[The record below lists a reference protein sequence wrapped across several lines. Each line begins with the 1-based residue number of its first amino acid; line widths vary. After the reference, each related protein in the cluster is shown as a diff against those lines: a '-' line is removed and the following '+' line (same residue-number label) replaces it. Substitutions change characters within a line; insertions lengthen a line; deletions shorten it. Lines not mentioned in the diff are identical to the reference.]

1 MAATTVDDL
10 QIKIEADA
18 KTASDKLDALA
29 QSMVKLASSLSIN
42 VGKMSGVAIGLNSIT
57 RASQNLN
64 SRNITT
70 LATAMGKVAGVD
82 SAQISRVAGSMT
94 QLKNSVSGGFNTD
107 MTGIVNVADSLSK
120 LGGIKATQGAQN
132 LVLIKD
138 QLAQFVQ
145 GMNSVGTFTFDP
157 TGLTNT
163 IKAIAK
169 LGGKTATQ
177 ATANLP
183 SISAQLQNFV
193 RQMNQIGSMSFDNKN
208 LTDLVT
214 SIGRLG
220 SVASGRAVNNIPLL
234 ANNLK
239 YLFETLSKAPY
250 ISQNIIQMTTAL
262 ANLARTGASS
272 GTAARSLGTSLFS
285 FSKSA
290 GNARNSAFSLAGAIG
305 KFYAT
310 YWMVIRGL
318 GLFRNAIDI
327 SSDLTEVENV
337 VRTTFGNME
346 YKVNDFVQNSIQQFG
361 MSELSV
367 KQYASTFQAMGTAM
381 DVGGKQIENA
391 NRFLNGATDGYIGL
405 SDSMSDVSLNLT
417 KLTADMASF
426 YDKDQAD
433 VAKDLQ
439 SVFTG
444 MVVPLRKYG
453 LDLTQATLKE
463 WAMKNGMDADIKS
476 MTQAEKAMLRYQYVL
491 ANTTAAQG
499 DFARTADSWANQVR
513 ILKQN
518 FQQLGGIIGGA
529 LINAFKPFLRTLNF
543 VMQKVISFATTVTNA
558 LGAIFGWKF
567 EVSGGG
573 VAEDWSDAASSAD
586 DLADSTGKAADNT
599 KKMKNNLH
607 ALDELNINNGYDNG
621 TGSGGSGSGAGGAGG
636 ASGGK
641 LVQTDTI
648 WKDFESNIKDLYHLG
663 RYISDAL
670 SKAMENID
678 WDSVYE
684 KARNF
689 GTGLADFLNGL
700 ITPRLFGNVG
710 KTIAGAL
717 NTALEFLNSFG
728 TEFDWEN
735 FGKSIASGINRFFT
749 TFNFGL
755 LANTLN
761 TWVRGIETTIAS
773 AIKDIKW
780 NKIFDGVTEFFLNLN
795 LDTALLLTVAAIKKL
810 NPEITKLGKRF
821 NSFAKYGNALLG
833 TINGNAEAVG
843 ILSSRFPKLSNV
855 IVATTRTFTSFRRA
869 TGSTMTATFGAIESG
884 ISTLR
889 NSLTAFQKG
898 AIGITSIIS
907 EFVLVKDAF
916 YDIASGSENLV
927 RAIGQIAIAAGVAGA
942 ALYVAFGPVGL
953 AMAAVTGIAAAI
965 MGIKASIEDAELST
979 VFTALDSTGT
989 VSMEH
994 LGDVAKTTFSEIT
1007 SDAESTKKSLDSIAE
1022 SRESLNETSENI
1034 GKLKTAIEMGA
1045 YTTGEKIPE
1054 IIQQYQSLLES
1065 SKNVFNEEY
1074 DVIVGN
1080 VVGAWK
1086 DILVA
1091 QGQSVPELVAQL
1103 ASLRDSGNEAFSGI
1117 SSDLDSLIEQFN
1129 NGSISEQEF
1138 LEKATPLIDKISA
1151 VNSDGSVD
1159 SAANSIRDFG
1169 GAMDISQYISN
1180 GELDTEAFKGAINS
1194 VVTEAQNGKDNLQ
1207 SIGDESRTSIKDM
1220 QDQLNALGID
1230 SSSIDWSALY
1240 GASDTQVQHGISDI
1254 DSAYEQ
1260 YANQVQYNLISQ
1272 LPSVVDQATADYE
1285 NLGWWQKLFTTRE
1298 DYVDEAVSTWKDN
1311 VIAPA
1316 TTEIQ
1321 KGFDELGI
1329 DGQTYAD
1336 EAADKMVSG
1345 LFNTVTTTSYEGV
1358 QITTRSLKTDW
1369 EDILTNALDGA
1380 SKAIDAENYGK
1391 NMVDGFSNGVQ
1402 SNSSTA
1408 TNQVSDL
1415 MQAIDNA
1422 IHDSVLEF
1430 GSPSKKTE
1438 EYGAWFVEGFNN
1450 GIANNTRTTVDA
1462 INQWISNISS
1472 VLSTEVW
1479 ANIFNNISRGFQ
1491 SKWLEFR
1498 SIWNSSL
1505 NAWWNANV
1513 TPWFAVAKWTAL
1525 GNNMKNGLYYGFKG
1539 IVQMIGSVMNG
1550 MIDVFNA
1557 GLSRIKNAMNNLIS
1571 DYNSVA
1577 GELGVSKLPHV
1588 NVATISKVNIPKYEV
1603 GGFPEDGLFFANH
1616 NEMVGQFSNGKT
1628 AVANNEQ
1635 IVAGIRE
1642 GVKAAVAEVLAPYLS
1657 DIADSNREIAERD
1670 ASFTVDGRELVKAIN
1685 EREARNGFSFT

>member
-1 MAATTVDDL
+1 MAATTIDDL

-94 QLKNSVSGGFNTD
+94 QLKNSVSGGFSTD
-107 MTGIVNVADSLSK
+107 MTGIVNVANSLSK
-120 LGGIKATQGAQN
+120 LGGKNATQGAQN

-290 GNARNSAFSLAGAIG
+290 GNARKSAFSLAGAIG

-318 GLFRNAIDI
+318 GLFRDAIDI

-499 DFARTADSWANQVR
+499 DFARTADTWANQVR

-573 VAEDWSDAASSAD
+573 IAEDWSDAASSAD

-636 ASGGK
+636 GAGSGG
-641 LVQTDTI
+641 LVKADTI
-648 WKDFESNIKDLYHLG
+648 WKDFESNIKDLYQLG
-663 RYISDAL
+663 EYIRDAL
-670 SKAMENID
+670 IGAMESID

-689 GTGLADFLNGL
+689 GTGLAEFLNGL
-700 ITPRLFGNVG
+700 FAGSNGITLFGEVG
-710 KTIAGAL
+710 KTIANAL
-717 NTALEFLNSFG
+717 NTVVYAALSFG
-728 TEFDWEN
+728 KEFN
-735 FGKSIASGINRFFT
+735 FEQFGYNIADGINNFFS
-749 TFNFGL
+749 TFDFAA
-755 LANTLN
+755 LAETLN
-761 TWVRGIETTIAS
+761 TWVNGIWNVLTTAISNIDWMTAYNKIVEFLENIDIKTIAITIGMLSIKNILGANIASSALGFVGKSISQKIGSAIASSLGIEMAAGGGIGKALTLAGGKMGSTLLLGAKAVLGNKEAQLVFSNPVAAAASGIETTVNPIIAS
-773 AIKDIKW
+773 LSGITGIVTGAGIAIWNFVSMWQNGFSIIKEVIMGIGIALAAVGAVILGAPALVAAVIAGIVAAVATIVIVIKDHWEEIVSFFTSTIPAWW
-780 NKIFDGVTEFFLNLN
+780 NGTALPFIQSIPEKFMELVDNIATFISELPGKIGYWLGYAFGSFVSWISDTISFVTEK
-795 LDTALLLTVAAIKKL
+795 V
-810 NPEITKLGKRF
+810 PEIIDSIVKW
-821 NSFAKYGNALLG
+821 FADLPDKIHN
-833 TINGNAEAVG
+833 
-843 ILSSRFPKLSNV
+843 K
-855 IVATTRTFTSFRRA
+855 
-869 TGSTMTATFGAIESG
+869 
-884 ISTLR
+884 
-889 NSLTAFQKG
+889 
-898 AIGITSIIS
+898 
-907 EFVLVKDAF
+907 FVLVLQKLSQWKDDAVTFVTQKVPEIANGIIDAF
-916 YDIASGSENLV
+916 KNLKDNLFDIGKN
-927 RAIGQIAIAAGVAGA
+927 AIN
-942 ALYVAFGPVGL
+942 GL
-953 AMAAVTGIAAAI
+953 WDGMKNTWDTVKTGIADFVS
-965 MGIKASIEDAELST
+965 GI
-979 VFTALDSTGT
+979 
-989 VSMEH
+989 
-994 LGDVAKTTFSEIT
+994 
-1007 SDAESTKKSLDSIAE
+1007 
-1022 SRESLNETSENI
+1022 
-1034 GKLKTAIEMGA
+1034 
-1045 YTTGEKIPE
+1045 TTGFTDG
-1054 IIQQYQSLLES
+1054 L
-1065 SKNVFNEEY
+1065 
-1074 DVIVGN
+1074 
-1080 VVGAWK
+1080 
-1086 DILVA
+1086 DI
-1091 QGQSVPELVAQL
+1091 
-1103 ASLRDSGNEAFSGI
+1103 
-1117 SSDLDSLIEQFN
+1117 
-1129 NGSISEQEF
+1129 
-1138 LEKATPLIDKISA
+1138 
-1151 VNSDGSVD
+1151 
-1159 SAANSIRDFG
+1159 
-1169 GAMDISQYISN
+1169 
-1180 GELDTEAFKGAINS
+1180 
-1194 VVTEAQNGKDNLQ
+1194 
-1207 SIGDESRTSIKDM
+1207 
-1220 QDQLNALGID
+1220 
-1230 SSSIDWSALY
+1230 
-1240 GASDTQVQHGISDI
+1240 H
-1254 DSAYEQ
+1254 
-1260 YANQVQYNLISQ
+1260 
-1272 LPSVVDQATADYE
+1272 
-1285 NLGWWQKLFTTRE
+1285 
-1298 DYVDEAVSTWKDN
+1298 
-1311 VIAPA
+1311 
-1316 TTEIQ
+1316 
-1321 KGFDELGI
+1321 
-1329 DGQTYAD
+1329 
-1336 EAADKMVSG
+1336 
-1345 LFNTVTTTSYEGV
+1345 
-1358 QITTRSLKTDW
+1358 
-1369 EDILTNALDGA
+1369 
-1380 SKAIDAENYGK
+1380 
-1391 NMVDGFSNGVQ
+1391 
-1402 SNSSTA
+1402 
-1408 TNQVSDL
+1408 
-1415 MQAIDNA
+1415 
-1422 IHDSVLEF
+1422 
-1430 GSPSKKTE
+1430 SPSRVMAEIGGYTI
-1438 EYGAWFVEGFNN
+1438 AGFNN
-1450 GIANNTRTTVDA
+1450 GIIENIQTTMNS
-1462 INQWISNISS
+1462 IHEWISNIEA
-1472 VLSTEVW
+1472 VLAPEVW
-1479 ANIFNNISRGFQ
+1479 ANIFNNIIRGFQ
-1491 SKWLEFR
+1491 YKWLEFR
-1498 SIWNSSL
+1498 TFWNSSL

-1557 GLSRIKNAMNNLIS
+1557 GLSRIKNAMNSLIS

-1657 DIADSNREIAERD
+1657 EIADNTRETAEKD

>member
-1 MAATTVDDL
+1 MAATTIDDL

-107 MTGIVNVADSLSK
+107 MTGIVNVANSLSK
-120 LGGIKATQGAQN
+120 LGGTKATQGAQN

-157 TGLTNT
+157 TGLNNT

-239 YLFETLSKAPY
+239 YLFETLSKAPNV
-250 ISQNIIQMTTAL
+250 SQNIIQMTTAL

-426 YDKDQAD
+426 YDKDQAY

-499 DFARTADSWANQVR
+499 DFARTADTWANQVR
-513 ILKQN
+513 ILKQS
-518 FQQLGGIIGGA
+518 FQQLGSIIGGA

-567 EVSGGG
+567 EVSSGG
-573 VAEDWSDAASSAD
+573 VADDWSDAASSAD

-621 TGSGGSGSGAGGAGG
+621 TGSGGSGSGAGVAGGGAG
-636 ASGGK
+636 SGG
-641 LVQTDTI
+641 LVKTDTI
-648 WKDFESNIKDLYHLG
+648 WKDFESNIKDLYQLG
-663 RYISDAL
+663 EYIRDAL
-670 SKAMENID
+670 IGAMESID

-689 GTGLADFLNGL
+689 GTGLAQFLNGL
-700 ITPRLFGNVG
+700 FAGSNGITLFGEVG
-710 KTIAGAL
+710 KTIASAL
-717 NTALEFLNSFG
+717 NTVVYAALSFG
-728 TEFDWEN
+728 KEFN
-735 FGKSIASGINRFFT
+735 FEQFGYNIADGINNFFA
-749 TFNFGL
+749 TFDFAA
-755 LANTLN
+755 LAETLN
-761 TWVRGIETTIAS
+761 TWANGILKVASESITNIDWKKVFEGVGNIVFNLDAS
-773 AIKDIKW
+773 AIVEVALLSLTWK
-780 NKIFDGVTEFFLNLN
+780 NKTQILKTAGTTLLNIFTGGITLTKVLVSLKKISFALPGTPAFDVVATSI
-795 LDTALLLTVAAIKKL
+795 LDTIGECIKNLIPDWANRAL
-810 NPEITKLGKRF
+810 
-821 NSFAKYGNALLG
+821 
-833 TINGNAEAVG
+833 
-843 ILSSRFPKLSNV
+843 SR
-855 IVATTRTFTSFRRA
+855 I
-869 TGSTMTATFGAIESG
+869 GAG
-884 ISTLR
+884 L
-889 NSLTAFQKG
+889 
-898 AIGITSIIS
+898 
-907 EFVLVKDAF
+907 
-916 YDIASGSENLV
+916 
-927 RAIGQIAIAAGVAGA
+927 VAGA
-942 ALYVAFGPVGL
+942 VGGSWFPGVGTIAGAIIGAITGAISAIEIDGQGILKIIFDKIFNFDLTSSMFDSARENFAKGGINIVLGIIDGIAGVLDFVVEPIADLFTCVWDALCNVFGIHSPAETMKPIGRYIVLGIIEGLSNTIDEFIGTLENFASRSIAYLNEKVPEIISSISIFFREDLPQNIKEAFDNVMKKFSEWKNNAVLFVTEKVPEIANGIIDAFKNLKDNLFDIGKNAINGL
-953 AMAAVTGIAAAI
+953 WDGMKNTWDTVKTGISDFVS
-965 MGIKASIEDAELST
+965 GITT
-979 VFTALDSTGT
+979 VFTDGLD
-989 VSMEH
+989 
-994 LGDVAKTTFSEIT
+994 
-1007 SDAESTKKSLDSIAE
+1007 
-1022 SRESLNETSENI
+1022 
-1034 GKLKTAIEMGA
+1034 
-1045 YTTGEKIPE
+1045 
-1054 IIQQYQSLLES
+1054 
-1065 SKNVFNEEY
+1065 
-1074 DVIVGN
+1074 
-1080 VVGAWK
+1080 
-1086 DILVA
+1086 
-1091 QGQSVPELVAQL
+1091 
-1103 ASLRDSGNEAFSGI
+1103 
-1117 SSDLDSLIEQFN
+1117 
-1129 NGSISEQEF
+1129 
-1138 LEKATPLIDKISA
+1138 
-1151 VNSDGSVD
+1151 
-1159 SAANSIRDFG
+1159 
-1169 GAMDISQYISN
+1169 
-1180 GELDTEAFKGAINS
+1180 
-1194 VVTEAQNGKDNLQ
+1194 
-1207 SIGDESRTSIKDM
+1207 
-1220 QDQLNALGID
+1220 
-1230 SSSIDWSALY
+1230 
-1240 GASDTQVQHGISDI
+1240 
-1254 DSAYEQ
+1254 
-1260 YANQVQYNLISQ
+1260 
-1272 LPSVVDQATADYE
+1272 
-1285 NLGWWQKLFTTRE
+1285 
-1298 DYVDEAVSTWKDN
+1298 
-1311 VIAPA
+1311 
-1316 TTEIQ
+1316 
-1321 KGFDELGI
+1321 
-1329 DGQTYAD
+1329 
-1336 EAADKMVSG
+1336 
-1345 LFNTVTTTSYEGV
+1345 
-1358 QITTRSLKTDW
+1358 
-1369 EDILTNALDGA
+1369 
-1380 SKAIDAENYGK
+1380 
-1391 NMVDGFSNGVQ
+1391 
-1402 SNSSTA
+1402 
-1408 TNQVSDL
+1408 
-1415 MQAIDNA
+1415 
-1422 IHDSVLEF
+1422 IH
-1430 GSPSKKTE
+1430 SPSRVMAEIGGYTI
-1438 EYGAWFVEGFNN
+1438 AGFNN
-1450 GIANNTRTTVDA
+1450 GIIENIQTTMNS
-1462 INQWISNISS
+1462 IHEWISNIEA
-1472 VLSTEVW
+1472 VLAPEVW
-1479 ANIFNNISRGFQ
+1479 ANIFNNIIRGFQ
-1491 SKWLEFR
+1491 YKWLEFR
-1498 SIWNSSL
+1498 TFWNSSL

-1557 GLSRIKNAMNNLIS
+1557 GLSRIKNAMNSLIS

-1577 GELGVSKLPHV
+1577 GELGVSKLSHV
-1588 NVATISKVNIPKYEV
+1588 NVATISKINIPKYEV

-1642 GVKAAVAEVLAPYLS
+1642 GVKAAVSEILAPYLS
-1657 DIADSNREIAERD
+1657 DIADSNREIAEKD

-1685 EREARNGFSFT
+1685 ERESRNGFSFT

>member
-1 MAATTVDDL
+1 MAATTIDDL

-57 RASQNLN
+57 KASQNLN

-70 LATAMGKVAGVD
+70 MSTALGKIAGVD

-290 GNARNSAFSLAGAIG
+290 GNARKSAFSLAGAIG

-318 GLFRNAIDI
+318 RLFRNAIDI

-476 MTQAEKAMLRYQYVL
+476 MTQSEKAMLRYQYVL

-558 LGAIFGWKF
+558 LGAISGWKF

-573 VAEDWSDAASSAD
+573 VADDWSDAASSAD

-599 KKMKNNLH
+599 KKMKTNLL
-607 ALDELNINNGYDNG
+607 AIDELNVLNPDDSDS
-621 TGSGGSGSGAGGAGG
+621 GSGGSGSGAGGAGG
-636 ASGGK
+636 GAGSGG
-641 LVQTDTI
+641 LVKTDTI
-648 WKDFESNIKDLYHLG
+648 WKDFESNIKSLYQLG
-663 RYISDAL
+663 SVIGDTL
-670 SKAMENID
+670 SRAMESID
-678 WDSVYE
+678 WDSVYK
-684 KARNF
+684 KAENF
-689 GTGLADFLNGL
+689 GTGLAQFLNGL
-700 ITPRLFGNVG
+700 ISPRLFYNLG
-710 KTIAGAL
+710 KTIAGAI
-717 NTALEFLNSFG
+717 NTAFHAANAFAI
-728 TEFDWEN
+728 EFDWRNLGRSLASGITGFFENWDAELTAETFSNFAIGVLQAMVGALDKLSEDGTFATIGQKIVDFICGIKWADLSWNLYDFFFTLKDKLIEFPANFAEGIGQSIFDHIFGDGEIDFEIPAPLKFLQDNSFNNFIPVEVVNNLHNVVEFVKLLSELIPIVCDKATQAAEEIKGKVYELKESIETFVSETSTKAQEILSELPDWFNENVVIPLTDYVSGIRVYIEEN
-735 FGKSIASGINRFFT
+735 FGLAWSKVQEIWTVVSTWFNEKVITPIVNNFT
-749 TFNFGL
+749 TMKN
-755 LANTLN
+755 N
-761 TWVRGIETTIAS
+761 
-773 AIKDIKW
+773 
-780 NKIFDGVTEFFLNLN
+780 VTNLFR
-795 LDTALLLTVAAIKKL
+795 LLLTTVQNIW
-810 NPEITKLGKRF
+810 IVVSSWF
-821 NSFAKYGNALLG
+821 NN
-833 TINGNAEAVG
+833 
-843 ILSSRFPKLSNV
+843 NV
-855 IVATTRTFTSFRRA
+855 IVPTVTFFTKFYEKVKKLFYDLWSNVQEIWKVVSGWFSNNVITPVSNSFSQA
-869 TGSTMTATFGAIESG
+869 CTNIESY
-884 ISTLR
+884 
-889 NSLTAFQKG
+889 FQ
-898 AIGITSIIS
+898 
-907 EFVLVKDAF
+907 
-916 YDIASGSENLV
+916 NLW
-927 RAIGQIAIAAGVAGA
+927 
-942 ALYVAFGPVGL
+942 
-953 AMAAVTGIAAAI
+953 
-965 MGIKASIEDAELST
+965 
-979 VFTALDSTGT
+979 
-989 VSMEH
+989 
-994 LGDVAKTTFSEIT
+994 
-1007 SDAESTKKSLDSIAE
+1007 
-1022 SRESLNETSENI
+1022 
-1034 GKLKTAIEMGA
+1034 
-1045 YTTGEKIPE
+1045 
-1054 IIQQYQSLLES
+1054 
-1065 SKNVFNEEY
+1065 KNVKN
-1074 DVIVGN
+1074 G
-1080 VVGAWK
+1080 VVGAMNVV
-1086 DILVA
+1086 I
-1091 QGQSVPELVAQL
+1091 QSVEKAVNGVISMLNTLHWEIPDWVPELGGK
-1103 ASLRDSGNEAFSGI
+1103 SFGFHI
-1117 SSDLDSLIEQFN
+1117 KPIT
-1129 NGSISEQEF
+1129 
-1138 LEKATPLIDKISA
+1138 LE
-1151 VNSDGSVD
+1151 
-1159 SAANSIRDFG
+1159 
-1169 GAMDISQYISN
+1169 
-1180 GELDTEAFKGAINS
+1180 
-1194 VVTEAQNGKDNLQ
+1194 
-1207 SIGDESRTSIKDM
+1207 
-1220 QDQLNALGID
+1220 
-1230 SSSIDWSALY
+1230 
-1240 GASDTQVQHGISDI
+1240 
-1254 DSAYEQ
+1254 
-1260 YANQVQYNLISQ
+1260 
-1272 LPSVVDQATADYE
+1272 
-1285 NLGWWQKLFTTRE
+1285 
-1298 DYVDEAVSTWKDN
+1298 
-1311 VIAPA
+1311 
-1316 TTEIQ
+1316 
-1321 KGFDELGI
+1321 
-1329 DGQTYAD
+1329 
-1336 EAADKMVSG
+1336 
-1345 LFNTVTTTSYEGV
+1345 
-1358 QITTRSLKTDW
+1358 
-1369 EDILTNALDGA
+1369 
-1380 SKAIDAENYGK
+1380 
-1391 NMVDGFSNGVQ
+1391 
-1402 SNSSTA
+1402 
-1408 TNQVSDL
+1408 
-1415 MQAIDNA
+1415 
-1422 IHDSVLEF
+1422 
-1430 GSPSKKTE
+1430 
-1438 EYGAWFVEGFNN
+1438 
-1450 GIANNTRTTVDA
+1450 
-1462 INQWISNISS
+1462 
-1472 VLSTEVW
+1472 
-1479 ANIFNNISRGFQ
+1479 
-1491 SKWLEFR
+1491 
-1498 SIWNSSL
+1498 
-1505 NAWWNANV
+1505 
-1513 TPWFAVAKWTAL
+1513 
-1525 GNNMKNGLYYGFKG
+1525 
-1539 IVQMIGSVMNG
+1539 
-1550 MIDVFNA
+1550 
-1557 GLSRIKNAMNNLIS
+1557 RIPM
-1571 DYNSVA
+1571 
-1577 GELGVSKLPHV
+1577 
-1588 NVATISKVNIPKYEV
+1588 YEV
-1603 GGFPEDGLFFANH
+1603 GGFPEDGFFFANH
-1616 NEMVGQFSNGKT
+1616 NEMVGQFSNGRN

-1642 GVKAAVAEVLAPYLS
+1642 GVKAAVTEALAPYLS
-1657 DIADSNREIAERD
+1657 EIADNTRETAEKD
-1670 ASFTVDGRELVKAIN
+1670 ASINVDGRELVNAIN
-1685 EREARNGFSFT
+1685 NRISRNGFSFT

>member
-1 MAATTVDDL
+1 MAATTIDDL

-107 MTGIVNVADSLSK
+107 MTGIVNVANSLSK
-120 LGGIKATQGAQN
+120 LGGTKATQGAQN

-157 TGLTNT
+157 TGLNNT

-239 YLFETLSKAPY
+239 YLFETLSKAPNV
-250 ISQNIIQMTTAL
+250 SQNIIQMTTAL

-426 YDKDQAD
+426 YDKDQAY

-499 DFARTADSWANQVR
+499 DFARTADTWANQVR
-513 ILKQN
+513 ILKQS
-518 FQQLGGIIGGA
+518 FQQLGSIIGGA

-567 EVSGGG
+567 EVSSGG
-573 VAEDWSDAASSAD
+573 VADDWSDAASSAD

-621 TGSGGSGSGAGGAGG
+621 TGSGGSGSGAGVAGGGAG
-636 ASGGK
+636 SGG
-641 LVQTDTI
+641 LVKTDTI
-648 WKDFESNIKDLYHLG
+648 WKDFESNIKDLYQLG
-663 RYISDAL
+663 EYIRDAL
-670 SKAMENID
+670 IGAMESID

-689 GTGLADFLNGL
+689 GTGLAQFLNGL
-700 ITPRLFGNVG
+700 FAGSNGITLFGEVG
-710 KTIAGAL
+710 KTIASAL
-717 NTALEFLNSFG
+717 NTVVYAALSFG
-728 TEFDWEN
+728 KEFN
-735 FGKSIASGINRFFT
+735 FEQFGYNIADGINNFFA
-749 TFNFGL
+749 TFDFAA
-755 LANTLN
+755 LAETLN
-761 TWVRGIETTIAS
+761 TWANGILKVASESITNIDWKKVFEGVGNIVFNLDAS
-773 AIKDIKW
+773 AI
-780 NKIFDGVTEFFLNLN
+780 VEV
-795 LDTALLLTVAAIKKL
+795 ALL
-810 NPEITKLGKRF
+810 
-821 NSFAKYGNALLG
+821 
-833 TINGNAEAVG
+833 
-843 ILSSRFPKLSNV
+843 
-855 IVATTRTFTSFRRA
+855 
-869 TGSTMTATFGAIESG
+869 
-884 ISTLR
+884 
-889 NSLTAFQKG
+889 SLTWK
-898 AIGITSIIS
+898 
-907 EFVLVKDAF
+907 
-916 YDIASGSENLV
+916 N
-927 RAIGQIAIAAGVAGA
+927 
-942 ALYVAFGPVGL
+942 
-953 AMAAVTGIAAAI
+953 
-965 MGIKASIEDAELST
+965 
-979 VFTALDSTGT
+979 
-989 VSMEH
+989 
-994 LGDVAKTTFSEIT
+994 KT
-1007 SDAESTKKSLDSIAE
+1007 
-1022 SRESLNETSENI
+1022 
-1034 GKLKTAIEMGA
+1034 
-1045 YTTGEKIPE
+1045 
-1054 IIQQYQSLLES
+1054 
-1065 SKNVFNEEY
+1065 
-1074 DVIVGN
+1074 
-1080 VVGAWK
+1080 
-1086 DILVA
+1086 
-1091 QGQSVPELVAQL
+1091 
-1103 ASLRDSGNEAFSGI
+1103 
-1117 SSDLDSLIEQFN
+1117 
-1129 NGSISEQEF
+1129 
-1138 LEKATPLIDKISA
+1138 
-1151 VNSDGSVD
+1151 NS
-1159 SAANSIRDFG
+1159 
-1169 GAMDISQYISN
+1169 
-1180 GELDTEAFKGAINS
+1180 
-1194 VVTEAQNGKDNLQ
+1194 
-1207 SIGDESRTSIKDM
+1207 
-1220 QDQLNALGID
+1220 
-1230 SSSIDWSALY
+1230 
-1240 GASDTQVQHGISDI
+1240 
-1254 DSAYEQ
+1254 
-1260 YANQVQYNLISQ
+1260 
-1272 LPSVVDQATADYE
+1272 
-1285 NLGWWQKLFTTRE
+1285 
-1298 DYVDEAVSTWKDN
+1298 
-1311 VIAPA
+1311 
-1316 TTEIQ
+1316 
-1321 KGFDELGI
+1321 
-1329 DGQTYAD
+1329 
-1336 EAADKMVSG
+1336 
-1345 LFNTVTTTSYEGV
+1345 
-1358 QITTRSLKTDW
+1358 
-1369 EDILTNALDGA
+1369 
-1380 SKAIDAENYGK
+1380 
-1391 NMVDGFSNGVQ
+1391 
-1402 SNSSTA
+1402 
-1408 TNQVSDL
+1408 
-1415 MQAIDNA
+1415 
-1422 IHDSVLEF
+1422 
-1430 GSPSKKTE
+1430 
-1438 EYGAWFVEGFNN
+1438 
-1450 GIANNTRTTVDA
+1450 
-1462 INQWISNISS
+1462 
-1472 VLSTEVW
+1472 
-1479 ANIFNNISRGFQ
+1479 
-1491 SKWLEFR
+1491 
-1498 SIWNSSL
+1498 
-1505 NAWWNANV
+1505 
-1513 TPWFAVAKWTAL
+1513 
-1525 GNNMKNGLYYGFKG
+1525 
-1539 IVQMIGSVMNG
+1539 
-1550 MIDVFNA
+1550 
-1557 GLSRIKNAMNNLIS
+1557 
-1571 DYNSVA
+1571 
-1577 GELGVSKLPHV
+1577 
-1588 NVATISKVNIPKYEV
+1588 
-1603 GGFPEDGLFFANH
+1603 
-1616 NEMVGQFSNGKT
+1616 
-1628 AVANNEQ
+1628 
-1635 IVAGIRE
+1635 
-1642 GVKAAVAEVLAPYLS
+1642 
-1657 DIADSNREIAERD
+1657 
-1670 ASFTVDGRELVKAIN
+1670 
-1685 EREARNGFSFT
+1685 

>member
-1 MAATTVDDL
+1 MAATTIDDL

-107 MTGIVNVADSLSK
+107 MTGIVNVANSLSK
-120 LGGIKATQGAQN
+120 LGGKNATQGAQN

-290 GNARNSAFSLAGAIG
+290 GNARKSAFSLAGAIG

-476 MTQAEKAMLRYQYVL
+476 MTQAEKAMLRYQYVI

-499 DFARTADSWANQVR
+499 DFARTADTWANQVR

-636 ASGGK
+636 GAGSGG
-641 LVQTDTI
+641 LVKTDTI
-648 WKDFESNIKDLYHLG
+648 WKDFESNIKDLYQLG
-663 RYISDAL
+663 EYIRDAL
-670 SKAMENID
+670 IGAMESID

-689 GTGLADFLNGL
+689 GTGLAQFLNGL
-700 ITPRLFGNVG
+700 FAGSNGITLFGEVG
-710 KTIAGAL
+710 KTIASAL
-717 NTALEFLNSFG
+717 NTVVYAALSFG
-728 TEFDWEN
+728 KEFDFEQ
-735 FGKSIASGINRFFT
+735 FGYNIADGINNFFA
-749 TFNFGL
+749 TFDFAA
-755 LANTLN
+755 LAETLN
-761 TWVRGIETTIAS
+761 TWA
-773 AIKDIKW
+773 
-780 NKIFDGVTEFFLNLN
+780 N
-795 LDTALLLTVAAIKKL
+795 
-810 NPEITKLGKRF
+810 
-821 NSFAKYGNALLG
+821 
-833 TINGNAEAVG
+833 G
-843 ILSSRFPKLSNV
+843 ILK
-855 IVATTRTFTSFRRA
+855 VAS
-869 TGSTMTATFGAIESG
+869 ES
-884 ISTLR
+884 
-889 NSLTAFQKG
+889 
-898 AIGITSIIS
+898 ITNIDW
-907 EFVLVKDAF
+907 K
-916 YDIASGSENLV
+916 
-927 RAIGQIAIAAGVAGA
+927 
-942 ALYVAFGPVGL
+942 
-953 AMAAVTGIAAAI
+953 
-965 MGIKASIEDAELST
+965 K
-979 VFTALDSTGT
+979 VFEG
-989 VSMEH
+989 
-994 LGDVAKTTFSEIT
+994 
-1007 SDAESTKKSLDSIAE
+1007 
-1022 SRESLNETSENI
+1022 
-1034 GKLKTAIEMGA
+1034 
-1045 YTTGEKIPE
+1045 
-1054 IIQQYQSLLES
+1054 
-1065 SKNVFNEEY
+1065 
-1074 DVIVGN
+1074 VGN
-1080 VVGAWK
+1080 VVFNLDASAIVEVALLSLTWKNKTQILKTAGTTLLNIFTGGITLTKVLVSLKKISFALPGTPAFDVVATSILDTIGECIKNLIPDWANRALSRIGAG
-1086 DILVA
+1086 LVA
-1091 QGQSVPELVAQL
+1091 GAVGGSWFPGVGTIAGAIIGAITGAISAIEIDGQSILKIIFDKIFNFDLTSSMFDSARENFAKGGINIVLGIIDGIAGVLDFVVEPIADLFTCVWDALCNVFGIHSPAETMKPIGRYIVLGIIEGLSNTIDEFIGTLENFASRSIAYLNEKVPEIINSISIFFREDLPK
-1103 ASLRDSGNEAFSGI
+1103 NIKEAFDNVMKKFSEWKNNAVLFVTEKVPEIANGI
-1117 SSDLDSLIEQFN
+1117 
-1129 NGSISEQEF
+1129 
-1138 LEKATPLIDKISA
+1138 ID
-1151 VNSDGSVD
+1151 
-1159 SAANSIRDFG
+1159 
-1169 GAMDISQYISN
+1169 
-1180 GELDTEAFKGAINS
+1180 AFKNL
-1194 VVTEAQNGKDNLQ
+1194 KDNLFD
-1207 SIGDESRTSIKDM
+1207 IGK
-1220 QDQLNALGID
+1220 NAINGLWDGMKNT
-1230 SSSIDWSALY
+1230 W
-1240 GASDTQVQHGISDI
+1240 DTVKTGISD
-1254 DSAYEQ
+1254 
-1260 YANQVQYNLISQ
+1260 
-1272 LPSVVDQATADYE
+1272 
-1285 NLGWWQKLFTTRE
+1285 F
-1298 DYVDEAVSTWKDN
+1298 
-1311 VIAPA
+1311 
-1316 TTEIQ
+1316 
-1321 KGFDELGI
+1321 
-1329 DGQTYAD
+1329 
-1336 EAADKMVSG
+1336 VSG
-1345 LFNTVTTTSYEGV
+1345 
-1358 QITTRSLKTDW
+1358 ITTVFTDGL
-1369 EDILTNALDGA
+1369 DI
-1380 SKAIDAENYGK
+1380 
-1391 NMVDGFSNGVQ
+1391 
-1402 SNSSTA
+1402 
-1408 TNQVSDL
+1408 
-1415 MQAIDNA
+1415 
-1422 IHDSVLEF
+1422 H
-1430 GSPSKKTE
+1430 SPSRVMAEIGGYTI
-1438 EYGAWFVEGFNN
+1438 AGFNN
-1450 GIANNTRTTVDA
+1450 GIIENIQTTMNS
-1462 INQWISNISS
+1462 IHEWISNIEA
-1472 VLSTEVW
+1472 VLAPEVW
-1479 ANIFNNISRGFQ
+1479 ANIFNNIIRGFQ
-1491 SKWLEFR
+1491 YKWLEFR
-1498 SIWNSSL
+1498 TFWNSSL

-1557 GLSRIKNAMNNLIS
+1557 GLSRIKNAMNSLIS

-1642 GVKAAVAEVLAPYLS
+1642 GVKAAVAEALAPYLS
-1657 DIADSNREIAERD
+1657 DIADSNREIAEKD
-1670 ASFTVDGRELVKAIN
+1670 TSFTVDGRELVKAIT

>member
-1 MAATTVDDL
+1 MAATTIDDL

-107 MTGIVNVADSLSK
+107 MTGIVNVANSLSK
-120 LGGIKATQGAQN
+120 LGGKNATQGAQN

-145 GMNSVGTFTFDP
+145 GINSVGTFTFDP

-290 GNARNSAFSLAGAIG
+290 GNARKSAFSLAGAIG

-318 GLFRNAIDI
+318 GLFRDAIDI

-367 KQYASTFQAMGTAM
+367 KQYASTFQAMGSAM

-499 DFARTADSWANQVR
+499 DFARTADTWANQIR

-599 KKMKNNLH
+599 KKMKNNLL
-607 ALDELNINNGYDNG
+607 AIDELNVLNPDDSD

-636 ASGGK
+636 GAGSGG
-641 LVQTDTI
+641 LVKTDTI
-648 WKDFESNIKDLYHLG
+648 WKDFESNIKDLYQLG
-663 RYISDAL
+663 EYIRDAL
-670 SKAMENID
+670 IGAMESID

-689 GTGLADFLNGL
+689 GTGLAQFLNGL
-700 ITPRLFGNVG
+700 FAGSNGITLFGEVG
-710 KTIAGAL
+710 KTIASAL
-717 NTALEFLNSFG
+717 NTVVYAALSFG
-728 TEFDWEN
+728 KEFN
-735 FGKSIASGINRFFT
+735 FEQFGYNIADGINNFFA
-749 TFNFGL
+749 TFDFAA
-755 LANTLN
+755 LAETLN
-761 TWVRGIETTIAS
+761 TWA
-773 AIKDIKW
+773 
-780 NKIFDGVTEFFLNLN
+780 N
-795 LDTALLLTVAAIKKL
+795 
-810 NPEITKLGKRF
+810 
-821 NSFAKYGNALLG
+821 
-833 TINGNAEAVG
+833 G
-843 ILSSRFPKLSNV
+843 ILK
-855 IVATTRTFTSFRRA
+855 VAS
-869 TGSTMTATFGAIESG
+869 ES
-884 ISTLR
+884 
-889 NSLTAFQKG
+889 
-898 AIGITSIIS
+898 ITNIDW
-907 EFVLVKDAF
+907 K
-916 YDIASGSENLV
+916 
-927 RAIGQIAIAAGVAGA
+927 
-942 ALYVAFGPVGL
+942 
-953 AMAAVTGIAAAI
+953 
-965 MGIKASIEDAELST
+965 K
-979 VFTALDSTGT
+979 VFEG
-989 VSMEH
+989 
-994 LGDVAKTTFSEIT
+994 
-1007 SDAESTKKSLDSIAE
+1007 
-1022 SRESLNETSENI
+1022 
-1034 GKLKTAIEMGA
+1034 
-1045 YTTGEKIPE
+1045 
-1054 IIQQYQSLLES
+1054 
-1065 SKNVFNEEY
+1065 
-1074 DVIVGN
+1074 VGN
-1080 VVGAWK
+1080 VVFNLDASAIVEVALLSLTWKNKTQILKTAGTTLLNIFTGGITLTKVLVSLKKISFALPGTPAFDVVATSILDTIGECIKNLIPDWANRALSRIGAG
-1086 DILVA
+1086 LVA
-1091 QGQSVPELVAQL
+1091 GAVGGSWFPGVGTISGAIIGAITGAISAIEIDGQGILKIIFDKIFNFDLTSSMFDSARENFAKGGINIVLGIIDGIAGVLDFVVEPIADLFTCVWDALCNVFGIHSPAETMKPIGRYIVLGIIEGLSNTIDEFIGTLENFASRSIAYLNEKVPEIINSISIFFREDLPK
-1103 ASLRDSGNEAFSGI
+1103 NIKEAFDNVMKKFSEWKNNAVLFVTEKVPEIANGI
-1117 SSDLDSLIEQFN
+1117 
-1129 NGSISEQEF
+1129 
-1138 LEKATPLIDKISA
+1138 ID
-1151 VNSDGSVD
+1151 
-1159 SAANSIRDFG
+1159 
-1169 GAMDISQYISN
+1169 
-1180 GELDTEAFKGAINS
+1180 AFKNL
-1194 VVTEAQNGKDNLQ
+1194 KDNLFD
-1207 SIGDESRTSIKDM
+1207 IGK
-1220 QDQLNALGID
+1220 NAINGLWDGMKNT
-1230 SSSIDWSALY
+1230 W
-1240 GASDTQVQHGISDI
+1240 DTVKTGISD
-1254 DSAYEQ
+1254 
-1260 YANQVQYNLISQ
+1260 
-1272 LPSVVDQATADYE
+1272 
-1285 NLGWWQKLFTTRE
+1285 F
-1298 DYVDEAVSTWKDN
+1298 
-1311 VIAPA
+1311 
-1316 TTEIQ
+1316 
-1321 KGFDELGI
+1321 
-1329 DGQTYAD
+1329 
-1336 EAADKMVSG
+1336 VSG
-1345 LFNTVTTTSYEGV
+1345 
-1358 QITTRSLKTDW
+1358 ITTVFTDGL
-1369 EDILTNALDGA
+1369 DI
-1380 SKAIDAENYGK
+1380 
-1391 NMVDGFSNGVQ
+1391 
-1402 SNSSTA
+1402 
-1408 TNQVSDL
+1408 
-1415 MQAIDNA
+1415 
-1422 IHDSVLEF
+1422 H
-1430 GSPSKKTE
+1430 SPSRVMAEIGGYTI
-1438 EYGAWFVEGFNN
+1438 AGFNN
-1450 GIANNTRTTVDA
+1450 GIIENIQTTMNS
-1462 INQWISNISS
+1462 IHEWISNIEA
-1472 VLSTEVW
+1472 VLAPEVW
-1479 ANIFNNISRGFQ
+1479 ANIFNNIIRGFQ
-1491 SKWLEFR
+1491 YKWLEFR
-1498 SIWNSSL
+1498 TFWNSSL

-1657 DIADSNREIAERD
+1657 DIADSNREIAEKD

>member
-1 MAATTVDDL
+1 MAATTIDDL

-94 QLKNSVSGGFNTD
+94 QLKNSISGGFNTD
-107 MTGIVNVADSLSK
+107 MTGIVNVANSLSK
-120 LGGIKATQGAQN
+120 LGGKNATQGAQN

-183 SISAQLQNFV
+183 SISAQLQNFI
-193 RQMNQIGSMSFDNKN
+193 RQMNQVGSMSFDNKN

-290 GNARNSAFSLAGAIG
+290 GNARKSAFSLAGAIG

-463 WAMKNGMDADIKS
+463 WAMKNGMDAGIKS

-499 DFARTADSWANQVR
+499 DFARTADTWANQVR

-573 VAEDWSDAASSAD
+573 VADDWSDAASSAD

-599 KKMKNNLH
+599 KKMKTNLL
-607 ALDELNINNGYDNG
+607 AIDELNVLNPDDSNS
-621 TGSGGSGSGAGGAGG
+621 GSGGSGSGAGGGDG
-636 ASGGK
+636 SGG
-641 LVQTDTI
+641 LVKIDTI
-648 WKDFESNIKDLYHLG
+648 WKDFESNIKDLYQLG
-663 RYISDAL
+663 EYIRDAL
-670 SKAMENID
+670 IGAMESID

-689 GTGLADFLNGL
+689 GTGLAQFLNGL
-700 ITPRLFGNVG
+700 FAGSNGITLFGEVG
-710 KTIAGAL
+710 KTIASAL
-717 NTALEFLNSFG
+717 NTVVYAALSFG
-728 TEFDWEN
+728 KEFN
-735 FGKSIASGINRFFT
+735 FEQFGYNIADGINNFFA
-749 TFNFGL
+749 TFDFAA
-755 LANTLN
+755 LAETLN
-761 TWVRGIETTIAS
+761 TWANGIWNVLTTAISNIDWMTAYNKIVEFLENIDIKTIAITIGMLSIKNILGANIASSALGFVGKSISQKIGSAIASSLGIEMAAGGGIGKALTLAGGKMGSTLLLGAKAVLGNKEAQLVFSNPVAAAASGIETTVNPIIAS
-773 AIKDIKW
+773 LSGITGIVTGAGIAIWNFVSMWQNGFSIIKEVIMGIGIALAAVGAVILGAPALVAAVIAGIVAAVATIVIVIKDHWEEIVSFFTSTIPAWW
-780 NKIFDGVTEFFLNLN
+780 NGTALPFIQSIPEKFMELVDNIATFISELPGKIGYWLGYAFGSFVSWISDTIFFVTEK
-795 LDTALLLTVAAIKKL
+795 V
-810 NPEITKLGKRF
+810 PEIIDSIVKW
-821 NSFAKYGNALLG
+821 FADLPDKIHN
-833 TINGNAEAVG
+833 
-843 ILSSRFPKLSNV
+843 K
-855 IVATTRTFTSFRRA
+855 
-869 TGSTMTATFGAIESG
+869 
-884 ISTLR
+884 
-889 NSLTAFQKG
+889 
-898 AIGITSIIS
+898 
-907 EFVLVKDAF
+907 FVLVLQKLSQWKDDAVTFVTQKVPEIANGIIDAF
-916 YDIASGSENLV
+916 KNLKDNLFDIGKN
-927 RAIGQIAIAAGVAGA
+927 AIN
-942 ALYVAFGPVGL
+942 GL
-953 AMAAVTGIAAAI
+953 WDGMKNTWDTVKTGIADFVS
-965 MGIKASIEDAELST
+965 GI
-979 VFTALDSTGT
+979 
-989 VSMEH
+989 
-994 LGDVAKTTFSEIT
+994 
-1007 SDAESTKKSLDSIAE
+1007 
-1022 SRESLNETSENI
+1022 
-1034 GKLKTAIEMGA
+1034 
-1045 YTTGEKIPE
+1045 TTGFTDG
-1054 IIQQYQSLLES
+1054 L
-1065 SKNVFNEEY
+1065 
-1074 DVIVGN
+1074 
-1080 VVGAWK
+1080 
-1086 DILVA
+1086 DI
-1091 QGQSVPELVAQL
+1091 
-1103 ASLRDSGNEAFSGI
+1103 
-1117 SSDLDSLIEQFN
+1117 
-1129 NGSISEQEF
+1129 
-1138 LEKATPLIDKISA
+1138 
-1151 VNSDGSVD
+1151 
-1159 SAANSIRDFG
+1159 
-1169 GAMDISQYISN
+1169 
-1180 GELDTEAFKGAINS
+1180 
-1194 VVTEAQNGKDNLQ
+1194 
-1207 SIGDESRTSIKDM
+1207 
-1220 QDQLNALGID
+1220 
-1230 SSSIDWSALY
+1230 
-1240 GASDTQVQHGISDI
+1240 H
-1254 DSAYEQ
+1254 
-1260 YANQVQYNLISQ
+1260 
-1272 LPSVVDQATADYE
+1272 
-1285 NLGWWQKLFTTRE
+1285 
-1298 DYVDEAVSTWKDN
+1298 
-1311 VIAPA
+1311 
-1316 TTEIQ
+1316 
-1321 KGFDELGI
+1321 
-1329 DGQTYAD
+1329 
-1336 EAADKMVSG
+1336 
-1345 LFNTVTTTSYEGV
+1345 
-1358 QITTRSLKTDW
+1358 
-1369 EDILTNALDGA
+1369 
-1380 SKAIDAENYGK
+1380 
-1391 NMVDGFSNGVQ
+1391 
-1402 SNSSTA
+1402 
-1408 TNQVSDL
+1408 
-1415 MQAIDNA
+1415 
-1422 IHDSVLEF
+1422 
-1430 GSPSKKTE
+1430 SPSRVMAEIGGYTI
-1438 EYGAWFVEGFNN
+1438 AGFNN
-1450 GIANNTRTTVDA
+1450 GIIENIQTTMNS
-1462 INQWISNISS
+1462 IHEWISNIEA
-1472 VLSTEVW
+1472 VLAPEVW
-1479 ANIFNNISRGFQ
+1479 ANIFNNIIRGFQ
-1491 SKWLEFR
+1491 YKWLEFR
-1498 SIWNSSL
+1498 TFWNSSL

-1550 MIDVFNA
+1550 MIDLFNA
-1557 GLSRIKNAMNNLIS
+1557 GLSRIKNAMNSLIS

-1657 DIADSNREIAERD
+1657 DIANSNREIAEKD

>member
-1 MAATTVDDL
+1 MAATTIDDL

-107 MTGIVNVADSLSK
+107 MTGIVNVANSLSK

-220 SVASGRAVNNIPLL
+220 SVASVRAVNNIPLL

-391 NRFLNGATDGYIGL
+391 NRFLNGATEGYIGL

-499 DFARTADSWANQVR
+499 DFARTADTWANQVR

-573 VAEDWSDAASSAD
+573 VADDWSDAASSAD

-599 KKMKNNLH
+599 KKMKTNLL
-607 ALDELNINNGYDNG
+607 AIDELNVLNPDDSDS
-621 TGSGGSGSGAGGAGG
+621 GSGGSGSGAGGAGG
-636 ASGGK
+636 GAGSGG
-641 LVQTDTI
+641 LVKTDTI
-648 WKDFESNIKDLYHLG
+648 WKDFESNIKSLYQLG
-663 RYISDAL
+663 SVIGDTL
-670 SKAMENID
+670 SKAMESID
-678 WDSVYE
+678 WDSVYK
-684 KARNF
+684 KAENF
-689 GTGLADFLNGL
+689 GTGLAQFLNGL
-700 ITPRLFGNVG
+700 ISPRLFYNLG
-710 KTIAGAL
+710 KTIAGAI
-717 NTALEFLNSFG
+717 NTAFHAENAFAI
-728 TEFDWEN
+728 EFDWRN
-735 FGKSIASGINRFFT
+735 LGRSLASGITGFFENWDAELTAETFSNFAIGVLQAMVGALDKLSEDGTFATIGQKIVDFICGIKWADLSWNLYDFFFT
-749 TFNFGL
+749 LKDKLIEFPANFAEGIGQSIFDHIFGDGEIDFEIPAPLKFLQENSFNNFAPVEVVNNLQNVVEFVKQLSELVPIVLDKATQAAEEIKGKVSEL
-755 LANTLN
+755 KEN
-761 TWVRGIETTIAS
+761 IETFVSETS
-773 AIKDIKW
+773 AKAQEILIGLPDWFNENVVIPVVNNFTTMK
-780 NKIFDGVTEFFLNLN
+780 NNVTNLFR
-795 LDTALLLTVAAIKKL
+795 LLWTAVQNIW
-810 NPEITKLGKRF
+810 IVVSSWF
-821 NSFAKYGNALLG
+821 NN
-833 TINGNAEAVG
+833 
-843 ILSSRFPKLSNV
+843 NV
-855 IVATTRTFTSFRRA
+855 IVPTVTFFTKFYEKVKKLFSDLWSNVQKIWKVVSGWFSDNVITPVSNSFSEA
-869 TGSTMTATFGAIESG
+869 CKNIASYFENLWKNVKNGVVGSMNGV
-884 ISTLR
+884 ISTVEKAVNKIIDLI
-889 NSLTAFQKG
+889 NSLKWKVPDWVPV
-898 AIGITSIIS
+898 IGGTSWG
-907 EFVLVKDAF
+907 F
-916 YDIASGSENLV
+916 N
-927 RAIGQIAIAAGVAGA
+927 
-942 ALYVAFGPVGL
+942 
-953 AMAAVTGIAAAI
+953 
-965 MGIKASIEDAELST
+965 IKPI
-979 VFTALDSTGT
+979 
-989 VSMEH
+989 
-994 LGDVAKTTFSEIT
+994 
-1007 SDAESTKKSLDSIAE
+1007 
-1022 SRESLNETSENI
+1022 
-1034 GKLKTAIEMGA
+1034 
-1045 YTTGEKIPE
+1045 
-1054 IIQQYQSLLES
+1054 
-1065 SKNVFNEEY
+1065 
-1074 DVIVGN
+1074 
-1080 VVGAWK
+1080 
-1086 DILVA
+1086 
-1091 QGQSVPELVAQL
+1091 
-1103 ASLRDSGNEAFSGI
+1103 
-1117 SSDLDSLIEQFN
+1117 
-1129 NGSISEQEF
+1129 
-1138 LEKATPLIDKISA
+1138 
-1151 VNSDGSVD
+1151 
-1159 SAANSIRDFG
+1159 
-1169 GAMDISQYISN
+1169 
-1180 GELDTEAFKGAINS
+1180 
-1194 VVTEAQNGKDNLQ
+1194 
-1207 SIGDESRTSIKDM
+1207 
-1220 QDQLNALGID
+1220 
-1230 SSSIDWSALY
+1230 
-1240 GASDTQVQHGISDI
+1240 
-1254 DSAYEQ
+1254 
-1260 YANQVQYNLISQ
+1260 Q
-1272 LPSVVDQATADYE
+1272 LPS
-1285 NLGWWQKLFTTRE
+1285 
-1298 DYVDEAVSTWKDN
+1298 
-1311 VIAPA
+1311 
-1316 TTEIQ
+1316 
-1321 KGFDELGI
+1321 
-1329 DGQTYAD
+1329 
-1336 EAADKMVSG
+1336 
-1345 LFNTVTTTSYEGV
+1345 
-1358 QITTRSLKTDW
+1358 
-1369 EDILTNALDGA
+1369 
-1380 SKAIDAENYGK
+1380 
-1391 NMVDGFSNGVQ
+1391 
-1402 SNSSTA
+1402 
-1408 TNQVSDL
+1408 
-1415 MQAIDNA
+1415 
-1422 IHDSVLEF
+1422 
-1430 GSPSKKTE
+1430 
-1438 EYGAWFVEGFNN
+1438 
-1450 GIANNTRTTVDA
+1450 
-1462 INQWISNISS
+1462 
-1472 VLSTEVW
+1472 
-1479 ANIFNNISRGFQ
+1479 
-1491 SKWLEFR
+1491 
-1498 SIWNSSL
+1498 
-1505 NAWWNANV
+1505 
-1513 TPWFAVAKWTAL
+1513 
-1525 GNNMKNGLYYGFKG
+1525 
-1539 IVQMIGSVMNG
+1539 
-1550 MIDVFNA
+1550 
-1557 GLSRIKNAMNNLIS
+1557 
-1571 DYNSVA
+1571 
-1577 GELGVSKLPHV
+1577 
-1588 NVATISKVNIPKYEV
+1588 IPMYEV

-1616 NEMVGQFSNGKT
+1616 NEMVGQFSNGRT

-1642 GVKAAVAEVLAPYLS
+1642 GVKAAVTEALAPYLS
-1657 DIADSNREIAERD
+1657 DIADTNREIAEKD
-1670 ASFTVDGRELVKAIN
+1670 ASINVDGRELVNAIN
-1685 EREARNGFSFT
+1685 NRISRNGFSFT

>member
-1 MAATTVDDL
+1 MAATTIDDL

-94 QLKNSVSGGFNTD
+94 QLKNSISGGFNTD
-107 MTGIVNVADSLSK
+107 MTGIVNVANSLSK
-120 LGGIKATQGAQN
+120 LGGKNATQGAQN

-163 IKAIAK
+163 IKAITK

-290 GNARNSAFSLAGAIG
+290 GNARKSAFSLAGAIG

-499 DFARTADSWANQVR
+499 DFARTADTWANQVR

-573 VAEDWSDAASSAD
+573 VADDWSDAASSAD

-636 ASGGK
+636 GAGSGG
-641 LVQTDTI
+641 LVKTDTI
-648 WKDFESNIKDLYHLG
+648 WKDFESNIKDLYQLG
-663 RYISDAL
+663 EYIRDAL
-670 SKAMENID
+670 IGAMESID

-689 GTGLADFLNGL
+689 GTGLAEFLNGL
-700 ITPRLFGNVG
+700 FAGSNGITLFGEVG
-710 KTIAGAL
+710 KTIASAL
-717 NTALEFLNSFG
+717 NTVVYAALSFG
-728 TEFDWEN
+728 QEFN
-735 FGKSIASGINRFFT
+735 FEQFGYNIADGINNFFA
-749 TFNFGL
+749 TFDFAA
-755 LANTLN
+755 LAETLN
-761 TWVRGIETTIAS
+761 TWANGIWNVLTTAISNIDWMTAYNKIVEFLENIDIKTIAITIGMLSIKNILGANIASSALGFVGKSISQKIGSAIASSLGIEMAAGGGIGKALTLAGGKMGSTLLLGAKAVLGNKEAQLVFSNPVAAAASGIETTVNPIIAS
-773 AIKDIKW
+773 LSGITGIVTGAGIAIWNFVSMWQNGFSIIKEVIMGIGIALAAVGAVILGAPALVAAVIAGIVAAVATIVIVIKDHWEEIVSFFTSTIPAWW
-780 NKIFDGVTEFFLNLN
+780 NGTALPFIQSIPEKFMELVDNIATFISELPGKIGYWLGYAFGSFVSWISDTISFVTEK
-795 LDTALLLTVAAIKKL
+795 V
-810 NPEITKLGKRF
+810 PEIIDSIVKW
-821 NSFAKYGNALLG
+821 FADLPDKIHN
-833 TINGNAEAVG
+833 
-843 ILSSRFPKLSNV
+843 K
-855 IVATTRTFTSFRRA
+855 
-869 TGSTMTATFGAIESG
+869 
-884 ISTLR
+884 
-889 NSLTAFQKG
+889 
-898 AIGITSIIS
+898 
-907 EFVLVKDAF
+907 FVLVLQKLSQWKDDAVTFVTQKVPEIANGIIDAF
-916 YDIASGSENLV
+916 KNL
-927 RAIGQIAIAAGVAGA
+927 
-942 ALYVAFGPVGL
+942 
-953 AMAAVTGIAAAI
+953 
-965 MGIKASIEDAELST
+965 
-979 VFTALDSTGT
+979 
-989 VSMEH
+989 
-994 LGDVAKTTFSEIT
+994 
-1007 SDAESTKKSLDSIAE
+1007 
-1022 SRESLNETSENI
+1022 
-1034 GKLKTAIEMGA
+1034 
-1045 YTTGEKIPE
+1045 
-1054 IIQQYQSLLES
+1054 
-1065 SKNVFNEEY
+1065 
-1074 DVIVGN
+1074 
-1080 VVGAWK
+1080 
-1086 DILVA
+1086 
-1091 QGQSVPELVAQL
+1091 
-1103 ASLRDSGNEAFSGI
+1103 
-1117 SSDLDSLIEQFN
+1117 
-1129 NGSISEQEF
+1129 
-1138 LEKATPLIDKISA
+1138 
-1151 VNSDGSVD
+1151 
-1159 SAANSIRDFG
+1159 
-1169 GAMDISQYISN
+1169 
-1180 GELDTEAFKGAINS
+1180 
-1194 VVTEAQNGKDNLQ
+1194 KDNLFD
-1207 SIGDESRTSIKDM
+1207 IGK
-1220 QDQLNALGID
+1220 NAINGLWDGMKNT
-1230 SSSIDWSALY
+1230 W
-1240 GASDTQVQHGISDI
+1240 DTVKTGISD
-1254 DSAYEQ
+1254 
-1260 YANQVQYNLISQ
+1260 
-1272 LPSVVDQATADYE
+1272 
-1285 NLGWWQKLFTTRE
+1285 F
-1298 DYVDEAVSTWKDN
+1298 
-1311 VIAPA
+1311 
-1316 TTEIQ
+1316 
-1321 KGFDELGI
+1321 
-1329 DGQTYAD
+1329 
-1336 EAADKMVSG
+1336 VSG
-1345 LFNTVTTTSYEGV
+1345 
-1358 QITTRSLKTDW
+1358 ITTGFTDGL
-1369 EDILTNALDGA
+1369 DI
-1380 SKAIDAENYGK
+1380 
-1391 NMVDGFSNGVQ
+1391 
-1402 SNSSTA
+1402 
-1408 TNQVSDL
+1408 
-1415 MQAIDNA
+1415 
-1422 IHDSVLEF
+1422 H
-1430 GSPSKKTE
+1430 SPSRVMAEIGGYTI
-1438 EYGAWFVEGFNN
+1438 AGFNN
-1450 GIANNTRTTVDA
+1450 GIIENIQTTMNS
-1462 INQWISNISS
+1462 IHEWISNIEA
-1472 VLSTEVW
+1472 VLAPEVW
-1479 ANIFNNISRGFQ
+1479 ANIFNNIIRGFQ
-1491 SKWLEFR
+1491 YKWLEFR
-1498 SIWNSSL
+1498 TFWNSSL

-1557 GLSRIKNAMNNLIS
+1557 GLSRIKNAMNSLIS

-1657 DIADSNREIAERD
+1657 EIADNTRETAEKD

>member
-1 MAATTVDDL
+1 MAATTIDDL

-94 QLKNSVSGGFNTD
+94 QLKNSISGGFNTD
-107 MTGIVNVADSLSK
+107 MTGIVNVANSLSK
-120 LGGIKATQGAQN
+120 LGGKNATQGAQN

-239 YLFETLSKAPY
+239 YLFETLSKAPNV
-250 ISQNIIQMTTAL
+250 SQNIIQMTTAL

-290 GNARNSAFSLAGAIG
+290 GNARKSAFSLAGAIG

-499 DFARTADSWANQVR
+499 DFARTADTWANQVR

-573 VAEDWSDAASSAD
+573 VADDWSDAASSAD

-599 KKMKNNLH
+599 KKMKTNLL
-607 ALDELNINNGYDNG
+607 AIDELNVLNQDDSNS
-621 TGSGGSGSGAGGAGG
+621 GSGGSGSGAGGAGG
-636 ASGGK
+636 GAGSGG
-641 LVQTDTI
+641 LVKTDTI
-648 WKDFESNIKDLYHLG
+648 WKDFESNIKDLYQLG
-663 RYISDAL
+663 EYIRDAL
-670 SKAMENID
+670 IGAMESID

-689 GTGLADFLNGL
+689 GTGLAQFLNGL
-700 ITPRLFGNVG
+700 FAGSNGITLFGEVG
-710 KTIAGAL
+710 KTIASAL
-717 NTALEFLNSFG
+717 NTVVYAALSFG
-728 TEFDWEN
+728 KEFN
-735 FGKSIASGINRFFT
+735 FEQFGYNIADGINNFFA
-749 TFNFGL
+749 TFDFAA
-755 LANTLN
+755 LAETLN
-761 TWVRGIETTIAS
+761 TWA
-773 AIKDIKW
+773 
-780 NKIFDGVTEFFLNLN
+780 N
-795 LDTALLLTVAAIKKL
+795 
-810 NPEITKLGKRF
+810 
-821 NSFAKYGNALLG
+821 
-833 TINGNAEAVG
+833 G
-843 ILSSRFPKLSNV
+843 ILK
-855 IVATTRTFTSFRRA
+855 VAS
-869 TGSTMTATFGAIESG
+869 ES
-884 ISTLR
+884 
-889 NSLTAFQKG
+889 
-898 AIGITSIIS
+898 ITNIDW
-907 EFVLVKDAF
+907 K
-916 YDIASGSENLV
+916 
-927 RAIGQIAIAAGVAGA
+927 
-942 ALYVAFGPVGL
+942 
-953 AMAAVTGIAAAI
+953 
-965 MGIKASIEDAELST
+965 K
-979 VFTALDSTGT
+979 VFEG
-989 VSMEH
+989 
-994 LGDVAKTTFSEIT
+994 
-1007 SDAESTKKSLDSIAE
+1007 
-1022 SRESLNETSENI
+1022 
-1034 GKLKTAIEMGA
+1034 
-1045 YTTGEKIPE
+1045 
-1054 IIQQYQSLLES
+1054 
-1065 SKNVFNEEY
+1065 
-1074 DVIVGN
+1074 VGN
-1080 VVGAWK
+1080 VVFNLDASAIVEVALLSLTWKNKTQILKTAGTTLLNIFTGGITLTKVLVSLKKISFALPGTPAFDVVATSILDTIGECIKNLIPDWANRALSRIGAG
-1086 DILVA
+1086 LVA
-1091 QGQSVPELVAQL
+1091 GAVGGSWFPGVGTIAGAIIGAITGAISAIEIDGQGILKIIFDKIFNFDLTSSMFDSARENFAKGGINIVLGIIDGIAGVLDFVVEPIADLFTCVWDALCNVFGIHSPAETMKPIGRYIVLGIIEGLSNTIDEFIGTLENFASRSIAYLNEKVPEIISSISIFFREDLPQ
-1103 ASLRDSGNEAFSGI
+1103 NIKEAFDNVMKKFSEWKNNAVLFVTEKVPEIANGI
-1117 SSDLDSLIEQFN
+1117 
-1129 NGSISEQEF
+1129 
-1138 LEKATPLIDKISA
+1138 ID
-1151 VNSDGSVD
+1151 
-1159 SAANSIRDFG
+1159 
-1169 GAMDISQYISN
+1169 
-1180 GELDTEAFKGAINS
+1180 AFKNL
-1194 VVTEAQNGKDNLQ
+1194 KDNLFD
-1207 SIGDESRTSIKDM
+1207 IGK
-1220 QDQLNALGID
+1220 NAINGLWDGMKNT
-1230 SSSIDWSALY
+1230 W
-1240 GASDTQVQHGISDI
+1240 DTVKTGISD
-1254 DSAYEQ
+1254 
-1260 YANQVQYNLISQ
+1260 
-1272 LPSVVDQATADYE
+1272 
-1285 NLGWWQKLFTTRE
+1285 F
-1298 DYVDEAVSTWKDN
+1298 
-1311 VIAPA
+1311 
-1316 TTEIQ
+1316 
-1321 KGFDELGI
+1321 
-1329 DGQTYAD
+1329 
-1336 EAADKMVSG
+1336 VSG
-1345 LFNTVTTTSYEGV
+1345 
-1358 QITTRSLKTDW
+1358 ITTVFTDGL
-1369 EDILTNALDGA
+1369 DI
-1380 SKAIDAENYGK
+1380 
-1391 NMVDGFSNGVQ
+1391 
-1402 SNSSTA
+1402 
-1408 TNQVSDL
+1408 
-1415 MQAIDNA
+1415 
-1422 IHDSVLEF
+1422 H
-1430 GSPSKKTE
+1430 SPSRVMAEIGGYTI
-1438 EYGAWFVEGFNN
+1438 AGFNN
-1450 GIANNTRTTVDA
+1450 GIIENIQTTMNS
-1462 INQWISNISS
+1462 IHEWISNIEA
-1472 VLSTEVW
+1472 VLAPEVW
-1479 ANIFNNISRGFQ
+1479 ANIFNNIIRGFQ
-1491 SKWLEFR
+1491 YKWLEFR
-1498 SIWNSSL
+1498 TFWNSSL

-1557 GLSRIKNAMNNLIS
+1557 GLSRIKNAMNSLIS

-1657 DIADSNREIAERD
+1657 EIADNTRETAEKD

>member
-1 MAATTVDDL
+1 MAATTIDDL

-120 LGGIKATQGAQN
+120 LGGIKATQGVQN

-290 GNARNSAFSLAGAIG
+290 GNARKSAFSLAGAIG

-405 SDSMSDVSLNLT
+405 SNSMSDVSLNLT

-463 WAMKNGMDADIKS
+463 WAMKNGMDSDIKS
-476 MTQAEKAMLRYQYVL
+476 MTQSEKAMLRYQYVL

-573 VAEDWSDAASSAD
+573 VADDWSDAASSAD

-599 KKMKNNLH
+599 KKMKTNLL
-607 ALDELNINNGYDNG
+607 AIDELNVLNPDDSDS
-621 TGSGGSGSGAGGAGG
+621 GSGGSGSGASGAGGGAG
-636 ASGGK
+636 SGG
-641 LVQTDTI
+641 LVKTDTI
-648 WKDFESNIKDLYHLG
+648 WKDFESNIKSLYQLG
-663 RYISDAL
+663 SVIGDAL
-670 SKAMENID
+670 SRAMESID
-678 WDSVYE
+678 WDSVYK
-684 KARNF
+684 KAENF
-689 GTGLADFLNGL
+689 GTGLAQFLNGL
-700 ITPRLFGNVG
+700 ISPRLFYNLG
-710 KTIAGAL
+710 KTIAGAI
-717 NTALEFLNSFG
+717 NTAFHAANAFAI
-728 TEFDWEN
+728 EFDWRNLGRSLASGITGFFENWDAELTAETFSNFAIGVLQAMVGALDKLSEDGTFATIGQKIVDFICGIKWADLSWNLYDFFFTLKDKLIEFPANFAEGIGQSIFDHIFGDGEIDFEIPAPLKFLQENSFNNFAPAEVVNNLQNVVEFVKQLSELVPIVLDKATQAAEEIKGKVSELKESIETFVSETSAKAQEILIGLPDWFNENVVIPLTDYVSGIRVSIEEN
-735 FGKSIASGINRFFT
+735 FGLAWSKVQEIWTVVSTWFNEKVITPVVNNFT
-749 TFNFGL
+749 TMKNNVTNLFRLLWTAVKNIWIVVSSWFN
-755 LANTLN
+755 N
-761 TWVRGIETTIAS
+761 
-773 AIKDIKW
+773 
-780 NKIFDGVTEFFLNLN
+780 
-795 LDTALLLTVAAIKKL
+795 
-810 NPEITKLGKRF
+810 
-821 NSFAKYGNALLG
+821 
-833 TINGNAEAVG
+833 
-843 ILSSRFPKLSNV
+843 NV
-855 IVATTRTFTSFRRA
+855 IVPTVTFFTKFYEKVKKLFSDLWSNVQEIWKVVSGWFSNNVITPVSNSF
-869 TGSTMTATFGAIESG
+869 
-884 ISTLR
+884 
-889 NSLTAFQKG
+889 
-898 AIGITSIIS
+898 S
-907 EFVLVKDAF
+907 EACKN
-916 YDIASGSENLV
+916 IASYFENLW
-927 RAIGQIAIAAGVAGA
+927 
-942 ALYVAFGPVGL
+942 
-953 AMAAVTGIAAAI
+953 
-965 MGIKASIEDAELST
+965 
-979 VFTALDSTGT
+979 
-989 VSMEH
+989 
-994 LGDVAKTTFSEIT
+994 
-1007 SDAESTKKSLDSIAE
+1007 
-1022 SRESLNETSENI
+1022 
-1034 GKLKTAIEMGA
+1034 
-1045 YTTGEKIPE
+1045 
-1054 IIQQYQSLLES
+1054 
-1065 SKNVFNEEY
+1065 KNVKN
-1074 DVIVGN
+1074 G
-1080 VVGAWK
+1080 VVGAMNVV
-1086 DILVA
+1086 I
-1091 QGQSVPELVAQL
+1091 QSVEKAVNGVISMLNTLHWEIPDWVPELGGK
-1103 ASLRDSGNEAFSGI
+1103 SFGFHI
-1117 SSDLDSLIEQFN
+1117 KPIT
-1129 NGSISEQEF
+1129 
-1138 LEKATPLIDKISA
+1138 LE
-1151 VNSDGSVD
+1151 
-1159 SAANSIRDFG
+1159 
-1169 GAMDISQYISN
+1169 
-1180 GELDTEAFKGAINS
+1180 
-1194 VVTEAQNGKDNLQ
+1194 
-1207 SIGDESRTSIKDM
+1207 
-1220 QDQLNALGID
+1220 
-1230 SSSIDWSALY
+1230 
-1240 GASDTQVQHGISDI
+1240 
-1254 DSAYEQ
+1254 
-1260 YANQVQYNLISQ
+1260 
-1272 LPSVVDQATADYE
+1272 
-1285 NLGWWQKLFTTRE
+1285 
-1298 DYVDEAVSTWKDN
+1298 
-1311 VIAPA
+1311 
-1316 TTEIQ
+1316 
-1321 KGFDELGI
+1321 
-1329 DGQTYAD
+1329 
-1336 EAADKMVSG
+1336 
-1345 LFNTVTTTSYEGV
+1345 
-1358 QITTRSLKTDW
+1358 
-1369 EDILTNALDGA
+1369 
-1380 SKAIDAENYGK
+1380 
-1391 NMVDGFSNGVQ
+1391 
-1402 SNSSTA
+1402 
-1408 TNQVSDL
+1408 
-1415 MQAIDNA
+1415 
-1422 IHDSVLEF
+1422 
-1430 GSPSKKTE
+1430 
-1438 EYGAWFVEGFNN
+1438 
-1450 GIANNTRTTVDA
+1450 
-1462 INQWISNISS
+1462 
-1472 VLSTEVW
+1472 
-1479 ANIFNNISRGFQ
+1479 
-1491 SKWLEFR
+1491 
-1498 SIWNSSL
+1498 
-1505 NAWWNANV
+1505 
-1513 TPWFAVAKWTAL
+1513 
-1525 GNNMKNGLYYGFKG
+1525 
-1539 IVQMIGSVMNG
+1539 
-1550 MIDVFNA
+1550 
-1557 GLSRIKNAMNNLIS
+1557 RIPM
-1571 DYNSVA
+1571 
-1577 GELGVSKLPHV
+1577 
-1588 NVATISKVNIPKYEV
+1588 YEV

-1616 NEMVGQFSNGKT
+1616 NEMVGQFSNGRT

-1642 GVKAAVAEVLAPYLS
+1642 GVKAAVTEALAPYLS
-1657 DIADSNREIAERD
+1657 EIADNTRETAEKD
-1670 ASFTVDGRELVKAIN
+1670 ASINVDGRELVNAIN
-1685 EREARNGFSFT
+1685 NRISRNGFSFT

>member
-1 MAATTVDDL
+1 MAATTIDDL

-70 LATAMGKVAGVD
+70 LATAMGKVAGVN

-94 QLKNSVSGGFNTD
+94 QLKNSISGGFNTD
-107 MTGIVNVADSLSK
+107 MTGIVNVANSLSK

-138 QLAQFVQ
+138 HLAQFVQ

-272 GTAARSLGTSLFS
+272 GTSARSLGTSLFS

-290 GNARNSAFSLAGAIG
+290 GNARKSAFSLAGAIG

-499 DFARTADSWANQVR
+499 DFARTADTWANQVR
-513 ILKQN
+513 ILKQS
-518 FQQLGGIIGGA
+518 FQQLGSIIGGA

-567 EVSGGG
+567 EVSSGG
-573 VAEDWSDAASSAD
+573 VADDWSDAASSAD

-599 KKMKNNLH
+599 KKMKTNLL
-607 ALDELNINNGYDNG
+607 AIDELNVLNPDDSNSGF
-621 TGSGGSGSGAGGAGG
+621 GGSGSGAGGAGG
-636 ASGGK
+636 GAGSGG
-641 LVQTDTI
+641 LVKTDTI
-648 WKDFESNIKDLYHLG
+648 WKDFESNIKDLYQLG
-663 RYISDAL
+663 EYIRDAL
-670 SKAMENID
+670 IGAMESID

-689 GTGLADFLNGL
+689 GTGLAKFLNGL
-700 ITPRLFGNVG
+700 FAGSNGITLFGEVG
-710 KTIAGAL
+710 KTIASAL
-717 NTALEFLNSFG
+717 NTVVYAALSFG
-728 TEFDWEN
+728 KEFN
-735 FGKSIASGINRFFT
+735 FEQFGYNIADGINNFFA
-749 TFNFGL
+749 TFDFAA
-755 LANTLN
+755 LAETLN
-761 TWVRGIETTIAS
+761 TWA
-773 AIKDIKW
+773 
-780 NKIFDGVTEFFLNLN
+780 N
-795 LDTALLLTVAAIKKL
+795 
-810 NPEITKLGKRF
+810 
-821 NSFAKYGNALLG
+821 
-833 TINGNAEAVG
+833 G
-843 ILSSRFPKLSNV
+843 ILK
-855 IVATTRTFTSFRRA
+855 VAS
-869 TGSTMTATFGAIESG
+869 ES
-884 ISTLR
+884 
-889 NSLTAFQKG
+889 
-898 AIGITSIIS
+898 ITNIDW
-907 EFVLVKDAF
+907 K
-916 YDIASGSENLV
+916 
-927 RAIGQIAIAAGVAGA
+927 
-942 ALYVAFGPVGL
+942 
-953 AMAAVTGIAAAI
+953 
-965 MGIKASIEDAELST
+965 K
-979 VFTALDSTGT
+979 VFEG
-989 VSMEH
+989 
-994 LGDVAKTTFSEIT
+994 
-1007 SDAESTKKSLDSIAE
+1007 
-1022 SRESLNETSENI
+1022 
-1034 GKLKTAIEMGA
+1034 
-1045 YTTGEKIPE
+1045 
-1054 IIQQYQSLLES
+1054 
-1065 SKNVFNEEY
+1065 
-1074 DVIVGN
+1074 VGN
-1080 VVGAWK
+1080 VVFNLDASAIVEVALLSLTWKNKTQILKTAGTTLLNIFTGGITLTKVLVSLKKISFALPGTPAFDVVATSILDTIGECIKNLIPDWANRALSRIGAG
-1086 DILVA
+1086 LVA
-1091 QGQSVPELVAQL
+1091 GAVGGSWFPGVGTIAGAIIGAITGAISAIEIDGQGILKIIFDKIFNFDLTSSMFDSARENFAKGGINIVLGIIDGIAGVLDFVVEPIADLFTCVWDALCNVFGIHSPAETMKPIGRYIVLGIIEGLSNTIDEFIGTLENFASRSIAYLNEKVPEIISSISIFFREDLPQ
-1103 ASLRDSGNEAFSGI
+1103 NIKEAFDNVMKKFSEWKNNAVLFVTEKVPEIANGI
-1117 SSDLDSLIEQFN
+1117 
-1129 NGSISEQEF
+1129 
-1138 LEKATPLIDKISA
+1138 ID
-1151 VNSDGSVD
+1151 
-1159 SAANSIRDFG
+1159 
-1169 GAMDISQYISN
+1169 
-1180 GELDTEAFKGAINS
+1180 AFKNL
-1194 VVTEAQNGKDNLQ
+1194 KDNLFD
-1207 SIGDESRTSIKDM
+1207 IGK
-1220 QDQLNALGID
+1220 NAINGLWDGMKNT
-1230 SSSIDWSALY
+1230 W
-1240 GASDTQVQHGISDI
+1240 DTVKTGISD
-1254 DSAYEQ
+1254 
-1260 YANQVQYNLISQ
+1260 
-1272 LPSVVDQATADYE
+1272 
-1285 NLGWWQKLFTTRE
+1285 F
-1298 DYVDEAVSTWKDN
+1298 
-1311 VIAPA
+1311 
-1316 TTEIQ
+1316 
-1321 KGFDELGI
+1321 
-1329 DGQTYAD
+1329 
-1336 EAADKMVSG
+1336 VSG
-1345 LFNTVTTTSYEGV
+1345 
-1358 QITTRSLKTDW
+1358 ITTVFTDGL
-1369 EDILTNALDGA
+1369 DI
-1380 SKAIDAENYGK
+1380 
-1391 NMVDGFSNGVQ
+1391 
-1402 SNSSTA
+1402 
-1408 TNQVSDL
+1408 
-1415 MQAIDNA
+1415 
-1422 IHDSVLEF
+1422 H
-1430 GSPSKKTE
+1430 SPSRVMAEIGGYTI
-1438 EYGAWFVEGFNN
+1438 AGFNN
-1450 GIANNTRTTVDA
+1450 GIIENIQTTMNS
-1462 INQWISNISS
+1462 IHEWISNIEA
-1472 VLSTEVW
+1472 VLAPEVW
-1479 ANIFNNISRGFQ
+1479 ANIFNNIIRGFQ
-1491 SKWLEFR
+1491 YKWLEFR
-1498 SIWNSSL
+1498 TFWNSSL

-1557 GLSRIKNAMNNLIS
+1557 GLSRIKNAMNSLIS

-1657 DIADSNREIAERD
+1657 EIADNTRETAEKD

>member
-1 MAATTVDDL
+1 MAATTIDDL

-107 MTGIVNVADSLSK
+107 ITGIVNVANSLSK
-120 LGGIKATQGAQN
+120 LGGKNATQGAQN

-290 GNARNSAFSLAGAIG
+290 GNARKSAFSLAGAIG

-318 GLFRNAIDI
+318 GLFRDAIDI

-499 DFARTADSWANQVR
+499 DFARTADTWANQVR

-599 KKMKNNLH
+599 KKMKTNLL
-607 ALDELNINNGYDNG
+607 AIDELNVLNPDDSNS
-621 TGSGGSGSGAGGAGG
+621 GSGGSGSGAGGAGG
-636 ASGGK
+636 GAGSGG
-641 LVQTDTI
+641 LVKTDTI
-648 WKDFESNIKDLYHLG
+648 WKDFESNIKDLYQLG
-663 RYISDAL
+663 EYIRDAL
-670 SKAMENID
+670 IGAMESID

-689 GTGLADFLNGL
+689 GTGLAKFLNGL
-700 ITPRLFGNVG
+700 FAGSNGITLFGEVG
-710 KTIAGAL
+710 KTIASAL
-717 NTALEFLNSFG
+717 NTVVYAALSFG
-728 TEFDWEN
+728 KEFN
-735 FGKSIASGINRFFT
+735 FEQFGYNIADGINNFFA
-749 TFNFGL
+749 TFDFAA
-755 LANTLN
+755 LAETLN
-761 TWVRGIETTIAS
+761 TWA
-773 AIKDIKW
+773 
-780 NKIFDGVTEFFLNLN
+780 N
-795 LDTALLLTVAAIKKL
+795 
-810 NPEITKLGKRF
+810 
-821 NSFAKYGNALLG
+821 
-833 TINGNAEAVG
+833 G
-843 ILSSRFPKLSNV
+843 ILK
-855 IVATTRTFTSFRRA
+855 VAS
-869 TGSTMTATFGAIESG
+869 ES
-884 ISTLR
+884 
-889 NSLTAFQKG
+889 
-898 AIGITSIIS
+898 ITNIDW
-907 EFVLVKDAF
+907 K
-916 YDIASGSENLV
+916 
-927 RAIGQIAIAAGVAGA
+927 
-942 ALYVAFGPVGL
+942 
-953 AMAAVTGIAAAI
+953 
-965 MGIKASIEDAELST
+965 K
-979 VFTALDSTGT
+979 VFEG
-989 VSMEH
+989 
-994 LGDVAKTTFSEIT
+994 
-1007 SDAESTKKSLDSIAE
+1007 
-1022 SRESLNETSENI
+1022 
-1034 GKLKTAIEMGA
+1034 
-1045 YTTGEKIPE
+1045 
-1054 IIQQYQSLLES
+1054 
-1065 SKNVFNEEY
+1065 
-1074 DVIVGN
+1074 VGN
-1080 VVGAWK
+1080 VVFNLDASAIVEVALLSLTWKNKTQILKTAGTTLLNIFTGGITLTKVLVSLKKISFALPGTPAFDVVATSILDTIGECIKNLIPDWANRALSRIGAG
-1086 DILVA
+1086 LVA
-1091 QGQSVPELVAQL
+1091 GAVGGSWFPGVGTIAGAIIGAITGAISAIEIDGQGILKIIFDKIFNFDLTSSMFDSARENFAKGGINIVLGIIDGIAGVLDFVVEPIADLFTCVWDALCNVFGIHSPAETMKPIGRYIVLGIIEGLSNTIDEFIGTLENFASRSIAYLNEKVPEIISSISIFFREDLPQ
-1103 ASLRDSGNEAFSGI
+1103 NIKEAFDNVMKKFSEWKNNAVLFVTEKVPEIANGI
-1117 SSDLDSLIEQFN
+1117 
-1129 NGSISEQEF
+1129 
-1138 LEKATPLIDKISA
+1138 ID
-1151 VNSDGSVD
+1151 
-1159 SAANSIRDFG
+1159 
-1169 GAMDISQYISN
+1169 
-1180 GELDTEAFKGAINS
+1180 AFKNL
-1194 VVTEAQNGKDNLQ
+1194 KDNLFD
-1207 SIGDESRTSIKDM
+1207 IGK
-1220 QDQLNALGID
+1220 NAINGLWDGMKNT
-1230 SSSIDWSALY
+1230 W
-1240 GASDTQVQHGISDI
+1240 DTVKTGISD
-1254 DSAYEQ
+1254 
-1260 YANQVQYNLISQ
+1260 
-1272 LPSVVDQATADYE
+1272 
-1285 NLGWWQKLFTTRE
+1285 F
-1298 DYVDEAVSTWKDN
+1298 
-1311 VIAPA
+1311 
-1316 TTEIQ
+1316 
-1321 KGFDELGI
+1321 
-1329 DGQTYAD
+1329 
-1336 EAADKMVSG
+1336 VSG
-1345 LFNTVTTTSYEGV
+1345 
-1358 QITTRSLKTDW
+1358 ITTVFTDGL
-1369 EDILTNALDGA
+1369 DI
-1380 SKAIDAENYGK
+1380 
-1391 NMVDGFSNGVQ
+1391 
-1402 SNSSTA
+1402 
-1408 TNQVSDL
+1408 
-1415 MQAIDNA
+1415 
-1422 IHDSVLEF
+1422 H
-1430 GSPSKKTE
+1430 SPSRVMAEIGGYTI
-1438 EYGAWFVEGFNN
+1438 AGFNN
-1450 GIANNTRTTVDA
+1450 GIIENIQTTMNS
-1462 INQWISNISS
+1462 IHEWISNIEA
-1472 VLSTEVW
+1472 VLAPEVW
-1479 ANIFNNISRGFQ
+1479 ANIFNNIIRGFQ
-1491 SKWLEFR
+1491 YKWLEFR
-1498 SIWNSSL
+1498 TFWNSSL

-1557 GLSRIKNAMNNLIS
+1557 GLSRIKNAMNSLIS

-1657 DIADSNREIAERD
+1657 EIADNTRETAEKD

>member
-1 MAATTVDDL
+1 MAATTIDDL

-18 KTASDKLDALA
+18 KTASDKMDALA

-107 MTGIVNVADSLSK
+107 MTGIVNVANSLSK
-120 LGGIKATQGAQN
+120 LGGTKATQGAQN

-177 ATANLP
+177 AMANLP

-290 GNARNSAFSLAGAIG
+290 GNARKSAFSLAGAIG

-318 GLFRNAIDI
+318 GLFRDAIDI

-381 DVGGKQIENA
+381 DVGGKQIEKA
-391 NRFLNGATDGYIGL
+391 NSFLSGATDGYVGL

-573 VAEDWSDAASSAD
+573 VVDDWSDAASSAD

-636 ASGGK
+636 GAGSGG
-641 LVQTDTI
+641 LVKTDTI
-648 WKDFESNIKDLYHLG
+648 WKDFESNIKDLYQLG
-663 RYISDAL
+663 EYIRDAL
-670 SKAMENID
+670 IGAMESID

-689 GTGLADFLNGL
+689 GTGLAEFLNGL
-700 ITPRLFGNVG
+700 FAGSNGITLFGEVG
-710 KTIAGAL
+710 KTIASAL
-717 NTALEFLNSFG
+717 NTVVYAALSFG
-728 TEFDWEN
+728 KEFN
-735 FGKSIASGINRFFT
+735 FEQFGYNIADGINNFFA
-749 TFNFGL
+749 TFDFAA
-755 LANTLN
+755 LAETLN
-761 TWVRGIETTIAS
+761 TWA
-773 AIKDIKW
+773 
-780 NKIFDGVTEFFLNLN
+780 N
-795 LDTALLLTVAAIKKL
+795 
-810 NPEITKLGKRF
+810 
-821 NSFAKYGNALLG
+821 
-833 TINGNAEAVG
+833 G
-843 ILSSRFPKLSNV
+843 ILK
-855 IVATTRTFTSFRRA
+855 VAS
-869 TGSTMTATFGAIESG
+869 ES
-884 ISTLR
+884 
-889 NSLTAFQKG
+889 
-898 AIGITSIIS
+898 ITNIDW
-907 EFVLVKDAF
+907 K
-916 YDIASGSENLV
+916 
-927 RAIGQIAIAAGVAGA
+927 
-942 ALYVAFGPVGL
+942 
-953 AMAAVTGIAAAI
+953 
-965 MGIKASIEDAELST
+965 K
-979 VFTALDSTGT
+979 VFEG
-989 VSMEH
+989 
-994 LGDVAKTTFSEIT
+994 
-1007 SDAESTKKSLDSIAE
+1007 
-1022 SRESLNETSENI
+1022 
-1034 GKLKTAIEMGA
+1034 
-1045 YTTGEKIPE
+1045 
-1054 IIQQYQSLLES
+1054 
-1065 SKNVFNEEY
+1065 
-1074 DVIVGN
+1074 VGN
-1080 VVGAWK
+1080 VVFNLDASAIVEVALLSLTWKNKTQILKTAGTTLLNIFTGGITLTKVLVSLKKISFALPGTPAFDVVATSILDTIGECIKNLIPDWANRALSRIGAG
-1086 DILVA
+1086 LVA
-1091 QGQSVPELVAQL
+1091 GAVGGSWFPGVGTIAGAIIGAITGAISAIEIDGQGILKIIFDKIFNFDLTSSMFDSARENFAKGGINIVLGIIDGIAGVLDFVVEPIADLFTCVWDALCNVFGIHSPAETMKPIGRYIVLGIIEGLSNTIDEFIGTLENFASRSIAYLNEKVPEIISSISIFFREDLPQ
-1103 ASLRDSGNEAFSGI
+1103 NIKEAFDNVMKKFSEWKNNAVLFVTEKVPEIANGI
-1117 SSDLDSLIEQFN
+1117 
-1129 NGSISEQEF
+1129 
-1138 LEKATPLIDKISA
+1138 ID
-1151 VNSDGSVD
+1151 
-1159 SAANSIRDFG
+1159 
-1169 GAMDISQYISN
+1169 
-1180 GELDTEAFKGAINS
+1180 AFKNL
-1194 VVTEAQNGKDNLQ
+1194 KDNLFD
-1207 SIGDESRTSIKDM
+1207 IGK
-1220 QDQLNALGID
+1220 NAINGLWDGMKNT
-1230 SSSIDWSALY
+1230 W
-1240 GASDTQVQHGISDI
+1240 DTVKTGISD
-1254 DSAYEQ
+1254 
-1260 YANQVQYNLISQ
+1260 
-1272 LPSVVDQATADYE
+1272 
-1285 NLGWWQKLFTTRE
+1285 F
-1298 DYVDEAVSTWKDN
+1298 
-1311 VIAPA
+1311 
-1316 TTEIQ
+1316 
-1321 KGFDELGI
+1321 
-1329 DGQTYAD
+1329 
-1336 EAADKMVSG
+1336 VSG
-1345 LFNTVTTTSYEGV
+1345 
-1358 QITTRSLKTDW
+1358 ITTVFTDGL
-1369 EDILTNALDGA
+1369 DI
-1380 SKAIDAENYGK
+1380 
-1391 NMVDGFSNGVQ
+1391 
-1402 SNSSTA
+1402 
-1408 TNQVSDL
+1408 
-1415 MQAIDNA
+1415 
-1422 IHDSVLEF
+1422 H
-1430 GSPSKKTE
+1430 SPSRVMAEIGGYTI
-1438 EYGAWFVEGFNN
+1438 AGFNN
-1450 GIANNTRTTVDA
+1450 GIIENIQTTMNS
-1462 INQWISNISS
+1462 IHEWISNIEA
-1472 VLSTEVW
+1472 VLAPEVW
-1479 ANIFNNISRGFQ
+1479 ANIFNNIIRGFQ
-1491 SKWLEFR
+1491 YKWLEFR
-1498 SIWNSSL
+1498 TFWNSSL

-1557 GLSRIKNAMNNLIS
+1557 GLSRIKNAMNSLIS

-1577 GELGVSKLPHV
+1577 GELGVSKLSHV
-1588 NVATISKVNIPKYEV
+1588 NVATISKINIPKYEV

-1642 GVKAAVAEVLAPYLS
+1642 GVKAAVSEILAPYLS
-1657 DIADSNREIAERD
+1657 DIADSNREIAEKD

-1685 EREARNGFSFT
+1685 ERESRNGFSFT

>member
-1 MAATTVDDL
+1 MGTTTIDDL

-57 RASQNLN
+57 KASQNLN

-107 MTGIVNVADSLSK
+107 MTGIVNVANSLSK
-120 LGGIKATQGAQN
+120 LGGKNATQGAQN

-272 GTAARSLGTSLFS
+272 GTAARSLGAGLFS

-290 GNARNSAFSLAGAIG
+290 GNARKSAFSLAGAIG

-381 DVGGKQIENA
+381 DIGGKQIEKA
-391 NRFLNGATDGYIGL
+391 NSYLNGVTDGYVGL
-405 SDSMSDVSLNLT
+405 SDSLSDVSLNLT
-417 KLTADMASF
+417 KLTADIASF

-499 DFARTADSWANQVR
+499 DFARTADTWANQVR

-573 VAEDWSDAASSAD
+573 VADDWSDAASSAD

-607 ALDELNINNGYDNG
+607 ALDELNINSGDDNDS
-621 TGSGGSGSGAGGAGG
+621 GSGSGSGAGGAGG
-636 ASGGK
+636 GAGSGG
-641 LVQTDTI
+641 LVQADTI
-648 WKDFESNIKDLYHLG
+648 WKDFESNIKDLYQLG
-663 RYISDAL
+663 SVIGDKL
-670 SKAMENID
+670 SRAMESID

-689 GTGLADFLNGL
+689 GTGLAQFLNGL
-700 ITPRLFGNVG
+700 ISPRLFGNVG
-710 KTIAGAL
+710 RTIANSL
-717 NTALEFLNSFG
+717 NTVMYAALSFG
-728 TEFDWEN
+728 EEFDWRN
-735 FGKSIASGINRFFT
+735 LGLSIASGINKFFS
-749 TFNFGL
+749 NFDFTS
-755 LANTLN
+755 LAKTIN
-761 TWVRGIETTIAS
+761 TWVQGLFETMTVAISHVDWGKIYDDIITFLENLDIKTVAIVIGAMTIKKIATLKIADAVLSAIGTSVSRQLAS
-773 AIKDIKW
+773 AIASKLGLELAANAGISS
-780 NKIFDGVTEFFLNLN
+780 
-795 LDTALLLTVAAIKKL
+795 ALLAAGGSVAATFVAGFK
-810 NPEITKLGKRF
+810 
-821 NSFAKYGNALLG
+821 ALLG
-833 TINGNAEAVG
+833 SEAAAAALTFMNPIIVSFTGIVG
-843 ILSSRFPKLSNV
+843 IVAGAGLAVANFVSMWQNGFSWIKEAIMDVGIALVAVSAVILGAPALVAGVVAGIVAAVATIAIVVHDNWDSIVIWTQNTVSSIISWFNSAGEAITLAFQNAWIWVQETWAVAVEWFNENIIIPLGEAFTLALATISELFSNAWLTIQEIWTVVSAWFNEKVIIPVVNNFTTMKNNVTNLFKLLWTTIQKIWIVVSSWFNNNV
-855 IVATTRTFTSFRRA
+855 IVPTVTFFTNFYEKVKKLFSDLWTNIKNVWSIVSSWFSNTVITPVSNSFSQA
-869 TGSTMTATFGAIESG
+869 CA
-884 ISTLR
+884 
-889 NSLTAFQKG
+889 N
-898 AIGITSIIS
+898 
-907 EFVLVKDAF
+907 
-916 YDIASGSENLV
+916 IASYFENLW
-927 RAIGQIAIAAGVAGA
+927 
-942 ALYVAFGPVGL
+942 
-953 AMAAVTGIAAAI
+953 
-965 MGIKASIEDAELST
+965 
-979 VFTALDSTGT
+979 
-989 VSMEH
+989 
-994 LGDVAKTTFSEIT
+994 
-1007 SDAESTKKSLDSIAE
+1007 
-1022 SRESLNETSENI
+1022 
-1034 GKLKTAIEMGA
+1034 
-1045 YTTGEKIPE
+1045 
-1054 IIQQYQSLLES
+1054 
-1065 SKNVFNEEY
+1065 KNVKN
-1074 DVIVGN
+1074 G
-1080 VVGAWK
+1080 VVGAMNVV
-1086 DILVA
+1086 I
-1091 QGQSVPELVAQL
+1091 QSVEKAVNGVISMLNTLHWEIPDWVPELGGK
-1103 ASLRDSGNEAFSGI
+1103 SFGFHI
-1117 SSDLDSLIEQFN
+1117 KPIT
-1129 NGSISEQEF
+1129 
-1138 LEKATPLIDKISA
+1138 LE
-1151 VNSDGSVD
+1151 
-1159 SAANSIRDFG
+1159 
-1169 GAMDISQYISN
+1169 
-1180 GELDTEAFKGAINS
+1180 
-1194 VVTEAQNGKDNLQ
+1194 
-1207 SIGDESRTSIKDM
+1207 
-1220 QDQLNALGID
+1220 
-1230 SSSIDWSALY
+1230 
-1240 GASDTQVQHGISDI
+1240 
-1254 DSAYEQ
+1254 
-1260 YANQVQYNLISQ
+1260 
-1272 LPSVVDQATADYE
+1272 
-1285 NLGWWQKLFTTRE
+1285 
-1298 DYVDEAVSTWKDN
+1298 
-1311 VIAPA
+1311 
-1316 TTEIQ
+1316 
-1321 KGFDELGI
+1321 
-1329 DGQTYAD
+1329 
-1336 EAADKMVSG
+1336 
-1345 LFNTVTTTSYEGV
+1345 
-1358 QITTRSLKTDW
+1358 
-1369 EDILTNALDGA
+1369 
-1380 SKAIDAENYGK
+1380 
-1391 NMVDGFSNGVQ
+1391 
-1402 SNSSTA
+1402 
-1408 TNQVSDL
+1408 
-1415 MQAIDNA
+1415 
-1422 IHDSVLEF
+1422 
-1430 GSPSKKTE
+1430 
-1438 EYGAWFVEGFNN
+1438 
-1450 GIANNTRTTVDA
+1450 
-1462 INQWISNISS
+1462 
-1472 VLSTEVW
+1472 
-1479 ANIFNNISRGFQ
+1479 
-1491 SKWLEFR
+1491 
-1498 SIWNSSL
+1498 
-1505 NAWWNANV
+1505 
-1513 TPWFAVAKWTAL
+1513 
-1525 GNNMKNGLYYGFKG
+1525 
-1539 IVQMIGSVMNG
+1539 
-1550 MIDVFNA
+1550 
-1557 GLSRIKNAMNNLIS
+1557 RIPM
-1571 DYNSVA
+1571 
-1577 GELGVSKLPHV
+1577 
-1588 NVATISKVNIPKYEV
+1588 YEV

-1616 NEMVGQFSNGKT
+1616 NEMVGQFSNGRT

-1642 GVKAAVAEVLAPYLS
+1642 GVKAAVTEALAPYLS
-1657 DIADSNREIAERD
+1657 DIADTNREIAEKD
-1670 ASFTVDGRELVKAIN
+1670 ASINVDGRELVNAIN
-1685 EREARNGFSFT
+1685 NRISRNGFSFT

>member
-1 MAATTVDDL
+1 MAATTIDDL

-42 VGKMSGVAIGLNSIT
+42 VGKMSGVSIGLNSIT

-70 LATAMGKVAGVD
+70 LATAMGKVAGVN

-94 QLKNSVSGGFNTD
+94 QLKNSISGSFNTD
-107 MTGIVNVADSLSK
+107 MTGIVNVANSLSK

-290 GNARNSAFSLAGAIG
+290 GNASKSAFSLAGAIG

-476 MTQAEKAMLRYQYVL
+476 MTQSEKAMLRYQYVL

-499 DFARTADSWANQVR
+499 DFARTADTWHNTVVR
-513 ILKQN
+513 LKQS

-599 KKMKNNLH
+599 KKMKTNLL
-607 ALDELNINNGYDNG
+607 AIDELNVLNPDDSD

-636 ASGGK
+636 GAGSGG
-641 LVQTDTI
+641 LVKTDTI
-648 WKDFESNIKDLYHLG
+648 WKDFESNIKDLYQLG
-663 RYISDAL
+663 EYIRDAL
-670 SKAMENID
+670 IGAMESID

-684 KARNF
+684 EARNF
-689 GTGLADFLNGL
+689 GTGLAQFLNGL
-700 ITPRLFGNVG
+700 FAGSNGITLFGEVG
-710 KTIAGAL
+710 KTIASAL
-717 NTALEFLNSFG
+717 NTVVYAALSFG
-728 TEFDWEN
+728 KEFN
-735 FGKSIASGINRFFT
+735 FEQFGYNIADGINNFFA
-749 TFNFGL
+749 TFDFSA
-755 LANTLN
+755 LAETLN
-761 TWVRGIETTIAS
+761 TWA
-773 AIKDIKW
+773 
-780 NKIFDGVTEFFLNLN
+780 N
-795 LDTALLLTVAAIKKL
+795 
-810 NPEITKLGKRF
+810 
-821 NSFAKYGNALLG
+821 
-833 TINGNAEAVG
+833 G
-843 ILSSRFPKLSNV
+843 ILK
-855 IVATTRTFTSFRRA
+855 VAS
-869 TGSTMTATFGAIESG
+869 ES
-884 ISTLR
+884 
-889 NSLTAFQKG
+889 
-898 AIGITSIIS
+898 ITNIDW
-907 EFVLVKDAF
+907 K
-916 YDIASGSENLV
+916 
-927 RAIGQIAIAAGVAGA
+927 
-942 ALYVAFGPVGL
+942 
-953 AMAAVTGIAAAI
+953 
-965 MGIKASIEDAELST
+965 K
-979 VFTALDSTGT
+979 VFEG
-989 VSMEH
+989 
-994 LGDVAKTTFSEIT
+994 
-1007 SDAESTKKSLDSIAE
+1007 
-1022 SRESLNETSENI
+1022 
-1034 GKLKTAIEMGA
+1034 
-1045 YTTGEKIPE
+1045 
-1054 IIQQYQSLLES
+1054 
-1065 SKNVFNEEY
+1065 
-1074 DVIVGN
+1074 VGN
-1080 VVGAWK
+1080 VVFNLDASAIVEVALLSLTWKNKTQILKTAGTTLLNIFTGGITLTKVLVSLKKISFALPGTPAFDVVATSILDTIGECIKNLIPDWANRALSRIGAG
-1086 DILVA
+1086 LVA
-1091 QGQSVPELVAQL
+1091 GAVGGSWFPGVGTIAGAIIGAITGAISAIEIDGQGILKIIFDKIFNFDLTSSMFDSARENFAKGGINIVLGIIDGIAGVLDFVVEPIADLFTCVWDALCNVFGIHSPAETMKPIGRYIVLGIIEGLSNTIDEFIGTLENFASRSIAYLNEKVPEIINSISIFFREDLPK
-1103 ASLRDSGNEAFSGI
+1103 NIKEAFDNVMKKFSEWKNNAVLFVTEKVPEIANGI
-1117 SSDLDSLIEQFN
+1117 
-1129 NGSISEQEF
+1129 
-1138 LEKATPLIDKISA
+1138 ID
-1151 VNSDGSVD
+1151 
-1159 SAANSIRDFG
+1159 
-1169 GAMDISQYISN
+1169 
-1180 GELDTEAFKGAINS
+1180 AFKNL
-1194 VVTEAQNGKDNLQ
+1194 KDNLFD
-1207 SIGDESRTSIKDM
+1207 IGK
-1220 QDQLNALGID
+1220 NAINGLWDGMKNTWDTVKTGI
-1230 SSSIDWSALY
+1230 
-1240 GASDTQVQHGISDI
+1240 
-1254 DSAYEQ
+1254 
-1260 YANQVQYNLISQ
+1260 
-1272 LPSVVDQATADYE
+1272 AD
-1285 NLGWWQKLFTTRE
+1285 F
-1298 DYVDEAVSTWKDN
+1298 
-1311 VIAPA
+1311 
-1316 TTEIQ
+1316 
-1321 KGFDELGI
+1321 
-1329 DGQTYAD
+1329 
-1336 EAADKMVSG
+1336 VSG
-1345 LFNTVTTTSYEGV
+1345 
-1358 QITTRSLKTDW
+1358 ITTGFTDGL
-1369 EDILTNALDGA
+1369 DI
-1380 SKAIDAENYGK
+1380 
-1391 NMVDGFSNGVQ
+1391 
-1402 SNSSTA
+1402 
-1408 TNQVSDL
+1408 
-1415 MQAIDNA
+1415 
-1422 IHDSVLEF
+1422 H
-1430 GSPSKKTE
+1430 SPSRVMAEIGGYTI
-1438 EYGAWFVEGFNN
+1438 AGFNN
-1450 GIANNTRTTVDA
+1450 GIIENIQTTMNS
-1462 INQWISNISS
+1462 IHEWISNIEA
-1472 VLSTEVW
+1472 VLAPEVW
-1479 ANIFNNISRGFQ
+1479 SNIFNNIIRGFQ
-1491 SKWLEFR
+1491 YKWLEFR
-1498 SIWNSSL
+1498 TFWNSSL

-1513 TPWFAVAKWTAL
+1513 TPWFAIAKWTAL

-1557 GLSRIKNAMNNLIS
+1557 GLSRIKNAMNSLIS

-1657 DIADSNREIAERD
+1657 EIADNTRETAEKD

>member
-1 MAATTVDDL
+1 MAATTIDDL

-239 YLFETLSKAPY
+239 YLFETLSKAPNV
-250 ISQNIIQMTTAL
+250 SQNIIQMTTAL

-346 YKVNDFVQNSIQQFG
+346 YKVNDFVQNSIEQFG

-463 WAMKNGMDADIKS
+463 WAMKNGMDADVKS

-499 DFARTADSWANQVR
+499 DFARTADTWANQVR

-573 VAEDWSDAASSAD
+573 VADDWSDAASSAD

-599 KKMKNNLH
+599 KKMKTNLL
-607 ALDELNINNGYDNG
+607 AIDELNVLNPDDSNSGF
-621 TGSGGSGSGAGGAGG
+621 GGSGSGAGGAGG
-636 ASGGK
+636 GAGSGG
-641 LVQTDTI
+641 LVKTDTI
-648 WKDFESNIKDLYHLG
+648 WKDFESNIKDLYQLG
-663 RYISDAL
+663 EYIRDAL
-670 SKAMENID
+670 IGAMESID

-689 GTGLADFLNGL
+689 GTGLAKFLNGL
-700 ITPRLFGNVG
+700 FAGSNGITLFGEVG
-710 KTIAGAL
+710 KTIASAL
-717 NTALEFLNSFG
+717 NTVVYAALSFG
-728 TEFDWEN
+728 KEFN
-735 FGKSIASGINRFFT
+735 FEQFGYNIADGINNFFA
-749 TFNFGL
+749 TFDFAA
-755 LANTLN
+755 LAETLN
-761 TWVRGIETTIAS
+761 TWA
-773 AIKDIKW
+773 
-780 NKIFDGVTEFFLNLN
+780 N
-795 LDTALLLTVAAIKKL
+795 
-810 NPEITKLGKRF
+810 
-821 NSFAKYGNALLG
+821 
-833 TINGNAEAVG
+833 G
-843 ILSSRFPKLSNV
+843 ILK
-855 IVATTRTFTSFRRA
+855 VAS
-869 TGSTMTATFGAIESG
+869 ES
-884 ISTLR
+884 
-889 NSLTAFQKG
+889 
-898 AIGITSIIS
+898 ITNIDW
-907 EFVLVKDAF
+907 K
-916 YDIASGSENLV
+916 
-927 RAIGQIAIAAGVAGA
+927 
-942 ALYVAFGPVGL
+942 
-953 AMAAVTGIAAAI
+953 
-965 MGIKASIEDAELST
+965 K
-979 VFTALDSTGT
+979 VFEG
-989 VSMEH
+989 
-994 LGDVAKTTFSEIT
+994 
-1007 SDAESTKKSLDSIAE
+1007 
-1022 SRESLNETSENI
+1022 
-1034 GKLKTAIEMGA
+1034 
-1045 YTTGEKIPE
+1045 
-1054 IIQQYQSLLES
+1054 
-1065 SKNVFNEEY
+1065 
-1074 DVIVGN
+1074 VGN
-1080 VVGAWK
+1080 VVFNLDASAIVEVALLSLTWKNKTQILKTAGTTLLNIFTGGITLTKVLVSLKKISFALPGTPAFDVVATSILDTIGECIKNLIPDWANRALSRIGAG
-1086 DILVA
+1086 LVA
-1091 QGQSVPELVAQL
+1091 GAVGGSWFPGVGTIAGAIIGAITGAISAIEIDGQGILKIIFDKIFNFDLTSSMFDSARENFAKGGINIVLGIIDGIAGVLDFVVEPIADLFTCVWDALCNVFGIHSPAETMKPIGRYIVLGIIEGLSNTIDEFIGTLENFASRSIAYLNEKVPEIISSISIFFREDLPQ
-1103 ASLRDSGNEAFSGI
+1103 NIKEAFDNVMKKFSEWKNNAVLFVTEKVPEIANGI
-1117 SSDLDSLIEQFN
+1117 
-1129 NGSISEQEF
+1129 
-1138 LEKATPLIDKISA
+1138 ID
-1151 VNSDGSVD
+1151 
-1159 SAANSIRDFG
+1159 
-1169 GAMDISQYISN
+1169 
-1180 GELDTEAFKGAINS
+1180 AFKNL
-1194 VVTEAQNGKDNLQ
+1194 KDNLFD
-1207 SIGDESRTSIKDM
+1207 IGK
-1220 QDQLNALGID
+1220 NAINGLWDGMKNT
-1230 SSSIDWSALY
+1230 W
-1240 GASDTQVQHGISDI
+1240 DTVKTGISD
-1254 DSAYEQ
+1254 
-1260 YANQVQYNLISQ
+1260 
-1272 LPSVVDQATADYE
+1272 
-1285 NLGWWQKLFTTRE
+1285 F
-1298 DYVDEAVSTWKDN
+1298 
-1311 VIAPA
+1311 
-1316 TTEIQ
+1316 
-1321 KGFDELGI
+1321 
-1329 DGQTYAD
+1329 
-1336 EAADKMVSG
+1336 VSG
-1345 LFNTVTTTSYEGV
+1345 
-1358 QITTRSLKTDW
+1358 ITTVFTDGL
-1369 EDILTNALDGA
+1369 DI
-1380 SKAIDAENYGK
+1380 
-1391 NMVDGFSNGVQ
+1391 
-1402 SNSSTA
+1402 
-1408 TNQVSDL
+1408 
-1415 MQAIDNA
+1415 
-1422 IHDSVLEF
+1422 H
-1430 GSPSKKTE
+1430 SPSRVMAEIGGYTI
-1438 EYGAWFVEGFNN
+1438 AGFNN
-1450 GIANNTRTTVDA
+1450 GIIENIQTTMNS
-1462 INQWISNISS
+1462 IHEWISNIEA
-1472 VLSTEVW
+1472 VLAPEVW
-1479 ANIFNNISRGFQ
+1479 ANIFNNIIRGFQ
-1491 SKWLEFR
+1491 YKWLEFR
-1498 SIWNSSL
+1498 TFWNSSL

-1557 GLSRIKNAMNNLIS
+1557 GLSRIKNAMNSLIS

-1657 DIADSNREIAERD
+1657 EIADNTRETAEKD

>member
-1 MAATTVDDL
+1 MAATTIDDL

-57 RASQNLN
+57 KASQNLN

-107 MTGIVNVADSLSK
+107 MTGIVNVANSLSK
-120 LGGIKATQGAQN
+120 LGGKNATQGAQN

-272 GTAARSLGTSLFS
+272 GTAARSLGAGLFS

-290 GNARNSAFSLAGAIG
+290 GNARKSAFSLAGAIG

-346 YKVNDFVQNSIQQFG
+346 YKFNDFVQNSIQQFG

-381 DVGGKQIENA
+381 DIGGKQIEKA
-391 NRFLNGATDGYIGL
+391 NSYLNGVTDGYVGL
-405 SDSMSDVSLNLT
+405 SDSLSDVSLNLT
-417 KLTADMASF
+417 KLTADIASF

-499 DFARTADSWANQVR
+499 DFARTADTWANQVR

-573 VAEDWSDAASSAD
+573 VADDWSDAASSAD

-607 ALDELNINNGYDNG
+607 ALDELNINSGDDNDS
-621 TGSGGSGSGAGGAGG
+621 GSGSGSGAGGAGG
-636 ASGGK
+636 GAGSGG
-641 LVQTDTI
+641 LVQADTI
-648 WKDFESNIKDLYHLG
+648 WKDFESNIKDLYQLG
-663 RYISDAL
+663 SVIGDKL
-670 SKAMENID
+670 SRAMESID

-689 GTGLADFLNGL
+689 GTGLAQFLNGL
-700 ITPRLFGNVG
+700 ISPRLFGNVG
-710 KTIAGAL
+710 RTIANSL
-717 NTALEFLNSFG
+717 NTVMYAALSFG
-728 TEFDWEN
+728 EEFDWRN
-735 FGKSIASGINRFFT
+735 LGLSIASGINKFFS
-749 TFNFGL
+749 NFDFTS
-755 LANTLN
+755 LAKTIN
-761 TWVRGIETTIAS
+761 TWVQGLFETMTVAISHVDWGKIYDDIITFLENLDIKTVAIVIGAMTIKKIASLKIADAVLSAIGTSVSRQLAS
-773 AIKDIKW
+773 AIASKLGLELAANAGISS
-780 NKIFDGVTEFFLNLN
+780 
-795 LDTALLLTVAAIKKL
+795 ALLAAGGSVAATFVAGFK
-810 NPEITKLGKRF
+810 
-821 NSFAKYGNALLG
+821 ALLG
-833 TINGNAEAVG
+833 SEAAAAALTFMNPIIVSFTGIVG
-843 ILSSRFPKLSNV
+843 IVAGAGLAVANFVSMWQNGFSWIKEAIMDVGIALVAVSAVILGAPALVAGVVAGIVAAVATIAIVVHDNWDSIVIWTQNTVSSIISWFNSAGEAITLAFQNAWIWVQETWAVAVEWFNENIIIPLGEAFTLALATISELFSNAWLTIQEIWTVVSAWFNEKVIIPVVNNFTTMKNNVTNLFKLLWTTIQKIWIVVSSWFNNNV
-855 IVATTRTFTSFRRA
+855 IVPTVTFFTNFYEKVKKLFSDLWTNIKNVWSIVSSWFSNTVITPVSNSFSQA
-869 TGSTMTATFGAIESG
+869 CA
-884 ISTLR
+884 
-889 NSLTAFQKG
+889 N
-898 AIGITSIIS
+898 
-907 EFVLVKDAF
+907 
-916 YDIASGSENLV
+916 IASYFENLW
-927 RAIGQIAIAAGVAGA
+927 
-942 ALYVAFGPVGL
+942 
-953 AMAAVTGIAAAI
+953 
-965 MGIKASIEDAELST
+965 
-979 VFTALDSTGT
+979 
-989 VSMEH
+989 
-994 LGDVAKTTFSEIT
+994 
-1007 SDAESTKKSLDSIAE
+1007 
-1022 SRESLNETSENI
+1022 
-1034 GKLKTAIEMGA
+1034 
-1045 YTTGEKIPE
+1045 
-1054 IIQQYQSLLES
+1054 
-1065 SKNVFNEEY
+1065 KNVKN
-1074 DVIVGN
+1074 G
-1080 VVGAWK
+1080 VVGAMNVV
-1086 DILVA
+1086 I
-1091 QGQSVPELVAQL
+1091 QSVEKAVNGVISMLNTLHWEIPDWVPELGGK
-1103 ASLRDSGNEAFSGI
+1103 SFGFHI
-1117 SSDLDSLIEQFN
+1117 KPIT
-1129 NGSISEQEF
+1129 
-1138 LEKATPLIDKISA
+1138 LE
-1151 VNSDGSVD
+1151 
-1159 SAANSIRDFG
+1159 
-1169 GAMDISQYISN
+1169 
-1180 GELDTEAFKGAINS
+1180 
-1194 VVTEAQNGKDNLQ
+1194 
-1207 SIGDESRTSIKDM
+1207 
-1220 QDQLNALGID
+1220 
-1230 SSSIDWSALY
+1230 
-1240 GASDTQVQHGISDI
+1240 
-1254 DSAYEQ
+1254 
-1260 YANQVQYNLISQ
+1260 
-1272 LPSVVDQATADYE
+1272 
-1285 NLGWWQKLFTTRE
+1285 
-1298 DYVDEAVSTWKDN
+1298 
-1311 VIAPA
+1311 
-1316 TTEIQ
+1316 
-1321 KGFDELGI
+1321 
-1329 DGQTYAD
+1329 
-1336 EAADKMVSG
+1336 
-1345 LFNTVTTTSYEGV
+1345 
-1358 QITTRSLKTDW
+1358 
-1369 EDILTNALDGA
+1369 
-1380 SKAIDAENYGK
+1380 
-1391 NMVDGFSNGVQ
+1391 
-1402 SNSSTA
+1402 
-1408 TNQVSDL
+1408 
-1415 MQAIDNA
+1415 
-1422 IHDSVLEF
+1422 
-1430 GSPSKKTE
+1430 
-1438 EYGAWFVEGFNN
+1438 
-1450 GIANNTRTTVDA
+1450 
-1462 INQWISNISS
+1462 
-1472 VLSTEVW
+1472 
-1479 ANIFNNISRGFQ
+1479 
-1491 SKWLEFR
+1491 
-1498 SIWNSSL
+1498 
-1505 NAWWNANV
+1505 
-1513 TPWFAVAKWTAL
+1513 
-1525 GNNMKNGLYYGFKG
+1525 
-1539 IVQMIGSVMNG
+1539 
-1550 MIDVFNA
+1550 
-1557 GLSRIKNAMNNLIS
+1557 RIPM
-1571 DYNSVA
+1571 
-1577 GELGVSKLPHV
+1577 
-1588 NVATISKVNIPKYEV
+1588 YEV

-1616 NEMVGQFSNGKT
+1616 NEMVGQFSNGRT

-1642 GVKAAVAEVLAPYLS
+1642 GVKAAVTEALAPYLS
-1657 DIADSNREIAERD
+1657 DIADTNREIAEKD
-1670 ASFTVDGRELVKAIN
+1670 ASINVDGRELVNAIN
-1685 EREARNGFSFT
+1685 NRISRNGFSFT

>member
-1 MAATTVDDL
+1 MAATTIDDL

-70 LATAMGKVAGVD
+70 LATAMGKVAGVN

-94 QLKNSVSGGFNTD
+94 QLKNSISGGFNTD
-107 MTGIVNVADSLSK
+107 MTGIVNVANSLSK

-290 GNARNSAFSLAGAIG
+290 GNARKSAFSLAGAIG

-426 YDKDQAD
+426 YDKDQAY

-499 DFARTADSWANQVR
+499 DFARTADTWANQVR
-513 ILKQN
+513 ILKQS
-518 FQQLGGIIGGA
+518 FQQLGSIIGGA

-567 EVSGGG
+567 EVSSGG
-573 VAEDWSDAASSAD
+573 VADDWSDAASSAD

-599 KKMKNNLH
+599 KKMKTNLL
-607 ALDELNINNGYDNG
+607 AIDELNVLNPDDSNSGF
-621 TGSGGSGSGAGGAGG
+621 GGSGSGAGGAGG
-636 ASGGK
+636 GAGSGG
-641 LVQTDTI
+641 LVKTDTI
-648 WKDFESNIKDLYHLG
+648 WKDFESNIKDLYQLG
-663 RYISDAL
+663 EYIRDAL
-670 SKAMENID
+670 IGAMESID

-689 GTGLADFLNGL
+689 GTGLAKFLNGL
-700 ITPRLFGNVG
+700 FAGSNGITLFGEVG
-710 KTIAGAL
+710 KTIASAL
-717 NTALEFLNSFG
+717 NTVVYAALSFG
-728 TEFDWEN
+728 KEFN
-735 FGKSIASGINRFFT
+735 FEQFGYNIADGINNFFA
-749 TFNFGL
+749 TFDFAA
-755 LANTLN
+755 LAETLN
-761 TWVRGIETTIAS
+761 TWA
-773 AIKDIKW
+773 
-780 NKIFDGVTEFFLNLN
+780 N
-795 LDTALLLTVAAIKKL
+795 
-810 NPEITKLGKRF
+810 
-821 NSFAKYGNALLG
+821 
-833 TINGNAEAVG
+833 G
-843 ILSSRFPKLSNV
+843 ILK
-855 IVATTRTFTSFRRA
+855 VAS
-869 TGSTMTATFGAIESG
+869 ES
-884 ISTLR
+884 
-889 NSLTAFQKG
+889 
-898 AIGITSIIS
+898 ITNIDW
-907 EFVLVKDAF
+907 K
-916 YDIASGSENLV
+916 
-927 RAIGQIAIAAGVAGA
+927 
-942 ALYVAFGPVGL
+942 
-953 AMAAVTGIAAAI
+953 
-965 MGIKASIEDAELST
+965 K
-979 VFTALDSTGT
+979 VFEG
-989 VSMEH
+989 
-994 LGDVAKTTFSEIT
+994 
-1007 SDAESTKKSLDSIAE
+1007 
-1022 SRESLNETSENI
+1022 
-1034 GKLKTAIEMGA
+1034 
-1045 YTTGEKIPE
+1045 
-1054 IIQQYQSLLES
+1054 
-1065 SKNVFNEEY
+1065 
-1074 DVIVGN
+1074 VGN
-1080 VVGAWK
+1080 VVFNLDASAIVEVALLSLTWKNKTQILKTAGTTLLNIFTGGITLTKVLVSLKKISFALPGTPAFDVVATSILDTIGECIKNLIPDWANRALSRIGAG
-1086 DILVA
+1086 LVA
-1091 QGQSVPELVAQL
+1091 GAVGGSWFPGVGTIAGAIIGAITGAISAIEIDGQGILKIIFDKIFNFDLTSSMFDSARENFAKGGINIVLGIIDGIAGVLDFVVEPIADLFTCVWDALCNVFGIHSPAETMKPIGRYIVLGIIEGLSNTIDEFIGTLENFASRSIAYLNEKVPEIISSISIFFREDLPQ
-1103 ASLRDSGNEAFSGI
+1103 NIKEAFDNVMKKFSEWKNNAVLFVTEKVPEIANGI
-1117 SSDLDSLIEQFN
+1117 
-1129 NGSISEQEF
+1129 
-1138 LEKATPLIDKISA
+1138 ID
-1151 VNSDGSVD
+1151 
-1159 SAANSIRDFG
+1159 
-1169 GAMDISQYISN
+1169 
-1180 GELDTEAFKGAINS
+1180 AFKNL
-1194 VVTEAQNGKDNLQ
+1194 KDNLFD
-1207 SIGDESRTSIKDM
+1207 IGK
-1220 QDQLNALGID
+1220 NAINGLWDGMKNT
-1230 SSSIDWSALY
+1230 W
-1240 GASDTQVQHGISDI
+1240 DTVKTGISD
-1254 DSAYEQ
+1254 
-1260 YANQVQYNLISQ
+1260 
-1272 LPSVVDQATADYE
+1272 
-1285 NLGWWQKLFTTRE
+1285 F
-1298 DYVDEAVSTWKDN
+1298 
-1311 VIAPA
+1311 
-1316 TTEIQ
+1316 
-1321 KGFDELGI
+1321 
-1329 DGQTYAD
+1329 
-1336 EAADKMVSG
+1336 VSG
-1345 LFNTVTTTSYEGV
+1345 
-1358 QITTRSLKTDW
+1358 ITTVFTDGL
-1369 EDILTNALDGA
+1369 DI
-1380 SKAIDAENYGK
+1380 
-1391 NMVDGFSNGVQ
+1391 
-1402 SNSSTA
+1402 
-1408 TNQVSDL
+1408 
-1415 MQAIDNA
+1415 
-1422 IHDSVLEF
+1422 H
-1430 GSPSKKTE
+1430 SPSRVMAEIGGYTI
-1438 EYGAWFVEGFNN
+1438 AGFNN
-1450 GIANNTRTTVDA
+1450 GIIENIQTTMNS
-1462 INQWISNISS
+1462 IHEWISNIEA
-1472 VLSTEVW
+1472 VLAPEVW
-1479 ANIFNNISRGFQ
+1479 ANIFNNIIRGFQ
-1491 SKWLEFR
+1491 YKWLEFR
-1498 SIWNSSL
+1498 TFWNSSL

-1557 GLSRIKNAMNNLIS
+1557 GLSRIKNAMNSLIS

-1657 DIADSNREIAERD
+1657 EIADNTRETAEKD

-1685 EREARNGFSFT
+1685 ERESRNGFSFT

>member
-1 MAATTVDDL
+1 MAATTIDDL

-107 MTGIVNVADSLSK
+107 MTGIVNVANSLSK
-120 LGGIKATQGAQN
+120 LGGTKATQGAQN

-177 ATANLP
+177 AMANLP

-499 DFARTADSWANQVR
+499 DFTRTADTWHNTVVR
-513 ILKQN
+513 LKQS

-599 KKMKNNLH
+599 KKMKTNLL
-607 ALDELNINNGYDNG
+607 AIDELNVLNPNDSNSGF
-621 TGSGGSGSGAGGAGG
+621 GGSGSGAGGAGG
-636 ASGGK
+636 GAGSGG
-641 LVQTDTI
+641 LVKTDTI
-648 WKDFESNIKDLYHLG
+648 WKDFESNIKDLYQLG
-663 RYISDAL
+663 EYIRDAL
-670 SKAMENID
+670 IGAMESID

-689 GTGLADFLNGL
+689 GTGLAKFLNGL
-700 ITPRLFGNVG
+700 FAGSNGITLFGEVG
-710 KTIAGAL
+710 KTIASAL
-717 NTALEFLNSFG
+717 NTVVYAALSFG
-728 TEFDWEN
+728 KEFN
-735 FGKSIASGINRFFT
+735 FEQFGYNIADGINNFFA
-749 TFNFGL
+749 TFDFAA
-755 LANTLN
+755 LAETLN
-761 TWVRGIETTIAS
+761 TWANGIWNVLTTAISNIDWMTAYNKIVEFLENIDIKTIAITIGMLSIKNILGANIASSALGFVGKSISQKIGSAIASSLGIEMAAGGGIGKALTLAGGKMGSTLLLGAKAVLGNKEAQLVFSNPVAAAASGIETTVNPIIAS
-773 AIKDIKW
+773 LSGITGIVTGAGIAIWNFVSMWQNGFSIIKEVIMGIGIALAAVGAVILGAPALVAAVIAGIVAAVATIVIVIKDHWEEIVSFFTSTIPAWW
-780 NKIFDGVTEFFLNLN
+780 NGTALPFIQSIPEKFMELVDNIATFISELPGKIGYWLGYAFGSFVSWISDTISFVTEK
-795 LDTALLLTVAAIKKL
+795 V
-810 NPEITKLGKRF
+810 PEIIDSIVKW
-821 NSFAKYGNALLG
+821 FADLPDKIHN
-833 TINGNAEAVG
+833 
-843 ILSSRFPKLSNV
+843 K
-855 IVATTRTFTSFRRA
+855 
-869 TGSTMTATFGAIESG
+869 
-884 ISTLR
+884 
-889 NSLTAFQKG
+889 
-898 AIGITSIIS
+898 
-907 EFVLVKDAF
+907 FVLVLQKLSQWKDDAVTFVTQKVPEIANGIIDAF
-916 YDIASGSENLV
+916 KNL
-927 RAIGQIAIAAGVAGA
+927 
-942 ALYVAFGPVGL
+942 
-953 AMAAVTGIAAAI
+953 
-965 MGIKASIEDAELST
+965 
-979 VFTALDSTGT
+979 
-989 VSMEH
+989 
-994 LGDVAKTTFSEIT
+994 
-1007 SDAESTKKSLDSIAE
+1007 
-1022 SRESLNETSENI
+1022 
-1034 GKLKTAIEMGA
+1034 
-1045 YTTGEKIPE
+1045 
-1054 IIQQYQSLLES
+1054 
-1065 SKNVFNEEY
+1065 
-1074 DVIVGN
+1074 
-1080 VVGAWK
+1080 
-1086 DILVA
+1086 
-1091 QGQSVPELVAQL
+1091 
-1103 ASLRDSGNEAFSGI
+1103 
-1117 SSDLDSLIEQFN
+1117 
-1129 NGSISEQEF
+1129 
-1138 LEKATPLIDKISA
+1138 
-1151 VNSDGSVD
+1151 
-1159 SAANSIRDFG
+1159 
-1169 GAMDISQYISN
+1169 
-1180 GELDTEAFKGAINS
+1180 
-1194 VVTEAQNGKDNLQ
+1194 KDNLFD
-1207 SIGDESRTSIKDM
+1207 IGK
-1220 QDQLNALGID
+1220 NAINGLWDGMKNT
-1230 SSSIDWSALY
+1230 W
-1240 GASDTQVQHGISDI
+1240 DTVKTGISD
-1254 DSAYEQ
+1254 
-1260 YANQVQYNLISQ
+1260 
-1272 LPSVVDQATADYE
+1272 
-1285 NLGWWQKLFTTRE
+1285 F
-1298 DYVDEAVSTWKDN
+1298 
-1311 VIAPA
+1311 
-1316 TTEIQ
+1316 
-1321 KGFDELGI
+1321 
-1329 DGQTYAD
+1329 
-1336 EAADKMVSG
+1336 VSG
-1345 LFNTVTTTSYEGV
+1345 
-1358 QITTRSLKTDW
+1358 ITTGFTDGL
-1369 EDILTNALDGA
+1369 DI
-1380 SKAIDAENYGK
+1380 
-1391 NMVDGFSNGVQ
+1391 
-1402 SNSSTA
+1402 
-1408 TNQVSDL
+1408 
-1415 MQAIDNA
+1415 
-1422 IHDSVLEF
+1422 H
-1430 GSPSKKTE
+1430 SPSRVMAEIGGYTI
-1438 EYGAWFVEGFNN
+1438 AGFNN
-1450 GIANNTRTTVDA
+1450 GIIENIQTTMNS
-1462 INQWISNISS
+1462 IHEWISNIEA
-1472 VLSTEVW
+1472 VLAPEVW
-1479 ANIFNNISRGFQ
+1479 ANIFNNIIRGFQ
-1491 SKWLEFR
+1491 YKWLEFR
-1498 SIWNSSL
+1498 TFWNSSL

-1557 GLSRIKNAMNNLIS
+1557 GLSRIKNAMNSLIS

-1657 DIADSNREIAERD
+1657 EIADNTRETAEKD

>member
-1 MAATTVDDL
+1 MAATTIDDL

-64 SRNITT
+64 SRKITT

-290 GNARNSAFSLAGAIG
+290 GNARKSAFSLAGAIG

-499 DFARTADSWANQVR
+499 DFARTADTWANQVR

-599 KKMKNNLH
+599 KKMKTNLL
-607 ALDELNINNGYDNG
+607 AIDELNVLNPDDSD

-648 WKDFESNIKDLYHLG
+648 WKDFESNIKDLYQLG
-663 RYISDAL
+663 EYIRDAL
-670 SKAMENID
+670 IGAMESID

-689 GTGLADFLNGL
+689 GTGLAQFLNGL
-700 ITPRLFGNVG
+700 FAGSNGITLFGEVG
-710 KTIAGAL
+710 KTIASAL
-717 NTALEFLNSFG
+717 NTVVYAALSFG
-728 TEFDWEN
+728 KEFN
-735 FGKSIASGINRFFT
+735 FEQFGYNIADGINNFFA
-749 TFNFGL
+749 TFDFAA
-755 LANTLN
+755 LAETLN
-761 TWVRGIETTIAS
+761 TWA
-773 AIKDIKW
+773 
-780 NKIFDGVTEFFLNLN
+780 N
-795 LDTALLLTVAAIKKL
+795 
-810 NPEITKLGKRF
+810 
-821 NSFAKYGNALLG
+821 
-833 TINGNAEAVG
+833 G
-843 ILSSRFPKLSNV
+843 ILK
-855 IVATTRTFTSFRRA
+855 VAS
-869 TGSTMTATFGAIESG
+869 ES
-884 ISTLR
+884 
-889 NSLTAFQKG
+889 
-898 AIGITSIIS
+898 ITNIDW
-907 EFVLVKDAF
+907 K
-916 YDIASGSENLV
+916 
-927 RAIGQIAIAAGVAGA
+927 
-942 ALYVAFGPVGL
+942 
-953 AMAAVTGIAAAI
+953 
-965 MGIKASIEDAELST
+965 K
-979 VFTALDSTGT
+979 VFEG
-989 VSMEH
+989 
-994 LGDVAKTTFSEIT
+994 
-1007 SDAESTKKSLDSIAE
+1007 
-1022 SRESLNETSENI
+1022 
-1034 GKLKTAIEMGA
+1034 
-1045 YTTGEKIPE
+1045 
-1054 IIQQYQSLLES
+1054 
-1065 SKNVFNEEY
+1065 
-1074 DVIVGN
+1074 VGN
-1080 VVGAWK
+1080 VVFNLDASAIVEVALLSLTWKNKTQILKTAGTTLLNIFTGGITLTKVLVSLKKISFALPGTPAFDVVATSILDTIGECIKNLIPDWANRALSRIGAG
-1086 DILVA
+1086 LVA
-1091 QGQSVPELVAQL
+1091 GAVGGSWFPGVGTIAGAIIGAITGAISAIEIDGQGILKIIFDKIFNFDLTSSMFDSARENFAKGGINIVLGIIDGIAGVLDFVVEPIADLFTCVWDALCNVFGIHSPAETMKPIGRYIVLGIIEGLSNTIDEFIGTLENFASRSIAYLNEKVPEIINSISIYFREDLPK
-1103 ASLRDSGNEAFSGI
+1103 NIKEAFDNVMKKFSEWKNNAVLFVTEKVPEIANGI
-1117 SSDLDSLIEQFN
+1117 
-1129 NGSISEQEF
+1129 
-1138 LEKATPLIDKISA
+1138 ID
-1151 VNSDGSVD
+1151 
-1159 SAANSIRDFG
+1159 
-1169 GAMDISQYISN
+1169 
-1180 GELDTEAFKGAINS
+1180 AFKNL
-1194 VVTEAQNGKDNLQ
+1194 KDNLFD
-1207 SIGDESRTSIKDM
+1207 IGK
-1220 QDQLNALGID
+1220 NAINGLWDGMKNTWDTVKTGIAD
-1230 SSSIDWSALY
+1230 FVY
-1240 GASDTQVQHGISDI
+1240 G
-1254 DSAYEQ
+1254 
-1260 YANQVQYNLISQ
+1260 
-1272 LPSVVDQATADYE
+1272 
-1285 NLGWWQKLFTTRE
+1285 
-1298 DYVDEAVSTWKDN
+1298 
-1311 VIAPA
+1311 
-1316 TTEIQ
+1316 
-1321 KGFDELGI
+1321 
-1329 DGQTYAD
+1329 
-1336 EAADKMVSG
+1336 
-1345 LFNTVTTTSYEGV
+1345 
-1358 QITTRSLKTDW
+1358 ITTVFTDGL
-1369 EDILTNALDGA
+1369 DI
-1380 SKAIDAENYGK
+1380 
-1391 NMVDGFSNGVQ
+1391 
-1402 SNSSTA
+1402 
-1408 TNQVSDL
+1408 
-1415 MQAIDNA
+1415 
-1422 IHDSVLEF
+1422 H
-1430 GSPSKKTE
+1430 SPSRVMAEIGGYTI
-1438 EYGAWFVEGFNN
+1438 AGFNN
-1450 GIANNTRTTVDA
+1450 GIIENIQTTMNS
-1462 INQWISNISS
+1462 IHEWISNIEA
-1472 VLSTEVW
+1472 VLAPEVW
-1479 ANIFNNISRGFQ
+1479 ANIFNNIIRGFQ
-1491 SKWLEFR
+1491 YKWLEFR
-1498 SIWNSSL
+1498 TFWNSSL

-1557 GLSRIKNAMNNLIS
+1557 GLSRIKNAMNSLIS

-1642 GVKAAVAEVLAPYLS
+1642 GVKAAVAEALAPYLS
-1657 DIADSNREIAERD
+1657 DIADSNREIAGKD
-1670 ASFTVDGRELVKAIN
+1670 TSFTVDGRELVKAIT

>member
-1 MAATTVDDL
+1 MAATTIDDL

-70 LATAMGKVAGVD
+70 LATAMGKVAGVN

-94 QLKNSVSGGFNTD
+94 QLKNSISGSFNTD
-107 MTGIVNVADSLSK
+107 MTGIVNVANSLSK

-290 GNARNSAFSLAGAIG
+290 GNASKSAFSLAGAIG

-499 DFARTADSWANQVR
+499 DFSRTADTWANQVR

-586 DLADSTGKAADNT
+586 DMADSTGKAADNT
-599 KKMKNNLH
+599 NKMKNNLH

-621 TGSGGSGSGAGGAGG
+621 TGSGGSGSGAGGVGGG
-636 ASGGK
+636 AGSGG
-641 LVQTDTI
+641 LVKTDTI
-648 WKDFESNIKDLYHLG
+648 WKDFESNIKDLYQLG
-663 RYISDAL
+663 EYIRDAL
-670 SKAMENID
+670 IGAMESID

-689 GTGLADFLNGL
+689 GTGLAEFLNGL
-700 ITPRLFGNVG
+700 FAGSNGITLFGEVG
-710 KTIAGAL
+710 KTIASAL
-717 NTALEFLNSFG
+717 NTVVYAALSFG
-728 TEFDWEN
+728 KEFN
-735 FGKSIASGINRFFT
+735 FEQFGYNIADGINNFFA
-749 TFNFGL
+749 TFDFAA
-755 LANTLN
+755 LAETLN
-761 TWVRGIETTIAS
+761 TWANGIWNVLTTAISNIDWMTAYNKIVEFLENIDIKTIAITIGMLSIKNILGANIASSALGFVGKSISQKIGSAIASSLGIEMAAGGGIGKALTLAGGKMGSTLLIGAKAVLGNKEAQLVFSNPVAAAASGIETTVNPIIAS
-773 AIKDIKW
+773 LSGITGIVTGAGIAIWNFVSMWQNGFSIIKEVIMGIGIALAAVGAVILGAPALVAAVIAGIVAAVATIVIVIKDHWEEIVSFFTSTIPAWW
-780 NKIFDGVTEFFLNLN
+780 NGTALPFIQSIPEKFMELVDNIATFISELPGKIGYWLGYAFGSFVSWISDTISFVTEK
-795 LDTALLLTVAAIKKL
+795 V
-810 NPEITKLGKRF
+810 PEIIDSIVKW
-821 NSFAKYGNALLG
+821 FADLPDKIHN
-833 TINGNAEAVG
+833 
-843 ILSSRFPKLSNV
+843 K
-855 IVATTRTFTSFRRA
+855 
-869 TGSTMTATFGAIESG
+869 
-884 ISTLR
+884 
-889 NSLTAFQKG
+889 
-898 AIGITSIIS
+898 
-907 EFVLVKDAF
+907 FVLVLQKLSQWKDDAVTFVTQKVPEIANGIIDAF
-916 YDIASGSENLV
+916 KNLKDNLFDIGKN
-927 RAIGQIAIAAGVAGA
+927 AIN
-942 ALYVAFGPVGL
+942 GL
-953 AMAAVTGIAAAI
+953 WDGMKNTWDTVKTGIADFVS
-965 MGIKASIEDAELST
+965 GI
-979 VFTALDSTGT
+979 
-989 VSMEH
+989 
-994 LGDVAKTTFSEIT
+994 
-1007 SDAESTKKSLDSIAE
+1007 
-1022 SRESLNETSENI
+1022 
-1034 GKLKTAIEMGA
+1034 
-1045 YTTGEKIPE
+1045 TTGFTDG
-1054 IIQQYQSLLES
+1054 L
-1065 SKNVFNEEY
+1065 
-1074 DVIVGN
+1074 
-1080 VVGAWK
+1080 
-1086 DILVA
+1086 DI
-1091 QGQSVPELVAQL
+1091 
-1103 ASLRDSGNEAFSGI
+1103 
-1117 SSDLDSLIEQFN
+1117 
-1129 NGSISEQEF
+1129 
-1138 LEKATPLIDKISA
+1138 
-1151 VNSDGSVD
+1151 
-1159 SAANSIRDFG
+1159 
-1169 GAMDISQYISN
+1169 
-1180 GELDTEAFKGAINS
+1180 
-1194 VVTEAQNGKDNLQ
+1194 
-1207 SIGDESRTSIKDM
+1207 
-1220 QDQLNALGID
+1220 
-1230 SSSIDWSALY
+1230 
-1240 GASDTQVQHGISDI
+1240 H
-1254 DSAYEQ
+1254 
-1260 YANQVQYNLISQ
+1260 
-1272 LPSVVDQATADYE
+1272 
-1285 NLGWWQKLFTTRE
+1285 
-1298 DYVDEAVSTWKDN
+1298 
-1311 VIAPA
+1311 
-1316 TTEIQ
+1316 
-1321 KGFDELGI
+1321 
-1329 DGQTYAD
+1329 
-1336 EAADKMVSG
+1336 
-1345 LFNTVTTTSYEGV
+1345 
-1358 QITTRSLKTDW
+1358 
-1369 EDILTNALDGA
+1369 
-1380 SKAIDAENYGK
+1380 
-1391 NMVDGFSNGVQ
+1391 
-1402 SNSSTA
+1402 
-1408 TNQVSDL
+1408 
-1415 MQAIDNA
+1415 
-1422 IHDSVLEF
+1422 
-1430 GSPSKKTE
+1430 SPSRVMAEIGGYTI
-1438 EYGAWFVEGFNN
+1438 AGFNN
-1450 GIANNTRTTVDA
+1450 GIIENIQTTMNS
-1462 INQWISNISS
+1462 IHEWISNIEA
-1472 VLSTEVW
+1472 VLAPEVW
-1479 ANIFNNISRGFQ
+1479 ANIFNNIIRGFQ
-1491 SKWLEFR
+1491 YKWLEFR
-1498 SIWNSSL
+1498 TFWNSSL

-1557 GLSRIKNAMNNLIS
+1557 GLSRIKNAMNSLIS

-1657 DIADSNREIAERD
+1657 DIANSNREIAEKD

>member
-1 MAATTVDDL
+1 MAATTIDDL

-107 MTGIVNVADSLSK
+107 MTGIVNVANSLSK
-120 LGGIKATQGAQN
+120 LGGTKATQGAQN

-138 QLAQFVQ
+138 QLDQFVQ

-157 TGLTNT
+157 TGLNNT

-239 YLFETLSKAPY
+239 YLFETLSKAPNV
-250 ISQNIIQMTTAL
+250 SQNIIQMTTAL

-426 YDKDQAD
+426 YDKDQAY

-499 DFARTADSWANQVR
+499 DFARTADTWANQVR
-513 ILKQN
+513 ILKQS
-518 FQQLGGIIGGA
+518 FQQLGSIIGGA

-567 EVSGGG
+567 EVSSGG
-573 VAEDWSDAASSAD
+573 VADDWSDAASSAD

-599 KKMKNNLH
+599 KKMKTNLL
-607 ALDELNINNGYDNG
+607 AIDELNVLNPDDSNSGF
-621 TGSGGSGSGAGGAGG
+621 GGSGSGAGGAGG
-636 ASGGK
+636 GAGSGG
-641 LVQTDTI
+641 LVKTDTI
-648 WKDFESNIKDLYHLG
+648 WKDFESNIKDLYQLG
-663 RYISDAL
+663 EYIRDAL
-670 SKAMENID
+670 IGAMESID

-689 GTGLADFLNGL
+689 GTGLAKFLNGL
-700 ITPRLFGNVG
+700 FAGSNGITLFGEVG
-710 KTIAGAL
+710 KTIASAL
-717 NTALEFLNSFG
+717 NTVVYAALSFG
-728 TEFDWEN
+728 KEFN
-735 FGKSIASGINRFFT
+735 FEQFGYNIADGINNFFA
-749 TFNFGL
+749 TFDFAA
-755 LANTLN
+755 LAETLN
-761 TWVRGIETTIAS
+761 TWA
-773 AIKDIKW
+773 
-780 NKIFDGVTEFFLNLN
+780 N
-795 LDTALLLTVAAIKKL
+795 
-810 NPEITKLGKRF
+810 
-821 NSFAKYGNALLG
+821 
-833 TINGNAEAVG
+833 G
-843 ILSSRFPKLSNV
+843 ILK
-855 IVATTRTFTSFRRA
+855 VAS
-869 TGSTMTATFGAIESG
+869 ES
-884 ISTLR
+884 
-889 NSLTAFQKG
+889 
-898 AIGITSIIS
+898 ITNIDW
-907 EFVLVKDAF
+907 K
-916 YDIASGSENLV
+916 
-927 RAIGQIAIAAGVAGA
+927 
-942 ALYVAFGPVGL
+942 
-953 AMAAVTGIAAAI
+953 
-965 MGIKASIEDAELST
+965 K
-979 VFTALDSTGT
+979 VFEG
-989 VSMEH
+989 
-994 LGDVAKTTFSEIT
+994 
-1007 SDAESTKKSLDSIAE
+1007 
-1022 SRESLNETSENI
+1022 
-1034 GKLKTAIEMGA
+1034 
-1045 YTTGEKIPE
+1045 
-1054 IIQQYQSLLES
+1054 
-1065 SKNVFNEEY
+1065 
-1074 DVIVGN
+1074 VGN
-1080 VVGAWK
+1080 VVFNLDASAIVEVALLSLTWKNKTQILKTAGTTLLNIFTGGITLTKVLVSLKKISFALPGTPAFDVVATSILDTIGECIKNLIPDWANRALSRIGAG
-1086 DILVA
+1086 LVA
-1091 QGQSVPELVAQL
+1091 GAVGGSWFPGVGTIAGAIIGAITGAISAIEIDGQGILKIIFDKIFNFDLTSSMFDSARENFAKGGINIVLGIIDGIAGVLDFVVEPIADLFTCVWDALCNVFGIHSPAETMKPIGRYIVLGIIEGLSNTIDEFIGTLENFASRSIAYLNEKVPEIISSISIFFREDLPQ
-1103 ASLRDSGNEAFSGI
+1103 NIKEAFDNVMKKFSEWKNNAVLFVTEKVPEIANGI
-1117 SSDLDSLIEQFN
+1117 
-1129 NGSISEQEF
+1129 
-1138 LEKATPLIDKISA
+1138 ID
-1151 VNSDGSVD
+1151 
-1159 SAANSIRDFG
+1159 
-1169 GAMDISQYISN
+1169 
-1180 GELDTEAFKGAINS
+1180 AFKNL
-1194 VVTEAQNGKDNLQ
+1194 KDNLFD
-1207 SIGDESRTSIKDM
+1207 IGK
-1220 QDQLNALGID
+1220 NAINGLWDGMKNT
-1230 SSSIDWSALY
+1230 W
-1240 GASDTQVQHGISDI
+1240 DTVKTGISD
-1254 DSAYEQ
+1254 
-1260 YANQVQYNLISQ
+1260 
-1272 LPSVVDQATADYE
+1272 
-1285 NLGWWQKLFTTRE
+1285 F
-1298 DYVDEAVSTWKDN
+1298 
-1311 VIAPA
+1311 
-1316 TTEIQ
+1316 
-1321 KGFDELGI
+1321 
-1329 DGQTYAD
+1329 
-1336 EAADKMVSG
+1336 VSG
-1345 LFNTVTTTSYEGV
+1345 
-1358 QITTRSLKTDW
+1358 ITTVFTDGL
-1369 EDILTNALDGA
+1369 DI
-1380 SKAIDAENYGK
+1380 
-1391 NMVDGFSNGVQ
+1391 
-1402 SNSSTA
+1402 
-1408 TNQVSDL
+1408 
-1415 MQAIDNA
+1415 
-1422 IHDSVLEF
+1422 H
-1430 GSPSKKTE
+1430 SPSRVMAEIGGYTI
-1438 EYGAWFVEGFNN
+1438 AGFNN
-1450 GIANNTRTTVDA
+1450 GIIENIQTTMNS
-1462 INQWISNISS
+1462 IHEWISNIEA
-1472 VLSTEVW
+1472 VLAPEVW
-1479 ANIFNNISRGFQ
+1479 ANIFNNIIRGFQ
-1491 SKWLEFR
+1491 YKWLEFR
-1498 SIWNSSL
+1498 TFWNSSL

-1557 GLSRIKNAMNNLIS
+1557 GLSRIKNAMNSLIS

-1642 GVKAAVAEVLAPYLS
+1642 GVKAAVVEALAPYLS
-1657 DIADSNREIAERD
+1657 DIADSNREIAEKD

>member
-1 MAATTVDDL
+1 MAATTIDDL

-107 MTGIVNVADSLSK
+107 MTGIVNVANSLSK
-120 LGGIKATQGAQN
+120 LGGKNATQGAQN

-272 GTAARSLGTSLFS
+272 GTASRSLGTSLFS

-290 GNARNSAFSLAGAIG
+290 GNARKSAFSLAGAIG

-367 KQYASTFQAMGTAM
+367 NQYASTFQAMGTAM

-499 DFARTADSWANQVR
+499 DFARTADTWANQVR

-636 ASGGK
+636 GAGSGG
-641 LVQTDTI
+641 LVKTDTI
-648 WKDFESNIKDLYHLG
+648 WKDFESNIKDLYQLG
-663 RYISDAL
+663 EYIRDAL
-670 SKAMENID
+670 IGAMESID

-689 GTGLADFLNGL
+689 GTGLAQFLNGL
-700 ITPRLFGNVG
+700 FAGSNGITLFGEVG
-710 KTIAGAL
+710 KTIASAL
-717 NTALEFLNSFG
+717 NTVVYATLSFG
-728 TEFDWEN
+728 KEFN
-735 FGKSIASGINRFFT
+735 FEQFGYNIADGINNFFA
-749 TFNFGL
+749 TFDFAA
-755 LANTLN
+755 LAETLN
-761 TWVRGIETTIAS
+761 TWA
-773 AIKDIKW
+773 
-780 NKIFDGVTEFFLNLN
+780 N
-795 LDTALLLTVAAIKKL
+795 
-810 NPEITKLGKRF
+810 
-821 NSFAKYGNALLG
+821 
-833 TINGNAEAVG
+833 G
-843 ILSSRFPKLSNV
+843 ILK
-855 IVATTRTFTSFRRA
+855 VAS
-869 TGSTMTATFGAIESG
+869 ES
-884 ISTLR
+884 
-889 NSLTAFQKG
+889 
-898 AIGITSIIS
+898 ITNIDW
-907 EFVLVKDAF
+907 K
-916 YDIASGSENLV
+916 
-927 RAIGQIAIAAGVAGA
+927 
-942 ALYVAFGPVGL
+942 
-953 AMAAVTGIAAAI
+953 
-965 MGIKASIEDAELST
+965 K
-979 VFTALDSTGT
+979 VFEG
-989 VSMEH
+989 
-994 LGDVAKTTFSEIT
+994 
-1007 SDAESTKKSLDSIAE
+1007 
-1022 SRESLNETSENI
+1022 
-1034 GKLKTAIEMGA
+1034 
-1045 YTTGEKIPE
+1045 
-1054 IIQQYQSLLES
+1054 
-1065 SKNVFNEEY
+1065 
-1074 DVIVGN
+1074 VGN
-1080 VVGAWK
+1080 VVFNLDASAIVEVALLSLTWKNKTQILKTAGTTLLNIFTGGITLTKVLVSLKKISFALPGTPAFDVVATSILDTIGECIKNLIPDWANRALSRIGAG
-1086 DILVA
+1086 LVA
-1091 QGQSVPELVAQL
+1091 GAVGGSWFPGVGTIAGAIIGAITGAISAIEIDGQSILKIIFDKIFNFDLTSSMFDSARENFAKGGINIVLGIIDGIAGVLDFVIEPIADLFTCVWDALCNVFGIHSPAETMKPIGRYIVLGIIEGLSNTIDEFIGTLENFASRSIAYLNEKVPEIINSISIFFREDLPK
-1103 ASLRDSGNEAFSGI
+1103 NIKEAFDNVMKKFSEWKNNAVLFVTEKVPEIANGI
-1117 SSDLDSLIEQFN
+1117 
-1129 NGSISEQEF
+1129 
-1138 LEKATPLIDKISA
+1138 ID
-1151 VNSDGSVD
+1151 
-1159 SAANSIRDFG
+1159 
-1169 GAMDISQYISN
+1169 
-1180 GELDTEAFKGAINS
+1180 AFKNL
-1194 VVTEAQNGKDNLQ
+1194 KDNLFD
-1207 SIGDESRTSIKDM
+1207 IGE
-1220 QDQLNALGID
+1220 NAINGLWDGMKNT
-1230 SSSIDWSALY
+1230 W
-1240 GASDTQVQHGISDI
+1240 DTVKTGISD
-1254 DSAYEQ
+1254 
-1260 YANQVQYNLISQ
+1260 
-1272 LPSVVDQATADYE
+1272 
-1285 NLGWWQKLFTTRE
+1285 F
-1298 DYVDEAVSTWKDN
+1298 
-1311 VIAPA
+1311 
-1316 TTEIQ
+1316 
-1321 KGFDELGI
+1321 
-1329 DGQTYAD
+1329 
-1336 EAADKMVSG
+1336 VSG
-1345 LFNTVTTTSYEGV
+1345 
-1358 QITTRSLKTDW
+1358 ITTGFTDGL
-1369 EDILTNALDGA
+1369 DI
-1380 SKAIDAENYGK
+1380 
-1391 NMVDGFSNGVQ
+1391 
-1402 SNSSTA
+1402 
-1408 TNQVSDL
+1408 
-1415 MQAIDNA
+1415 
-1422 IHDSVLEF
+1422 H
-1430 GSPSKKTE
+1430 SPSRVMAEIGGYTI
-1438 EYGAWFVEGFNN
+1438 AGFNN
-1450 GIANNTRTTVDA
+1450 GIIENIQTTMNS
-1462 INQWISNISS
+1462 IHEWISNIEA
-1472 VLSTEVW
+1472 VLVPEVW
-1479 ANIFNNISRGFQ
+1479 ANIFNNIIRGFQ
-1491 SKWLEFR
+1491 YKWLEFR
-1498 SIWNSSL
+1498 TFWNSSL

-1557 GLSRIKNAMNNLIS
+1557 GLSRIKNAMNSLIS

-1642 GVKAAVAEVLAPYLS
+1642 GVKAAVAEALAPYLS
-1657 DIADSNREIAERD
+1657 DIADSNREIAEKD
-1670 ASFTVDGRELVKAIN
+1670 TSFTVDGRELVKAIT

>member
-1 MAATTVDDL
+1 MAATTIDDL

-107 MTGIVNVADSLSK
+107 MTGIVNVANSLSK
-120 LGGIKATQGAQN
+120 LGGKNATQGAQN

-157 TGLTNT
+157 TRLTST

-290 GNARNSAFSLAGAIG
+290 GNARKSAFSLAGAIG

-476 MTQAEKAMLRYQYVL
+476 MTQSEKAMLRYQYVL

-499 DFARTADSWANQVR
+499 DFARTADTWHNTVVR
-513 ILKQN
+513 LKQS

-599 KKMKNNLH
+599 KKMKTNLL
-607 ALDELNINNGYDNG
+607 AIDELNVLNPDDSD

-636 ASGGK
+636 GAGSGG
-641 LVQTDTI
+641 LVKTDTI
-648 WKDFESNIKDLYHLG
+648 WKDFESNIKDLYQLG
-663 RYISDAL
+663 EYIRDAL
-670 SKAMENID
+670 IGAMESID

-689 GTGLADFLNGL
+689 GTGLAQFLNGL
-700 ITPRLFGNVG
+700 FAGSNGITLFGEVG
-710 KTIAGAL
+710 KTIASAL
-717 NTALEFLNSFG
+717 NTVVYAALSFG
-728 TEFDWEN
+728 KEFN
-735 FGKSIASGINRFFT
+735 FEQFGYNIADGINNFFA
-749 TFNFGL
+749 TFDF
-755 LANTLN
+755 AAFAETLN
-761 TWVRGIETTIAS
+761 TWA
-773 AIKDIKW
+773 
-780 NKIFDGVTEFFLNLN
+780 N
-795 LDTALLLTVAAIKKL
+795 
-810 NPEITKLGKRF
+810 
-821 NSFAKYGNALLG
+821 
-833 TINGNAEAVG
+833 G
-843 ILSSRFPKLSNV
+843 ILK
-855 IVATTRTFTSFRRA
+855 VAS
-869 TGSTMTATFGAIESG
+869 ES
-884 ISTLR
+884 
-889 NSLTAFQKG
+889 
-898 AIGITSIIS
+898 ITNIDW
-907 EFVLVKDAF
+907 K
-916 YDIASGSENLV
+916 
-927 RAIGQIAIAAGVAGA
+927 
-942 ALYVAFGPVGL
+942 
-953 AMAAVTGIAAAI
+953 
-965 MGIKASIEDAELST
+965 K
-979 VFTALDSTGT
+979 VFEG
-989 VSMEH
+989 
-994 LGDVAKTTFSEIT
+994 
-1007 SDAESTKKSLDSIAE
+1007 
-1022 SRESLNETSENI
+1022 
-1034 GKLKTAIEMGA
+1034 
-1045 YTTGEKIPE
+1045 
-1054 IIQQYQSLLES
+1054 
-1065 SKNVFNEEY
+1065 
-1074 DVIVGN
+1074 VGN
-1080 VVGAWK
+1080 VVFNLDASAIVEVALLSLTWKNKTQILKTAGTTLLNIFTGGITLTKVLVSLKKISFALPGTPAFDVVATSILDTIGECIKNLIPDWANRALSRIGAG
-1086 DILVA
+1086 LVA
-1091 QGQSVPELVAQL
+1091 GAVGGSWFPGVGTIAGAIIGAITGAISAIEIDGQGILKIIFDKIFNFDLTSSMFDSARENFAKGGINIVLGIIDGIAGVLDFVVEPIADLFTCVWDALCNVFGIHSPAETMKPIGRYIVLGIIEGLSNTIDEFIGTLENFASRSIAYLNEKVPEIINSISIFFREDLPK
-1103 ASLRDSGNEAFSGI
+1103 NIKEAFDNVMKKFSEWKNNAVLFVTEKVPEIANGI
-1117 SSDLDSLIEQFN
+1117 
-1129 NGSISEQEF
+1129 
-1138 LEKATPLIDKISA
+1138 ID
-1151 VNSDGSVD
+1151 
-1159 SAANSIRDFG
+1159 
-1169 GAMDISQYISN
+1169 
-1180 GELDTEAFKGAINS
+1180 AFKNL
-1194 VVTEAQNGKDNLQ
+1194 KDNLFD
-1207 SIGDESRTSIKDM
+1207 IGK
-1220 QDQLNALGID
+1220 NAINGLWDGMKNT
-1230 SSSIDWSALY
+1230 W
-1240 GASDTQVQHGISDI
+1240 DTVKTGISD
-1254 DSAYEQ
+1254 
-1260 YANQVQYNLISQ
+1260 
-1272 LPSVVDQATADYE
+1272 
-1285 NLGWWQKLFTTRE
+1285 F
-1298 DYVDEAVSTWKDN
+1298 
-1311 VIAPA
+1311 
-1316 TTEIQ
+1316 
-1321 KGFDELGI
+1321 
-1329 DGQTYAD
+1329 
-1336 EAADKMVSG
+1336 VSG
-1345 LFNTVTTTSYEGV
+1345 
-1358 QITTRSLKTDW
+1358 ITTVFTDGL
-1369 EDILTNALDGA
+1369 DI
-1380 SKAIDAENYGK
+1380 
-1391 NMVDGFSNGVQ
+1391 
-1402 SNSSTA
+1402 
-1408 TNQVSDL
+1408 
-1415 MQAIDNA
+1415 
-1422 IHDSVLEF
+1422 H
-1430 GSPSKKTE
+1430 SPSRVMAEIGGYTI
-1438 EYGAWFVEGFNN
+1438 AGFNN
-1450 GIANNTRTTVDA
+1450 GIIENIQTTMNS
-1462 INQWISNISS
+1462 IHEWISNIEA
-1472 VLSTEVW
+1472 VLAPEVW
-1479 ANIFNNISRGFQ
+1479 ANIFNNIIRGFQ
-1491 SKWLEFR
+1491 YKWLEFR
-1498 SIWNSSL
+1498 TFWNSSL

-1557 GLSRIKNAMNNLIS
+1557 GLSRIKNAMNSLIS

-1642 GVKAAVAEVLAPYLS
+1642 GVKAAVVEAIAPYLS
-1657 DIADSNREIAERD
+1657 DIADSNREIAEKD

>member
-1 MAATTVDDL
+1 MAATTIDDL

-290 GNARNSAFSLAGAIG
+290 GNARKSAFSLAGAIG

-391 NRFLNGATDGYIGL
+391 NRFLNGATDGYIEL

-426 YDKDQAD
+426 YDKDQVD

-499 DFARTADSWANQVR
+499 DFARTADTWANQVR

-621 TGSGGSGSGAGGAGG
+621 TGSGGSGSGAGVAGGGAG
-636 ASGGK
+636 SGG
-641 LVQTDTI
+641 LVKTDTI
-648 WKDFESNIKDLYHLG
+648 WKDFESNIKDLYQLG
-663 RYISDAL
+663 EYIRDAL
-670 SKAMENID
+670 IGAMESID

-689 GTGLADFLNGL
+689 GTGLAQFLNGL
-700 ITPRLFGNVG
+700 FAGSNGITLFGEVG
-710 KTIAGAL
+710 KTIASAL
-717 NTALEFLNSFG
+717 NTVVYAALSFG
-728 TEFDWEN
+728 KEFN
-735 FGKSIASGINRFFT
+735 FEQFGYNIADGINNFFA
-749 TFNFGL
+749 TFDFAA
-755 LANTLN
+755 LAETLN
-761 TWVRGIETTIAS
+761 TWANGILKVASESITNIDWKKVFEGVGNIVFNLDAS
-773 AIKDIKW
+773 AI
-780 NKIFDGVTEFFLNLN
+780 VEV
-795 LDTALLLTVAAIKKL
+795 ALLSLTWKNKTQILKTAGTTLLNIFTGGITLTKVLVSLKK
-810 NPEITKLGKRF
+810 I
-821 NSFAKYGNALLG
+821 SFALPG
-833 TINGNAEAVG
+833 TPAFDV
-843 ILSSRFPKLSNV
+843 
-855 IVATTRTFTSFRRA
+855 VATSILDNIGECIKNLIPDWANRSLSRI
-869 TGSTMTATFGAIESG
+869 GAG
-884 ISTLR
+884 L
-889 NSLTAFQKG
+889 
-898 AIGITSIIS
+898 
-907 EFVLVKDAF
+907 
-916 YDIASGSENLV
+916 
-927 RAIGQIAIAAGVAGA
+927 VAGA
-942 ALYVAFGPVGL
+942 VGGSWFPGVGTIAGAIIGAITGAISAIEIDGQGILKIIFDKIFNFDLTSSMFDSARENFAKGGINIVLGIIDGIAGVLDFVVEPIADLFTCVWDALCNVFGIHSPAETMKPIGRYIVLGIIEGLSNTIDEFIGTLENFASRSIAYLNEKVPEIINSISIFFREDLPKNIKEAFDNVMKKFSEWKNNAVLFVTEKVPEIANGIIDAFKNLKDNLFDIGKNAINGL
-953 AMAAVTGIAAAI
+953 WDGMKNTWDTVKTGISDFVS
-965 MGIKASIEDAELST
+965 GITT
-979 VFTALDSTGT
+979 VFTDGLD
-989 VSMEH
+989 
-994 LGDVAKTTFSEIT
+994 
-1007 SDAESTKKSLDSIAE
+1007 
-1022 SRESLNETSENI
+1022 
-1034 GKLKTAIEMGA
+1034 
-1045 YTTGEKIPE
+1045 
-1054 IIQQYQSLLES
+1054 
-1065 SKNVFNEEY
+1065 
-1074 DVIVGN
+1074 
-1080 VVGAWK
+1080 
-1086 DILVA
+1086 
-1091 QGQSVPELVAQL
+1091 
-1103 ASLRDSGNEAFSGI
+1103 
-1117 SSDLDSLIEQFN
+1117 
-1129 NGSISEQEF
+1129 
-1138 LEKATPLIDKISA
+1138 
-1151 VNSDGSVD
+1151 
-1159 SAANSIRDFG
+1159 
-1169 GAMDISQYISN
+1169 
-1180 GELDTEAFKGAINS
+1180 
-1194 VVTEAQNGKDNLQ
+1194 
-1207 SIGDESRTSIKDM
+1207 
-1220 QDQLNALGID
+1220 
-1230 SSSIDWSALY
+1230 
-1240 GASDTQVQHGISDI
+1240 
-1254 DSAYEQ
+1254 
-1260 YANQVQYNLISQ
+1260 
-1272 LPSVVDQATADYE
+1272 
-1285 NLGWWQKLFTTRE
+1285 
-1298 DYVDEAVSTWKDN
+1298 
-1311 VIAPA
+1311 
-1316 TTEIQ
+1316 
-1321 KGFDELGI
+1321 
-1329 DGQTYAD
+1329 
-1336 EAADKMVSG
+1336 
-1345 LFNTVTTTSYEGV
+1345 
-1358 QITTRSLKTDW
+1358 
-1369 EDILTNALDGA
+1369 
-1380 SKAIDAENYGK
+1380 
-1391 NMVDGFSNGVQ
+1391 
-1402 SNSSTA
+1402 
-1408 TNQVSDL
+1408 
-1415 MQAIDNA
+1415 
-1422 IHDSVLEF
+1422 IH
-1430 GSPSKKTE
+1430 SPSRVMAEIGGYTI
-1438 EYGAWFVEGFNN
+1438 AGFNN
-1450 GIANNTRTTVDA
+1450 GIIENIQTTMNS
-1462 INQWISNISS
+1462 IHEWISNIEA
-1472 VLSTEVW
+1472 VLAPEVW
-1479 ANIFNNISRGFQ
+1479 ANIFNNIIRGFQ
-1491 SKWLEFR
+1491 YKWLEFR
-1498 SIWNSSL
+1498 TFWNSSL

-1557 GLSRIKNAMNNLIS
+1557 GLSRIKNAMNSLIS

-1657 DIADSNREIAERD
+1657 DIADSNREIAEKD

-1685 EREARNGFSFT
+1685 ERESRNGFSFT

>member
-1 MAATTVDDL
+1 MAATTIDDL

-107 MTGIVNVADSLSK
+107 MTGIVNVANSLSK
-120 LGGIKATQGAQN
+120 LGGTKATQGAQN

-138 QLAQFVQ
+138 QLDQFVQ

-157 TGLTNT
+157 TGLNNT

-239 YLFETLSKAPY
+239 YLFETLSKAPNV
-250 ISQNIIQMTTAL
+250 SQNIIQMTTAL

-426 YDKDQAD
+426 YDKDQAY

-499 DFARTADSWANQVR
+499 DFARTADTWANQVR
-513 ILKQN
+513 ILKQS
-518 FQQLGGIIGGA
+518 FQQLGSIIGGA

-567 EVSGGG
+567 EVSSGG
-573 VAEDWSDAASSAD
+573 VADDWSDAASSAD

-599 KKMKNNLH
+599 KKMKTNLL
-607 ALDELNINNGYDNG
+607 AIDELNVLNPDDSNSGF
-621 TGSGGSGSGAGGAGG
+621 GGSGSGAGGAGG
-636 ASGGK
+636 GAGSGG
-641 LVQTDTI
+641 LVKTDTI
-648 WKDFESNIKDLYHLG
+648 WKDFESNIKDLYQLG
-663 RYISDAL
+663 EYIRDAL
-670 SKAMENID
+670 IGAMESID

-689 GTGLADFLNGL
+689 GTGLAKFLNGL
-700 ITPRLFGNVG
+700 FAGSNGITLFGEVG
-710 KTIAGAL
+710 KTIASAL
-717 NTALEFLNSFG
+717 NTVVYAALSFG
-728 TEFDWEN
+728 KEFN
-735 FGKSIASGINRFFT
+735 FEQFGYNIADGINNFFA
-749 TFNFGL
+749 TFDFAA
-755 LANTLN
+755 LAETLN
-761 TWVRGIETTIAS
+761 TWA
-773 AIKDIKW
+773 
-780 NKIFDGVTEFFLNLN
+780 N
-795 LDTALLLTVAAIKKL
+795 
-810 NPEITKLGKRF
+810 
-821 NSFAKYGNALLG
+821 
-833 TINGNAEAVG
+833 G
-843 ILSSRFPKLSNV
+843 ILK
-855 IVATTRTFTSFRRA
+855 VAS
-869 TGSTMTATFGAIESG
+869 ES
-884 ISTLR
+884 
-889 NSLTAFQKG
+889 
-898 AIGITSIIS
+898 ITNIDW
-907 EFVLVKDAF
+907 K
-916 YDIASGSENLV
+916 
-927 RAIGQIAIAAGVAGA
+927 
-942 ALYVAFGPVGL
+942 
-953 AMAAVTGIAAAI
+953 
-965 MGIKASIEDAELST
+965 K
-979 VFTALDSTGT
+979 VFEG
-989 VSMEH
+989 
-994 LGDVAKTTFSEIT
+994 
-1007 SDAESTKKSLDSIAE
+1007 
-1022 SRESLNETSENI
+1022 
-1034 GKLKTAIEMGA
+1034 
-1045 YTTGEKIPE
+1045 
-1054 IIQQYQSLLES
+1054 
-1065 SKNVFNEEY
+1065 
-1074 DVIVGN
+1074 VGN
-1080 VVGAWK
+1080 VVFNLDASAIVEVALLSLTWKNKTQILKTAGTTLLNIFTGGITLTKVLVSLKKISFALPGTPAFDVVATSILDTIGECIKNLIPDWANRALSRIGAG
-1086 DILVA
+1086 LVA
-1091 QGQSVPELVAQL
+1091 GAVGGSWFPGVGTIAGAIIGAITGAISAIEIDGQGILKIIFDKIFNFDLTSSMFDSARENFAKGGINIVLGIIDGIAGVLDFVVEPIADLFTCVWDALCNVFGIHSPAETMKPIGRYIVLGIIEGLSNTIDEFIGTLENFASRSIAYLNEKVPEIISSISIFFREDLPQ
-1103 ASLRDSGNEAFSGI
+1103 NIKEAFDNVMKKFSEWKNNAVLFVTEKVPEIANGI
-1117 SSDLDSLIEQFN
+1117 
-1129 NGSISEQEF
+1129 
-1138 LEKATPLIDKISA
+1138 ID
-1151 VNSDGSVD
+1151 
-1159 SAANSIRDFG
+1159 
-1169 GAMDISQYISN
+1169 
-1180 GELDTEAFKGAINS
+1180 AFKNL
-1194 VVTEAQNGKDNLQ
+1194 KDNLFD
-1207 SIGDESRTSIKDM
+1207 IGK
-1220 QDQLNALGID
+1220 NAINGLWDGMKNT
-1230 SSSIDWSALY
+1230 W
-1240 GASDTQVQHGISDI
+1240 DTVKTGISD
-1254 DSAYEQ
+1254 
-1260 YANQVQYNLISQ
+1260 
-1272 LPSVVDQATADYE
+1272 
-1285 NLGWWQKLFTTRE
+1285 F
-1298 DYVDEAVSTWKDN
+1298 
-1311 VIAPA
+1311 
-1316 TTEIQ
+1316 
-1321 KGFDELGI
+1321 
-1329 DGQTYAD
+1329 
-1336 EAADKMVSG
+1336 VSG
-1345 LFNTVTTTSYEGV
+1345 
-1358 QITTRSLKTDW
+1358 ITTVFTDGL
-1369 EDILTNALDGA
+1369 DI
-1380 SKAIDAENYGK
+1380 
-1391 NMVDGFSNGVQ
+1391 
-1402 SNSSTA
+1402 
-1408 TNQVSDL
+1408 
-1415 MQAIDNA
+1415 
-1422 IHDSVLEF
+1422 H
-1430 GSPSKKTE
+1430 SPSRVMAEIGGYTI
-1438 EYGAWFVEGFNN
+1438 AGFNN
-1450 GIANNTRTTVDA
+1450 GIIENIQTTMNS
-1462 INQWISNISS
+1462 IHEWISNIEA
-1472 VLSTEVW
+1472 VLAPEVW
-1479 ANIFNNISRGFQ
+1479 ANIFNNIIRGFQ
-1491 SKWLEFR
+1491 YKWLEFR
-1498 SIWNSSL
+1498 TFWNSSL

-1557 GLSRIKNAMNNLIS
+1557 GLSRIKNAMNSLIS

-1657 DIADSNREIAERD
+1657 EIADNTRETAEKD

>member
-1 MAATTVDDL
+1 MAATTIDDL

-94 QLKNSVSGGFNTD
+94 QLKNSISGGFNTD
-107 MTGIVNVADSLSK
+107 MTGIVNVANSLSK

-138 QLAQFVQ
+138 HLAQFVQ

-272 GTAARSLGTSLFS
+272 GTSARSLGTSLFS

-290 GNARNSAFSLAGAIG
+290 GNARKSAFSLAGAIG

-499 DFARTADSWANQVR
+499 DFARTADTWANQVR
-513 ILKQN
+513 ILKQS
-518 FQQLGGIIGGA
+518 FQQLGSIIGGA

-567 EVSGGG
+567 EVSSGG
-573 VAEDWSDAASSAD
+573 VADDWSDAASSAD

-599 KKMKNNLH
+599 KKMKTNLL
-607 ALDELNINNGYDNG
+607 AIDELNVLNPDDSNSGF
-621 TGSGGSGSGAGGAGG
+621 GGSGSGAGGAGG
-636 ASGGK
+636 GAGSGG
-641 LVQTDTI
+641 LVKTDTI
-648 WKDFESNIKDLYHLG
+648 WKDFESNIKDLYQLG
-663 RYISDAL
+663 EYIRDAL
-670 SKAMENID
+670 IGAMESID

-689 GTGLADFLNGL
+689 GTGLAKFLNGL
-700 ITPRLFGNVG
+700 FAGSNGITLFGEVG
-710 KTIAGAL
+710 KTIASAL
-717 NTALEFLNSFG
+717 NTVVYAALSFG
-728 TEFDWEN
+728 KEFN
-735 FGKSIASGINRFFT
+735 FEQFGYNIADGINNFFA
-749 TFNFGL
+749 TFDFAA
-755 LANTLN
+755 LAETLN
-761 TWVRGIETTIAS
+761 TWA
-773 AIKDIKW
+773 
-780 NKIFDGVTEFFLNLN
+780 N
-795 LDTALLLTVAAIKKL
+795 
-810 NPEITKLGKRF
+810 
-821 NSFAKYGNALLG
+821 
-833 TINGNAEAVG
+833 G
-843 ILSSRFPKLSNV
+843 ILK
-855 IVATTRTFTSFRRA
+855 VAS
-869 TGSTMTATFGAIESG
+869 ES
-884 ISTLR
+884 
-889 NSLTAFQKG
+889 
-898 AIGITSIIS
+898 ITNIDW
-907 EFVLVKDAF
+907 K
-916 YDIASGSENLV
+916 
-927 RAIGQIAIAAGVAGA
+927 
-942 ALYVAFGPVGL
+942 
-953 AMAAVTGIAAAI
+953 
-965 MGIKASIEDAELST
+965 K
-979 VFTALDSTGT
+979 VFEG
-989 VSMEH
+989 
-994 LGDVAKTTFSEIT
+994 
-1007 SDAESTKKSLDSIAE
+1007 
-1022 SRESLNETSENI
+1022 
-1034 GKLKTAIEMGA
+1034 
-1045 YTTGEKIPE
+1045 
-1054 IIQQYQSLLES
+1054 
-1065 SKNVFNEEY
+1065 
-1074 DVIVGN
+1074 VGN
-1080 VVGAWK
+1080 VVFNLDASAIVEVALLSLTWKNKTQILKTAGTTLLNIFTGGITLTKVLVSLKKISFALPGTPAFDVVATSILDTIGECIKNLIPDWANRALSRIGAG
-1086 DILVA
+1086 LVA
-1091 QGQSVPELVAQL
+1091 GAVGGSWFPGVGTIAGAIIGAITGAISAIEIDGQGILKIIFDKIFNFDLTSSMFDSARENFAKGGINIVLGIIDGIAGVLDFVVEPIADLFTCVWDALCNVFGIHSPAETMKPIGRYIVLGIIEGLSNTIDEFIGTLENFASRSIAYLNEKVPEIISSISIFFREDLPQ
-1103 ASLRDSGNEAFSGI
+1103 NIKEAFDNVMKKFSEWKNNAVLFVTEKVPEIANGI
-1117 SSDLDSLIEQFN
+1117 
-1129 NGSISEQEF
+1129 
-1138 LEKATPLIDKISA
+1138 ID
-1151 VNSDGSVD
+1151 
-1159 SAANSIRDFG
+1159 
-1169 GAMDISQYISN
+1169 
-1180 GELDTEAFKGAINS
+1180 AFKNL
-1194 VVTEAQNGKDNLQ
+1194 KDNLFD
-1207 SIGDESRTSIKDM
+1207 IGK
-1220 QDQLNALGID
+1220 NAINGLWDGMKNT
-1230 SSSIDWSALY
+1230 W
-1240 GASDTQVQHGISDI
+1240 DTVKTGISD
-1254 DSAYEQ
+1254 
-1260 YANQVQYNLISQ
+1260 
-1272 LPSVVDQATADYE
+1272 
-1285 NLGWWQKLFTTRE
+1285 F
-1298 DYVDEAVSTWKDN
+1298 
-1311 VIAPA
+1311 
-1316 TTEIQ
+1316 
-1321 KGFDELGI
+1321 
-1329 DGQTYAD
+1329 
-1336 EAADKMVSG
+1336 VSG
-1345 LFNTVTTTSYEGV
+1345 
-1358 QITTRSLKTDW
+1358 ITTGFTDGL
-1369 EDILTNALDGA
+1369 DI
-1380 SKAIDAENYGK
+1380 
-1391 NMVDGFSNGVQ
+1391 
-1402 SNSSTA
+1402 
-1408 TNQVSDL
+1408 
-1415 MQAIDNA
+1415 
-1422 IHDSVLEF
+1422 H
-1430 GSPSKKTE
+1430 SPSRVMAEIGGYTI
-1438 EYGAWFVEGFNN
+1438 AGFNN
-1450 GIANNTRTTVDA
+1450 GIIENIQTTMNS
-1462 INQWISNISS
+1462 IHEWISNIEA
-1472 VLSTEVW
+1472 VLAPEVW
-1479 ANIFNNISRGFQ
+1479 ANIFNNIIRGFQ
-1491 SKWLEFR
+1491 YKWLEFR
-1498 SIWNSSL
+1498 TFWNSSL

-1557 GLSRIKNAMNNLIS
+1557 GLSRIKNAMNSLIS

-1657 DIADSNREIAERD
+1657 EIADNTRETAEKD

>member
-1 MAATTVDDL
+1 MAATTIDDL

-42 VGKMSGVAIGLNSIT
+42 VGKMSGVSIGLNSIT

-107 MTGIVNVADSLSK
+107 MTGIVNVANSLSK
-120 LGGIKATQGAQN
+120 LGGTNATQGAKN

-169 LGGKTATQ
+169 LGGNTVTQ

-290 GNARNSAFSLAGAIG
+290 GNARKSAFSLAGAIG

-499 DFARTADSWANQVR
+499 DFARTADTWHNTVVR
-513 ILKQN
+513 LKQS

-599 KKMKNNLH
+599 KKMKTNLL
-607 ALDELNINNGYDNG
+607 AIDELNVLNPDDSDS
-621 TGSGGSGSGAGGAGG
+621 GSGGSGFGAGGAGG
-636 ASGGK
+636 GAGSGG
-641 LVQTDTI
+641 LVKTDTI
-648 WKDFESNIKDLYHLG
+648 WKDFESNIKDLYQLG
-663 RYISDAL
+663 EYIRDAL
-670 SKAMENID
+670 IGAMESID

-689 GTGLADFLNGL
+689 GTGLAQFLNGL
-700 ITPRLFGNVG
+700 FAGSNGITLFGEVG
-710 KTIAGAL
+710 KTIASAL
-717 NTALEFLNSFG
+717 NTVVYATLSFG
-728 TEFDWEN
+728 KEFN
-735 FGKSIASGINRFFT
+735 FEQFGYNIADGINNFFA
-749 TFNFGL
+749 TFDFEA
-755 LANTLN
+755 LAETLN
-761 TWVRGIETTIAS
+761 TLA
-773 AIKDIKW
+773 
-780 NKIFDGVTEFFLNLN
+780 N
-795 LDTALLLTVAAIKKL
+795 
-810 NPEITKLGKRF
+810 
-821 NSFAKYGNALLG
+821 
-833 TINGNAEAVG
+833 G
-843 ILSSRFPKLSNV
+843 ILK
-855 IVATTRTFTSFRRA
+855 VAS
-869 TGSTMTATFGAIESG
+869 ES
-884 ISTLR
+884 
-889 NSLTAFQKG
+889 
-898 AIGITSIIS
+898 
-907 EFVLVKDAF
+907 
-916 YDIASGSENLV
+916 
-927 RAIGQIAIAAGVAGA
+927 
-942 ALYVAFGPVGL
+942 
-953 AMAAVTGIAAAI
+953 
-965 MGIKASIEDAELST
+965 IKNIDWKK
-979 VFTALDSTGT
+979 VFEG
-989 VSMEH
+989 
-994 LGDVAKTTFSEIT
+994 
-1007 SDAESTKKSLDSIAE
+1007 
-1022 SRESLNETSENI
+1022 
-1034 GKLKTAIEMGA
+1034 
-1045 YTTGEKIPE
+1045 
-1054 IIQQYQSLLES
+1054 
-1065 SKNVFNEEY
+1065 
-1074 DVIVGN
+1074 VGN
-1080 VVGAWK
+1080 VVFNLDASAIVEVALLSWTWKNKTQILKTAGTTLLNIFTGGITLTNVLVRLKKISFALPGTPAFDVVATSILDTIGECIKNLIPDWANRALSRIGAG
-1086 DILVA
+1086 LVA
-1091 QGQSVPELVAQL
+1091 GAVGGSWFPGVGTIAGAIIGAITGAISAIEIDGQGILKIIFDKIFNFDLTSSMFDSARENFAKGGINIVLGIIDGIAGVLDFVVEPIADLFTCVWDALCNVFGIHSPAETMKPIGRYIVLGIIEGLSNTIDEFIGTLENFASRSIAYLNEKVPEIINSISIFFREDLPK
-1103 ASLRDSGNEAFSGI
+1103 NIKEAFDNVMKKFSEWKNNAVLFVTEKVPEIANGI
-1117 SSDLDSLIEQFN
+1117 
-1129 NGSISEQEF
+1129 
-1138 LEKATPLIDKISA
+1138 ID
-1151 VNSDGSVD
+1151 
-1159 SAANSIRDFG
+1159 
-1169 GAMDISQYISN
+1169 
-1180 GELDTEAFKGAINS
+1180 AFKNL
-1194 VVTEAQNGKDNLQ
+1194 KDNLFD
-1207 SIGDESRTSIKDM
+1207 IGK
-1220 QDQLNALGID
+1220 NAINGLWDGMKNTWDTVKTGI
-1230 SSSIDWSALY
+1230 
-1240 GASDTQVQHGISDI
+1240 
-1254 DSAYEQ
+1254 
-1260 YANQVQYNLISQ
+1260 
-1272 LPSVVDQATADYE
+1272 AD
-1285 NLGWWQKLFTTRE
+1285 F
-1298 DYVDEAVSTWKDN
+1298 
-1311 VIAPA
+1311 
-1316 TTEIQ
+1316 
-1321 KGFDELGI
+1321 
-1329 DGQTYAD
+1329 
-1336 EAADKMVSG
+1336 VSG
-1345 LFNTVTTTSYEGV
+1345 
-1358 QITTRSLKTDW
+1358 ITTGFTDGL
-1369 EDILTNALDGA
+1369 DI
-1380 SKAIDAENYGK
+1380 
-1391 NMVDGFSNGVQ
+1391 
-1402 SNSSTA
+1402 
-1408 TNQVSDL
+1408 
-1415 MQAIDNA
+1415 
-1422 IHDSVLEF
+1422 H
-1430 GSPSKKTE
+1430 SPSRVMAEIGGYTI
-1438 EYGAWFVEGFNN
+1438 AGFNN
-1450 GIANNTRTTVDA
+1450 GIIENIQTTMNS
-1462 INQWISNISS
+1462 IHEWISNIEA
-1472 VLSTEVW
+1472 VLAPDVW
-1479 ANIFNNISRGFQ
+1479 ANIFNNIIRGFQ
-1491 SKWLEFR
+1491 YKWLEFR
-1498 SIWNSSL
+1498 TFWNSSL

-1557 GLSRIKNAMNNLIS
+1557 GLSRIKNAMNSLIS

-1616 NEMVGQFSNGKT
+1616 NEMVGKFSNGKT

-1657 DIADSNREIAERD
+1657 EIADNTRETAEKD

-1685 EREARNGFSFT
+1685 EREVRNGFSFT

>member
-1 MAATTVDDL
+1 MAATTIDDL

-107 MTGIVNVADSLSK
+107 MTGIVNVANSLSK
-120 LGGIKATQGAQN
+120 LGGKNATQGAQN

-290 GNARNSAFSLAGAIG
+290 GNARKSAFSLAGAIG

-318 GLFRNAIDI
+318 GLFRDAIDI

-499 DFARTADSWANQVR
+499 DFARTADTWANQIR

-599 KKMKNNLH
+599 KKMKTNLL
-607 ALDELNINNGYDNG
+607 AIDELNVLNPDDSNS
-621 TGSGGSGSGAGGAGG
+621 GSGGSGSGAGGAGG
-636 ASGGK
+636 GAGSGG
-641 LVQTDTI
+641 LVKTDTI
-648 WKDFESNIKDLYHLG
+648 WKDFESNIKDLYQLG
-663 RYISDAL
+663 EYIRDAL
-670 SKAMENID
+670 IGAMESID

-689 GTGLADFLNGL
+689 GTGLAQFLNGL
-700 ITPRLFGNVG
+700 FAGSNGITLFGEVG
-710 KTIAGAL
+710 KTIASAL
-717 NTALEFLNSFG
+717 NTVVYAALSFG
-728 TEFDWEN
+728 KEFN
-735 FGKSIASGINRFFT
+735 FEQFGYNIADGINNFFA
-749 TFNFGL
+749 TFDFSA
-755 LANTLN
+755 LAETLN
-761 TWVRGIETTIAS
+761 TWA
-773 AIKDIKW
+773 
-780 NKIFDGVTEFFLNLN
+780 N
-795 LDTALLLTVAAIKKL
+795 
-810 NPEITKLGKRF
+810 
-821 NSFAKYGNALLG
+821 
-833 TINGNAEAVG
+833 G
-843 ILSSRFPKLSNV
+843 ILK
-855 IVATTRTFTSFRRA
+855 VAS
-869 TGSTMTATFGAIESG
+869 ES
-884 ISTLR
+884 
-889 NSLTAFQKG
+889 
-898 AIGITSIIS
+898 ITNIDW
-907 EFVLVKDAF
+907 K
-916 YDIASGSENLV
+916 
-927 RAIGQIAIAAGVAGA
+927 
-942 ALYVAFGPVGL
+942 
-953 AMAAVTGIAAAI
+953 
-965 MGIKASIEDAELST
+965 K
-979 VFTALDSTGT
+979 VFEG
-989 VSMEH
+989 
-994 LGDVAKTTFSEIT
+994 
-1007 SDAESTKKSLDSIAE
+1007 
-1022 SRESLNETSENI
+1022 
-1034 GKLKTAIEMGA
+1034 
-1045 YTTGEKIPE
+1045 
-1054 IIQQYQSLLES
+1054 
-1065 SKNVFNEEY
+1065 
-1074 DVIVGN
+1074 VGN
-1080 VVGAWK
+1080 VVFNLDASAIVEVALLSLTWKNKTQILKTAGTTLLNIFTGGITLTKVLVSLKKISFALPGTPAFDVVATSILDTIGECIKNLIPDWANRALSRIGAG
-1086 DILVA
+1086 LVA
-1091 QGQSVPELVAQL
+1091 GAVGGSWFPGVGTIAGAIIGAITGAISAIEIDGQGILKIIFDKIFNFDLTSSMFDSARENFAKGGINIVLGIIDGIAGVLDFIVEPIADLFTCVWDALCNVFGIHSPAETMKPIGRYIVLGIIEGLSNTIDEFIGTLENFASRSIAYLNEKVPEIINSISIFFREDLPK
-1103 ASLRDSGNEAFSGI
+1103 NIKEAFDNVMKKFSEWKNNAVLFVTEKVPEIANGI
-1117 SSDLDSLIEQFN
+1117 
-1129 NGSISEQEF
+1129 
-1138 LEKATPLIDKISA
+1138 ID
-1151 VNSDGSVD
+1151 
-1159 SAANSIRDFG
+1159 
-1169 GAMDISQYISN
+1169 
-1180 GELDTEAFKGAINS
+1180 AFKNL
-1194 VVTEAQNGKDNLQ
+1194 KDNLFD
-1207 SIGDESRTSIKDM
+1207 IGK
-1220 QDQLNALGID
+1220 NAINGLWDGMKNT
-1230 SSSIDWSALY
+1230 W
-1240 GASDTQVQHGISDI
+1240 DTVKTGISD
-1254 DSAYEQ
+1254 
-1260 YANQVQYNLISQ
+1260 
-1272 LPSVVDQATADYE
+1272 
-1285 NLGWWQKLFTTRE
+1285 F
-1298 DYVDEAVSTWKDN
+1298 
-1311 VIAPA
+1311 
-1316 TTEIQ
+1316 
-1321 KGFDELGI
+1321 
-1329 DGQTYAD
+1329 
-1336 EAADKMVSG
+1336 VSG
-1345 LFNTVTTTSYEGV
+1345 
-1358 QITTRSLKTDW
+1358 ITTVFTDGL
-1369 EDILTNALDGA
+1369 DI
-1380 SKAIDAENYGK
+1380 
-1391 NMVDGFSNGVQ
+1391 
-1402 SNSSTA
+1402 
-1408 TNQVSDL
+1408 
-1415 MQAIDNA
+1415 
-1422 IHDSVLEF
+1422 H
-1430 GSPSKKTE
+1430 SPSRVMAEIGGYTI
-1438 EYGAWFVEGFNN
+1438 AGFNN
-1450 GIANNTRTTVDA
+1450 GIIENIQTTMNS
-1462 INQWISNISS
+1462 IHEWISNIEA
-1472 VLSTEVW
+1472 VLAPEVW
-1479 ANIFNNISRGFQ
+1479 ANIFNNIIRGFQ
-1491 SKWLEFR
+1491 YKWLEFR
-1498 SIWNSSL
+1498 TFWNSSL

-1550 MIDVFNA
+1550 MIDVFNV
-1557 GLSRIKNAMNNLIS
+1557 GLSRIKNAMNSLIS

-1577 GELGVSKLPHV
+1577 GELGVSKLSHV

-1642 GVKAAVAEVLAPYLS
+1642 GVKAAVVEALAPYLS
-1657 DIADSNREIAERD
+1657 DIADSNREIAEKD
-1670 ASFTVDGRELVKAIN
+1670 TSFTVDGRELVKAIT

>member
-1 MAATTVDDL
+1 MAATTIDDL

-107 MTGIVNVADSLSK
+107 MTGIVNVANSLSK
-120 LGGIKATQGAQN
+120 LGGTKATQGAQN

-157 TGLTNT
+157 TGLNNT

-239 YLFETLSKAPY
+239 YLFETLSKAPNV
-250 ISQNIIQMTTAL
+250 SQNIIQMTTAL

-426 YDKDQAD
+426 YDKDQAY

-499 DFARTADSWANQVR
+499 DFARTADTWANQVR
-513 ILKQN
+513 ILKQS
-518 FQQLGGIIGGA
+518 FQQLGSIIGGA

-567 EVSGGG
+567 EVSSGG
-573 VAEDWSDAASSAD
+573 VADDWSDAASSAD

-599 KKMKNNLH
+599 KKMKTNLL
-607 ALDELNINNGYDNG
+607 AIDELNVLNPDDSNSGF
-621 TGSGGSGSGAGGAGG
+621 GGSGSGAGGAGG
-636 ASGGK
+636 GAGSGG
-641 LVQTDTI
+641 LVKTDTI
-648 WKDFESNIKDLYHLG
+648 WKDFESNIKDLYQLG
-663 RYISDAL
+663 EYIRDAL
-670 SKAMENID
+670 IGAMESID

-689 GTGLADFLNGL
+689 GTGLAKFLNGL
-700 ITPRLFGNVG
+700 FAGSNGITLFGEVG
-710 KTIAGAL
+710 KTIASAL
-717 NTALEFLNSFG
+717 NTVVYAALSFG
-728 TEFDWEN
+728 KEFN
-735 FGKSIASGINRFFT
+735 FEQFGYNIADGINNFFA
-749 TFNFGL
+749 TFDFAA
-755 LANTLN
+755 LAETLN
-761 TWVRGIETTIAS
+761 TWA
-773 AIKDIKW
+773 
-780 NKIFDGVTEFFLNLN
+780 N
-795 LDTALLLTVAAIKKL
+795 
-810 NPEITKLGKRF
+810 
-821 NSFAKYGNALLG
+821 
-833 TINGNAEAVG
+833 G
-843 ILSSRFPKLSNV
+843 ILK
-855 IVATTRTFTSFRRA
+855 VAS
-869 TGSTMTATFGAIESG
+869 ES
-884 ISTLR
+884 
-889 NSLTAFQKG
+889 
-898 AIGITSIIS
+898 ITNIDW
-907 EFVLVKDAF
+907 K
-916 YDIASGSENLV
+916 
-927 RAIGQIAIAAGVAGA
+927 
-942 ALYVAFGPVGL
+942 
-953 AMAAVTGIAAAI
+953 
-965 MGIKASIEDAELST
+965 K
-979 VFTALDSTGT
+979 VFEG
-989 VSMEH
+989 
-994 LGDVAKTTFSEIT
+994 
-1007 SDAESTKKSLDSIAE
+1007 
-1022 SRESLNETSENI
+1022 
-1034 GKLKTAIEMGA
+1034 
-1045 YTTGEKIPE
+1045 
-1054 IIQQYQSLLES
+1054 
-1065 SKNVFNEEY
+1065 
-1074 DVIVGN
+1074 VGN
-1080 VVGAWK
+1080 VVFNLDASAIVEVALLSLTWKNKTQILKTAGTTLLNIFTGGITLTKVLVSLKKISFALPGTPAFDVVATSILDTIGECIKNLIPDWANRALSRIGAG
-1086 DILVA
+1086 LVA
-1091 QGQSVPELVAQL
+1091 GAVGGSWFPGVGTIAGAIIGAITGAISAIEIDGQGILKIIFDKIFNFDLTSSMFDSARENFAKGGINIVLGIIDGIAGVLDFVVEPIADLFTCVWDALCNVFGIHSPAETMKPIGRYIVLGIIEGLSNTIDEFIGTLENFASRSIAYLNEKVPEIISSISIFFREDLPQ
-1103 ASLRDSGNEAFSGI
+1103 NIKEAFDNVMKKFSEWKNNAVLFVTEKVPEIANGI
-1117 SSDLDSLIEQFN
+1117 
-1129 NGSISEQEF
+1129 
-1138 LEKATPLIDKISA
+1138 ID
-1151 VNSDGSVD
+1151 
-1159 SAANSIRDFG
+1159 
-1169 GAMDISQYISN
+1169 
-1180 GELDTEAFKGAINS
+1180 AFKNL
-1194 VVTEAQNGKDNLQ
+1194 KDNLFD
-1207 SIGDESRTSIKDM
+1207 IGK
-1220 QDQLNALGID
+1220 NAINGLWDGMKNT
-1230 SSSIDWSALY
+1230 W
-1240 GASDTQVQHGISDI
+1240 DTVKTGISD
-1254 DSAYEQ
+1254 
-1260 YANQVQYNLISQ
+1260 
-1272 LPSVVDQATADYE
+1272 
-1285 NLGWWQKLFTTRE
+1285 F
-1298 DYVDEAVSTWKDN
+1298 
-1311 VIAPA
+1311 
-1316 TTEIQ
+1316 
-1321 KGFDELGI
+1321 
-1329 DGQTYAD
+1329 
-1336 EAADKMVSG
+1336 VSG
-1345 LFNTVTTTSYEGV
+1345 
-1358 QITTRSLKTDW
+1358 ITTVFTDGL
-1369 EDILTNALDGA
+1369 DI
-1380 SKAIDAENYGK
+1380 
-1391 NMVDGFSNGVQ
+1391 
-1402 SNSSTA
+1402 
-1408 TNQVSDL
+1408 
-1415 MQAIDNA
+1415 
-1422 IHDSVLEF
+1422 H
-1430 GSPSKKTE
+1430 SPSRVMAEIGGYTI
-1438 EYGAWFVEGFNN
+1438 AGFNN
-1450 GIANNTRTTVDA
+1450 GIIENIQTTMNS
-1462 INQWISNISS
+1462 IHEWISNIEA
-1472 VLSTEVW
+1472 VLAPEVW
-1479 ANIFNNISRGFQ
+1479 ANIFNNIIRGFQ
-1491 SKWLEFR
+1491 YKWLEFR
-1498 SIWNSSL
+1498 TFWNSSL

-1557 GLSRIKNAMNNLIS
+1557 GLSRIKNAMNSLIS

-1577 GELGVSKLPHV
+1577 GELGVSKLSHV
-1588 NVATISKVNIPKYEV
+1588 NVATISKINIPKYEV

-1642 GVKAAVAEVLAPYLS
+1642 GVKAAVSEILAPYLS
-1657 DIADSNREIAERD
+1657 DIADSNREIAEKD

-1685 EREARNGFSFT
+1685 ERESRNGFSFT

>member
-1 MAATTVDDL
+1 MAATTIDDL

-18 KTASDKLDALA
+18 KTASDNLDALA

-107 MTGIVNVADSLSK
+107 MTGIVNVANSLSK
-120 LGGIKATQGAQN
+120 LGGKNATQGAQN

-145 GMNSVGTFTFDP
+145 GMNNVGTFTFDP

-290 GNARNSAFSLAGAIG
+290 GNARKSAFSLAGAIG

-318 GLFRNAIDI
+318 GLFRDAIDI

-499 DFARTADSWANQVR
+499 DFARTADTWANQVR

-599 KKMKNNLH
+599 KKMKTNLL
-607 ALDELNINNGYDNG
+607 AIDELNVLNPDDSD

-636 ASGGK
+636 GAGSGG
-641 LVQTDTI
+641 LVKTDTI
-648 WKDFESNIKDLYHLG
+648 WKDFESNIKDLYQLG
-663 RYISDAL
+663 EYIRDAL
-670 SKAMENID
+670 IGAMESID

-689 GTGLADFLNGL
+689 GTGLAQFLNGL
-700 ITPRLFGNVG
+700 FAGSNGITLFGEVG
-710 KTIAGAL
+710 KTIASAL
-717 NTALEFLNSFG
+717 NTVVYAALSFG
-728 TEFDWEN
+728 KEFN
-735 FGKSIASGINRFFT
+735 FEQLGYNIADGINNFFA
-749 TFNFGL
+749 TFDFAA
-755 LANTLN
+755 LAETLN
-761 TWVRGIETTIAS
+761 TWANGIWNVLTTAISNIDWMTAYNKIVEFLENIDIKTIAITIGMLSIKNILGANIASSALGFVGKSISQKIGSAIASSLGIEMAAGGGIGKALTLAGGKMGSTLLLGAKAVLGNKEAQLVFSNPVAAAASGIETTVNPIIAS
-773 AIKDIKW
+773 
-780 NKIFDGVTEFFLNLN
+780 L
-795 LDTALLLTVAAIKKL
+795 
-810 NPEITKLGKRF
+810 
-821 NSFAKYGNALLG
+821 
-833 TINGNAEAVG
+833 
-843 ILSSRFPKLSNV
+843 
-855 IVATTRTFTSFRRA
+855 
-869 TGSTMTATFGAIESG
+869 SG
-884 ISTLR
+884 ITGIV
-889 NSLTAFQKG
+889 TG
-898 AIGITSIIS
+898 AGIAIWNFVSMWQNGFSIIKEVIMGIGITLAAVGAVILGAPALVAAVIAGIVAAVATIVIVIKDHWEEIVSFFTSTIPEWWNGTALPFIQSIPEKFMELVDNIATFIS
-907 EFVLVKDAF
+907 ELPGKIGYWLGYAFGSFVSWISDTISFVTEKVPEIIDSIVKWFADLPDKIHNKFVLVLQKLSQWKDDAVTFVTQKVPEIANGIIDAF
-916 YDIASGSENLV
+916 KNLKDNLFDIGKN
-927 RAIGQIAIAAGVAGA
+927 AIN
-942 ALYVAFGPVGL
+942 GL
-953 AMAAVTGIAAAI
+953 WDGMKNTWDTVKTGIADFVS
-965 MGIKASIEDAELST
+965 GI
-979 VFTALDSTGT
+979 
-989 VSMEH
+989 
-994 LGDVAKTTFSEIT
+994 
-1007 SDAESTKKSLDSIAE
+1007 
-1022 SRESLNETSENI
+1022 
-1034 GKLKTAIEMGA
+1034 
-1045 YTTGEKIPE
+1045 TTGFTDG
-1054 IIQQYQSLLES
+1054 L
-1065 SKNVFNEEY
+1065 
-1074 DVIVGN
+1074 
-1080 VVGAWK
+1080 
-1086 DILVA
+1086 DI
-1091 QGQSVPELVAQL
+1091 
-1103 ASLRDSGNEAFSGI
+1103 
-1117 SSDLDSLIEQFN
+1117 
-1129 NGSISEQEF
+1129 
-1138 LEKATPLIDKISA
+1138 
-1151 VNSDGSVD
+1151 
-1159 SAANSIRDFG
+1159 
-1169 GAMDISQYISN
+1169 
-1180 GELDTEAFKGAINS
+1180 
-1194 VVTEAQNGKDNLQ
+1194 
-1207 SIGDESRTSIKDM
+1207 
-1220 QDQLNALGID
+1220 
-1230 SSSIDWSALY
+1230 
-1240 GASDTQVQHGISDI
+1240 H
-1254 DSAYEQ
+1254 
-1260 YANQVQYNLISQ
+1260 
-1272 LPSVVDQATADYE
+1272 
-1285 NLGWWQKLFTTRE
+1285 
-1298 DYVDEAVSTWKDN
+1298 
-1311 VIAPA
+1311 
-1316 TTEIQ
+1316 
-1321 KGFDELGI
+1321 
-1329 DGQTYAD
+1329 
-1336 EAADKMVSG
+1336 
-1345 LFNTVTTTSYEGV
+1345 
-1358 QITTRSLKTDW
+1358 
-1369 EDILTNALDGA
+1369 
-1380 SKAIDAENYGK
+1380 
-1391 NMVDGFSNGVQ
+1391 
-1402 SNSSTA
+1402 
-1408 TNQVSDL
+1408 
-1415 MQAIDNA
+1415 
-1422 IHDSVLEF
+1422 
-1430 GSPSKKTE
+1430 SPSRVMAEIGGYTI
-1438 EYGAWFVEGFNN
+1438 AGFNN
-1450 GIANNTRTTVDA
+1450 GIIENIQTTMNS
-1462 INQWISNISS
+1462 IHEWISNIEA
-1472 VLSTEVW
+1472 VLAPEVW
-1479 ANIFNNISRGFQ
+1479 ANIFNNIIRGFQ
-1491 SKWLEFR
+1491 YKWLEFR
-1498 SIWNSSL
+1498 TFWNSSL

-1557 GLSRIKNAMNNLIS
+1557 GLSRIKNAMNSLIS

-1657 DIADSNREIAERD
+1657 EIADNTRETAEKD

>member
-1 MAATTVDDL
+1 MAATTIDDL

-107 MTGIVNVADSLSK
+107 MTGIVNVANSLSK
-120 LGGIKATQGAQN
+120 LGGKNATQGAQN

-290 GNARNSAFSLAGAIG
+290 GNARKSAFSLAGAIG

-476 MTQAEKAMLRYQYVL
+476 MTQAEKAMLRYQYVI

-499 DFARTADSWANQVR
+499 DFARTADTWANQER

-636 ASGGK
+636 GAGSGG
-641 LVQTDTI
+641 LVKTDTI
-648 WKDFESNIKDLYHLG
+648 WKDFESNIKDLYQLG
-663 RYISDAL
+663 EYIRDAL
-670 SKAMENID
+670 IGAMESID

-689 GTGLADFLNGL
+689 GTGLAQFLNGL
-700 ITPRLFGNVG
+700 FAGSNGITLFGEVG
-710 KTIAGAL
+710 KTIASAL
-717 NTALEFLNSFG
+717 NTVVYAALSFG
-728 TEFDWEN
+728 KEFDFEQ
-735 FGKSIASGINRFFT
+735 FGYNIADGINNFFA
-749 TFNFGL
+749 TFDFAA
-755 LANTLN
+755 LAETLN
-761 TWVRGIETTIAS
+761 TWA
-773 AIKDIKW
+773 
-780 NKIFDGVTEFFLNLN
+780 N
-795 LDTALLLTVAAIKKL
+795 
-810 NPEITKLGKRF
+810 
-821 NSFAKYGNALLG
+821 
-833 TINGNAEAVG
+833 G
-843 ILSSRFPKLSNV
+843 ILK
-855 IVATTRTFTSFRRA
+855 VAS
-869 TGSTMTATFGAIESG
+869 ES
-884 ISTLR
+884 
-889 NSLTAFQKG
+889 
-898 AIGITSIIS
+898 ITNIDW
-907 EFVLVKDAF
+907 K
-916 YDIASGSENLV
+916 
-927 RAIGQIAIAAGVAGA
+927 
-942 ALYVAFGPVGL
+942 
-953 AMAAVTGIAAAI
+953 
-965 MGIKASIEDAELST
+965 K
-979 VFTALDSTGT
+979 VFEG
-989 VSMEH
+989 
-994 LGDVAKTTFSEIT
+994 
-1007 SDAESTKKSLDSIAE
+1007 
-1022 SRESLNETSENI
+1022 
-1034 GKLKTAIEMGA
+1034 
-1045 YTTGEKIPE
+1045 
-1054 IIQQYQSLLES
+1054 
-1065 SKNVFNEEY
+1065 
-1074 DVIVGN
+1074 VGN
-1080 VVGAWK
+1080 VVFNLDASAIVEVALLSLTWKNKTQILKTAGTTLLNIFTGGITLTKVLVSLKKISFALPGTPAFDVVATSILDTIGECIKNLIPDWANRALSRIGAG
-1086 DILVA
+1086 LVA
-1091 QGQSVPELVAQL
+1091 GAVGGSWFPGVGTIAGAIIGAITGAISAIEIDGQSILKIIFDKIFNFDLTSSMFDSARENFAKGGINIVLGIIDGIAGVLDFVVEPIADLFTCVWDALCNVFGIHSPAETMKPIGRYIVLGIIEGLSNTIDEFIGTLENFASRSIAYLNEKVPEIINSISIFFREDLPK
-1103 ASLRDSGNEAFSGI
+1103 NIKEAFDNVMKKFSEWKNNAVLFVTEKVPEIANGI
-1117 SSDLDSLIEQFN
+1117 
-1129 NGSISEQEF
+1129 
-1138 LEKATPLIDKISA
+1138 ID
-1151 VNSDGSVD
+1151 
-1159 SAANSIRDFG
+1159 
-1169 GAMDISQYISN
+1169 
-1180 GELDTEAFKGAINS
+1180 AFKNL
-1194 VVTEAQNGKDNLQ
+1194 KDNLFD
-1207 SIGDESRTSIKDM
+1207 IGK
-1220 QDQLNALGID
+1220 NAINGLWDGMKNTWDTVKTGI
-1230 SSSIDWSALY
+1230 
-1240 GASDTQVQHGISDI
+1240 
-1254 DSAYEQ
+1254 
-1260 YANQVQYNLISQ
+1260 
-1272 LPSVVDQATADYE
+1272 AD
-1285 NLGWWQKLFTTRE
+1285 F
-1298 DYVDEAVSTWKDN
+1298 
-1311 VIAPA
+1311 
-1316 TTEIQ
+1316 
-1321 KGFDELGI
+1321 
-1329 DGQTYAD
+1329 
-1336 EAADKMVSG
+1336 VSG
-1345 LFNTVTTTSYEGV
+1345 
-1358 QITTRSLKTDW
+1358 ITTGFTDGL
-1369 EDILTNALDGA
+1369 DI
-1380 SKAIDAENYGK
+1380 
-1391 NMVDGFSNGVQ
+1391 
-1402 SNSSTA
+1402 
-1408 TNQVSDL
+1408 
-1415 MQAIDNA
+1415 
-1422 IHDSVLEF
+1422 H
-1430 GSPSKKTE
+1430 SPSRVMAEIGGYTI
-1438 EYGAWFVEGFNN
+1438 AGFNN
-1450 GIANNTRTTVDA
+1450 GIIENIQTT
-1462 INQWISNISS
+1462 INSIHEWISNIEA
-1472 VLSTEVW
+1472 VLAPEVW
-1479 ANIFNNISRGFQ
+1479 ANIFNNIIRGFQ
-1491 SKWLEFR
+1491 YKWLEFR
-1498 SIWNSSL
+1498 TFWNSSL

-1557 GLSRIKNAMNNLIS
+1557 GLSRIKNAMNSLIS

-1657 DIADSNREIAERD
+1657 EIADNTRETAEKD
-1670 ASFTVDGRELVKAIN
+1670 ASFTVDGRELVKAIT

>member
-1 MAATTVDDL
+1 MAETTIDDL

-107 MTGIVNVADSLSK
+107 MTGIVNVANSLSK
-120 LGGIKATQGAQN
+120 LGGTKATQGAQN

-157 TGLTNT
+157 TGLNNT

-239 YLFETLSKAPY
+239 YLFETLSKAPNV
-250 ISQNIIQMTTAL
+250 SQNIIQMTTAL

-426 YDKDQAD
+426 YDKDQSN

-499 DFARTADSWANQVR
+499 DFARTADTWANQVR

-567 EVSGGG
+567 EVSSGG
-573 VAEDWSDAASSAD
+573 VADDWSDAASSAD

-599 KKMKNNLH
+599 KKMKTNLL
-607 ALDELNINNGYDNG
+607 AIDELNVLNPDDSNSGF
-621 TGSGGSGSGAGGAGG
+621 GGSGSGAGGAGG
-636 ASGGK
+636 GAGSGG
-641 LVQTDTI
+641 LVKTDTI
-648 WKDFESNIKDLYHLG
+648 WKDFESNIKDLYQLG
-663 RYISDAL
+663 EYIRDAL
-670 SKAMENID
+670 IGAMESID

-689 GTGLADFLNGL
+689 GTGLAKFLNGL
-700 ITPRLFGNVG
+700 FAGSNGITLFGEVG
-710 KTIAGAL
+710 KTIASAL
-717 NTALEFLNSFG
+717 NTVVYAALSFG
-728 TEFDWEN
+728 KEFN
-735 FGKSIASGINRFFT
+735 FEQFGYNIADGINNFFA
-749 TFNFGL
+749 TFDFAA
-755 LANTLN
+755 LAETLN
-761 TWVRGIETTIAS
+761 TWA
-773 AIKDIKW
+773 
-780 NKIFDGVTEFFLNLN
+780 N
-795 LDTALLLTVAAIKKL
+795 
-810 NPEITKLGKRF
+810 
-821 NSFAKYGNALLG
+821 
-833 TINGNAEAVG
+833 G
-843 ILSSRFPKLSNV
+843 ILK
-855 IVATTRTFTSFRRA
+855 VAS
-869 TGSTMTATFGAIESG
+869 ES
-884 ISTLR
+884 
-889 NSLTAFQKG
+889 
-898 AIGITSIIS
+898 ITNIDW
-907 EFVLVKDAF
+907 K
-916 YDIASGSENLV
+916 
-927 RAIGQIAIAAGVAGA
+927 
-942 ALYVAFGPVGL
+942 
-953 AMAAVTGIAAAI
+953 
-965 MGIKASIEDAELST
+965 K
-979 VFTALDSTGT
+979 VFEG
-989 VSMEH
+989 
-994 LGDVAKTTFSEIT
+994 
-1007 SDAESTKKSLDSIAE
+1007 
-1022 SRESLNETSENI
+1022 
-1034 GKLKTAIEMGA
+1034 
-1045 YTTGEKIPE
+1045 
-1054 IIQQYQSLLES
+1054 
-1065 SKNVFNEEY
+1065 
-1074 DVIVGN
+1074 VGN
-1080 VVGAWK
+1080 VVFNLDASAIVEVALLSLTWKNKTQILKTAGTTLLNIFTGGITLTKVLVSLKKISFALPGTPAFDVVATSILDTIGECIKNLIPDWANRALSRIGAG
-1086 DILVA
+1086 LVA
-1091 QGQSVPELVAQL
+1091 GAVGGSWFPGVGTIAGAIIGAITGAISAIEIDGQGILKIIFDKIFNFDLTSSMFDSARENFAKGGINIVLGIIDGIAGVLDFVVEPIADLFTCVWDALCNVFGIHSPAETMKPIGRYIVLGIIEGLSNTIDEFIGTLENFASRSIAYLNEKVPEIISSISIFFREDLPQ
-1103 ASLRDSGNEAFSGI
+1103 NIKEAFDNVMKKFSEWKNNAVLFVTEKVPEIANGI
-1117 SSDLDSLIEQFN
+1117 
-1129 NGSISEQEF
+1129 
-1138 LEKATPLIDKISA
+1138 ID
-1151 VNSDGSVD
+1151 
-1159 SAANSIRDFG
+1159 
-1169 GAMDISQYISN
+1169 
-1180 GELDTEAFKGAINS
+1180 AFKNL
-1194 VVTEAQNGKDNLQ
+1194 KDNLFD
-1207 SIGDESRTSIKDM
+1207 IGK
-1220 QDQLNALGID
+1220 NAINGLWDGMKNTWDTVKTGI
-1230 SSSIDWSALY
+1230 
-1240 GASDTQVQHGISDI
+1240 
-1254 DSAYEQ
+1254 
-1260 YANQVQYNLISQ
+1260 
-1272 LPSVVDQATADYE
+1272 AD
-1285 NLGWWQKLFTTRE
+1285 F
-1298 DYVDEAVSTWKDN
+1298 
-1311 VIAPA
+1311 
-1316 TTEIQ
+1316 
-1321 KGFDELGI
+1321 
-1329 DGQTYAD
+1329 
-1336 EAADKMVSG
+1336 VSG
-1345 LFNTVTTTSYEGV
+1345 
-1358 QITTRSLKTDW
+1358 ITTGFTDGL
-1369 EDILTNALDGA
+1369 DI
-1380 SKAIDAENYGK
+1380 
-1391 NMVDGFSNGVQ
+1391 
-1402 SNSSTA
+1402 
-1408 TNQVSDL
+1408 
-1415 MQAIDNA
+1415 
-1422 IHDSVLEF
+1422 H
-1430 GSPSKKTE
+1430 SPSRVMAEIGGYTI
-1438 EYGAWFVEGFNN
+1438 AGFNN
-1450 GIANNTRTTVDA
+1450 GIIENIQTTMNS
-1462 INQWISNISS
+1462 IHEWISNIEA
-1472 VLSTEVW
+1472 VLAPEVW
-1479 ANIFNNISRGFQ
+1479 ANIFNNIIRGFQ
-1491 SKWLEFR
+1491 YKWLEFR
-1498 SIWNSSL
+1498 TFWNSSL

-1557 GLSRIKNAMNNLIS
+1557 GLSRIKNAMNSLIS

-1577 GELGVSKLPHV
+1577 GELGVSKLSHV
-1588 NVATISKVNIPKYEV
+1588 NVATISKINIPKYEV

-1642 GVKAAVAEVLAPYLS
+1642 GVKAAVSEILAPYLS
-1657 DIADSNREIAERD
+1657 DIADSNREIAEKD

-1685 EREARNGFSFT
+1685 ERESRNGFSFT